1 MSAARTV
8 RVNLDFTA
16 TTSQAE
22 AALSRLNTN
31 LRNISSQTNLDTGGL
46 RLPEQLNTAS
56 AAAIKLRENLQSAI
70 NVDTGRLDLSKF
82 NHEMEKSG
90 MSLKQYR
97 DALVSLG
104 PAGQAAFMDLS
115 KAILASETPL
125 KQTNV
130 LVDKLWDSLKRTAGW
145 QLSSTAIHTF
155 VGAVQTAYH
164 YAQDLNKSLNDIR
177 IVTGYGSDR
186 MAEFAKNA
194 NKAAKQLSAT
204 TLDYT
209 NASLIYYQQ
218 GLDDKAVQERS
229 DVTVKMANVTG
240 TAAQTVSDQLTAVWE
255 NFMKDGE
262 HTAEWY
268 ADVMTAL
275 GAATASSTDEIADGL
290 EKFAAV
296 AETVGLSYEYATAA
310 LTTITAK
317 TRQSA
322 DVVGTALK
330 TLFARI
336 EGLNLGETLDDGTTL
351 NKYSSALEVVGVNIK
366 NEAGELKSMD
376 EILDEI
382 GSKWDTIGKD
392 QQVALAQTVAGVRQY
407 TQFIALMD
415 NWDFMKENLNTAAN
429 ATGTLDKQ
437 AEIYA
442 ESWEAAQKRVQAA
455 AESIYQDL
463 LKDDFFV
470 GLTDD
475 FGAIIEFIDKII
487 DSLGGLSGVLPGIA
501 LLVNKIFGDKIIAG
515 VQTLAHNLMNLT
527 AAGRAANMKRDVSRY
542 EEVAQLQKG
551 LNPNS
556 GLRENNE
563 ATAVSTT
570 ADRVLAIQK
579 QILGVKGKITEE
591 DRKHYQ
597 IILESVQ
604 ASGEEL
610 QARAKQLDLAQEEA
624 RLLANDI
631 RSKASFGSYDY
642 LKGAGSS
649 SLRSIMS
656 EYDNGTP
663 ISNITL
669 PTSKGAQQ
677 GVIDQLNSNLGLNGS
692 AALQL
697 EDLTNKTQ
705 KFQQALQ
712 SLSTASVQSF
722 IKDFDGLEES
732 IKSNAKQLAEFEHEA
747 DQLDK
752 LKSSVGNWQK
762 DPNFDLEGYKQQF
775 RDLGYSISDAA
786 DAEELL
792 TAVDNAS
799 AEALQRSRRA
809 AAGNADQIEQF
820 AKKYKLSTDEVQRFT
835 EQLKKAEEMGLT
847 YEEYLKR
854 TGEAAVWAGKSIEN
868 ASTKVSKMAVISE
881 IGNGLMSVQ
890 MGVSSVVSAIDTFN
904 SDEDLS
910 GWERFSSILMSLSMG
925 LPMICDGLLK
935 FSALISAKS
944 ITKIAGLE
952 NLSKGV
958 IQKLLSSAGDK
969 SQIEAILKEAG
980 IGDKVIK
987 STVDQVEKASTGL
1000 PGLIGRLGSKLSK
1013 AGSVMAGFLTNPI
1026 ALGVV
1031 AAVAAV
1037 GATVYLAV
1045 TERKRQA
1052 AAAMEEAT
1060 QSAKEASAAYEELK
1074 GKVENLKSSYSEYSS
1089 ILKTLGNLKTGTAEW
1104 TEAVVELNNQVL
1116 ELLKTYPQL
1125 AEYINNNN
1133 GILTIDAEGYE
1144 KVAKEMATSAAA
1156 AQVASI
1162 DSQKKTLTATINY
1175 DIVDKGFDNSLNSDS
1190 MLRMADAI
1198 QKDAG
1203 IIIGALPDESGE
1215 IDQAK
1220 MDESIAAM
1228 ADSAKVTKEQAEA
1241 VLSNSECLDYLRET
1255 VTTTNTKLDTL
1266 NSSRIAALT
1275 SSMDL
1280 TEDQRALANSSELMQ
1295 GIVNRVIE
1303 NNYDKIDNN
1312 IKSDD
1317 SEAARTYGDTKSGLL
1332 KGYADT
1338 TLRKHTPF
1346 SWSATAEGEAAFKE
1360 YLKNQGKTEE
1370 EIAAIWKS
1378 ADFKKDRITWKQTG
1392 ENDTTVDKDIFYD
1405 SLVNSVNGARETKAA
1420 QQSSQD
1426 VANVLNK
1433 ITALTNSSDVTES
1446 AYGKYLSTGS
1456 VNSLTEEEFK
1466 ALQGVGPQIAEY
1478 IESGGK
1484 KAAAKITEGM
1494 KAVMDT
1500 TQVAPPDISGDY
1512 DSAAHDRYLHTSG
1525 QQILSSN
1532 AESLDTSVEALEAYT
1547 AELLKNNTALDGNYE
1562 KAAKMAV
1569 ANVKFA
1575 NGLNNLNNVLDDEID
1590 NVKNASKK
1598 NLDYYKSLGKITQAV
1613 NDLYD
1618 TDVDADFVA
1627 ENLELIEEAAKGSE
1641 KALAE
1646 LSVAIVKADLNNR
1659 KTLDKVDLNSV
1670 SKDIQGAATYLN
1682 SALAD
1687 YSYNLYSINEGLA
1700 AMQANMADASGPMTL
1715 AAALEGCGVK
1725 AETFIGSLNR
1735 VAVATGQ
1742 TYAQM
1747 EADLAKMG
1755 MSMSDFDVTYAEV
1768 PTKEDVAL
1776 TTTERTVT
1784 DLGDGKYIMQDK
1796 ITNIEH
1802 QYIDSVM
1809 QVPQI
1814 HPKGS
1819 SGAGGIIVTP
1829 PSSGGAGLVSGG
1841 KSSGGGG
1848 GGSQK
1853 DKKKSSDEIE
1863 RYHVIKKQLDNL
1875 SREYDNLS
1883 AAKDRAF
1890 GENRLRVMDRE
1901 AAKLEEQIAAQKRY
1915 VDEINSYYSQDRAA
1929 IAAYGAVFDEDGII
1943 TNYEQIMQEQLDIFN
1958 ASLTDEAE
1966 ESYNDFKEILN
1977 QYEETLELKLSEAD
1991 KLIEQEY
1998 DKISLQLEKI
2008 TYSVEIKVQ
2017 IHDDQIDF
2025 LERRLDR
2032 LSKSERRQYDSY
2044 LVQQEKALELQKKRA
2059 ATQQGID
2066 KLQAAIAEQE
2076 ARGLEMTDE
2085 QNEQLRTYKETLADI
2100 DDQIFDIK
2108 FSIIED
2114 IGTMFDNYFDDS
2126 DYYIDR
2132 ISTLNG
2138 IMETTRDTLD
2148 LLGYNNLD
2156 NFNKIS
2162 ERLLSNQ
2169 RTLLGLSQQKLSSAT
2184 DEVKYWQDLATA
2196 MEGIN
2201 SLDDLKNSSWWADD
2215 QVKKIAEN
2223 ATLAEDS
2230 IKAVKDAINNQLKEA
2245 TDRQLETQQ
2254 KIYESINDIVQAIE
2268 DNWVNA
2274 VEKVVAAQK
2283 KGLLN
2288 DIDYAVDRY
2297 SDLAD
2302 LNDLYLSNSKKIY
2315 ELNKLNRTILQDISK
2330 TDNVAAKS
2338 KLKDV
2343 LEEVNAL
2350 QNSNA
2355 QMSEYELKTLQAK
2368 YDLRLAEIALEEA
2381 QEAKSQVRL
2390 VRDNEGNWGYMYTA
2404 DAEEVSKAEQ
2414 DVEDKIQ
2421 ALQDIQEE
2429 TMRDTGEKILSIQQ
2443 EYYDALSDI
2452 YANTSLTQEE
2462 KNQREEA
2469 LRESTMKKLSYY
2481 TDQYDKALKQ
2491 SGMNFED
2498 TILGKMYPEYENL
2511 QKFNDNFASSADTTF
2526 TMIQKQYQA
2535 TTGYYQELA
2544 KVMGITDKDVL
2555 NDLGLMKAAIADAM
2569 RTAQENMQT
2578 SIKDS
2583 QEKFDSTVQNMD
2595 KLVDSINEMS
2605 NALRDWVE
2613 EMTKLAVVFN
2623 SNADYFDLM
2632 IKAMNNNDMASA
2644 EKYAE
2649 YRAMKISLDPNSYGQ
2664 YTWNSKEAMIKDL
2677 QEHGVQVSDENA
2689 AILWDKYNSTTQKYD
2704 TGGYTGEWGKDG
2716 RLALLHQKELVL
2728 NASDTANMLDIV
2740 NVVRDIVRQIDA
2752 QALYSHGRR
2761 FDLPR
2766 IETRAETLEQNVH
2779 IEASFPN
2786 ATSHQEIEQAF
2797 DNLINLASQYANKK

>member
-1 MSAARTV
+1 MNAARTV

-56 AAAIKLRENLQSAI
+56 VAAIKLRENLQNAI

-104 PAGQAAFMDLS
+104 PTGQAAFMDLS

-145 QLSSTAIHTF
+145 QLSSTAIHRLIGTI
-155 VGAVQTAYH
+155 QTAYN
-164 YAQDLNKSLNDIR
+164 YAQDLNKSLNNIR
-177 IVTGYGSDR
+177 IVTGYSSDR

-218 GLDDKAVQERS
+218 GLDDKAVQERT

-275 GAATASSTDEIADGL
+275 GAATASSTDEIAEGL

-296 AETVGLSYEYATAA
+296 ADTVGLSYEYATAA

-351 NKYSSALEVVGVNIK
+351 NKYSSALEAVGVNIK
-366 NEAGELKSMD
+366 NEAGQLKDMD

-382 GSKWDTIGKD
+382 GAKWDTIGKD
-392 QQVALAQTVAGVRQY
+392 QQIALAQTVAGVRQY
-407 TQFIALMD
+407 NQFIALMD
-415 NWDFMKENLNTAAN
+415 NWDFMQENLQTVAKAS
-429 ATGTLDKQ
+429 GTLDEQ
-437 AEIYA
+437 AQIYA
-442 ESWEAAQKRVQAA
+442 ESWEAAKKRVQAA
-455 AESIYQDL
+455 AEGIYQDL
-463 LKDDFFV
+463 LKDDFFIW
-470 GLTDD
+470 LTDG
-475 FGAIIEFIDKII
+475 FGSVLEFIDKII

-515 VQTLAHNLMNLT
+515 AQTLAHNLMNLT

-631 RSKASFGSYDY
+631 RGKASFGSYEY

-649 SLRSIMS
+649 SLRAIMS
-656 EYDNGTP
+656 EYDNGTS
-663 ISNITL
+663 INDIAL
-669 PTSKGAQQ
+669 PTSRGAQQ

-697 EDLTNKTQ
+697 DDLTNKTQ

-722 IKDFDGLEES
+722 IKDFDGLGES
-732 IKSNAKQLAEFEHEA
+732 IKNNARQLAEFEHEA
-747 DQLDK
+747 DQLNNLK
-752 LKSSVGNWQK
+752 LSVGNWQK

-799 AEALQRSRRA
+799 AEALRKSQRA
-809 AAGNADQIEQF
+809 AAGNTAQIEQF
-820 AKKYKLSTDEVQRFT
+820 AKKYKLSREEVQRFA
-835 EQLKKAEEMGLT
+835 EQLKKAEEMGLS
-847 YEEYLKR
+847 YKEYLKQ
-854 TGEAAVWAGKSIEN
+854 TGEAAVWAGANIEN
-868 ASTKVSKMAVISE
+868 ASTKISKVKVVNNFANTLFSIGMSVSAVTNAINSLQDDSISTWQKTLNVIMALSMVLPTVTTLFTSLGQGYTLLVYGITGYSAAQAKAAAITLAEMGITQASTKEDKQAAAARLALTLGIKEESAAILVNSTLQAKSLKTRILELATKIKEAVVTRATTVATWAHNAALAVQNLLMSKSLELTTAGMAVFA
-881 IGNGLMSVQ
+881 GLVVLLAVLAKKLIEGIVAWANYETATEQATRQAEESATAADKAKEAFNSLKDTLKEYDE
-890 MGVSSVVSAIDTFN
+890 GVSALADLTKGTEAFREKLAETNKAALKLIEQLQLIYGKDWKYDNSNGQIVFLDENGQIDEDFVKNQTEESEKQYQQTQDVAVIADAAASKTEASDRSKFDDYNEVKTYQPTEKSKTASQIVQAGIKASDIDSVIQSLGNNITWDANNKSFSPDDYDKIREALVALGYDKSDVDSIDNFSYFVDDLYYQKQNNGQKYADRLDYMDELATSVSAGEGQIVGTVLSDVNSKVKGALDDAQLNDIATDSYSEAAGYEDVQTAQAEIDQLSENQLKQRYAQFN
-904 SDEDLS
+904 SAYRYNADTGALQLQDEQGNWTDLK
-910 GWERFSSILMSLSMG
+910 E
-925 LPMICDGLLK
+925 
-935 FSALISAKS
+935 
-944 ITKIAGLE
+944 
-952 NLSKGV
+952 
-958 IQKLLSSAGDK
+958 GDK
-969 SQIEAILKEAG
+969 GYVSTDTIKTNLKTN
-980 IGDKVIK
+980 I
-987 STVDQVEKASTGL
+987 QVEKAQ
-1000 PGLIGRLGSKLSK
+1000 
-1013 AGSVMAGFLTNPI
+1013 
-1026 ALGVV
+1026 
-1031 AAVAAV
+1031 
-1037 GATVYLAV
+1037 
-1045 TERKRQA
+1045 E
-1052 AAAMEEAT
+1052 
-1060 QSAKEASAAYEELK
+1060 
-1074 GKVENLKSSYSEYSS
+1074 
-1089 ILKTLGNLKTGTAEW
+1089 
-1104 TEAVVELNNQVL
+1104 
-1116 ELLKTYPQL
+1116 
-1125 AEYINNNN
+1125 
-1133 GILTIDAEGYE
+1133 
-1144 KVAKEMATSAAA
+1144 
-1156 AQVASI
+1156 
-1162 DSQKKTLTATINY
+1162 
-1175 DIVDKGFDNSLNSDS
+1175 
-1190 MLRMADAI
+1190 
-1198 QKDAG
+1198 
-1203 IIIGALPDESGE
+1203 
-1215 IDQAK
+1215 
-1220 MDESIAAM
+1220 
-1228 ADSAKVTKEQAEA
+1228 
-1241 VLSNSECLDYLRET
+1241 
-1255 VTTTNTKLDTL
+1255 
-1266 NSSRIAALT
+1266 
-1275 SSMDL
+1275 
-1280 TEDQRALANSSELMQ
+1280 LANS
-1295 GIVNRVIE
+1295 
-1303 NNYDKIDNN
+1303 
-1312 IKSDD
+1312 
-1317 SEAARTYGDTKSGLL
+1317 EAEDTWF
-1332 KGYADT
+1332 T
-1338 TLRKHTPF
+1338 Q
-1346 SWSATAEGEAAFKE
+1346 FKE
-1360 YLKNQGKTEE
+1360 GVSSGFTGFSEDQKTGINDLLDKMRTNKEDPLTEE
-1370 EIAAIWKS
+1370 EIEKYSQDNGLGLSPEDIEFLMQKQEELRGVLTDVNELYTTGQQDLLGLAEEYSSCSDEAEEFSAAVKRYGKNSEQAKKAQDKLNQAIKNAQWRKLADSVAKVLSNMEDLDEESDEYKDECKS
-1378 ADFKKDRITWKQTG
+1378 LAKSFNDIFKTNVTQDWVADNIDLFKKW
-1392 ENDTTVDKDIFYD
+1392 
-1405 SLVNSVNGARETKAA
+1405 S
-1420 QQSSQD
+1420 QSSGD
-1426 VANVLNK
+1426 EARKL
-1433 ITALTNSSDVTES
+1433 E
-1446 AYGKYLSTGS
+1446 
-1456 VNSLTEEEFK
+1456 
-1466 ALQGVGPQIAEY
+1466 LQIL
-1478 IESGGK
+1478 
-1484 KAAAKITEGM
+1484 AAAKAASSENFKPIEL
-1494 KAVMDT
+1494 KADENGVVQT
-1500 TQVAPPDISGDY
+1500 IRSAY
-1512 DSAAHDRYLHTSG
+1512 DFYL
-1525 QQILSSN
+1525 
-1532 AESLDTSVEALEAYT
+1532 
-1547 AELLKNNTALDGNYE
+1547 
-1562 KAAKMAV
+1562 
-1569 ANVKFA
+1569 
-1575 NGLNNLNNVLDDEID
+1575 
-1590 NVKNASKK
+1590 
-1598 NLDYYKSLGKITQAV
+1598 YYKSLIESGKITI
-1613 NDLYD
+1613 
-1618 TDVDADFVA
+1618 TAD
-1627 ENLELIEEAAKGSE
+1627 G
-1641 KALAE
+1641 
-1646 LSVAIVKADLNNR
+1646 KADISAL
-1659 KTLDKVDLNSV
+1659 LNS
-1670 SKDIQGAATYLN
+1670 LN
-1682 SALAD
+1682 
-1687 YSYNLYSINEGLA
+1687 
-1700 AMQANMADASGPMTL
+1700 
-1715 AAALEGCGVK
+1715 
-1725 AETFIGSLNR
+1725 
-1735 VAVATGQ
+1735 
-1742 TYAQM
+1742 
-1747 EADLAKMG
+1747 LAKMSAADVAAVLSAIG
-1755 MSMSDFDVTYAEV
+1755 QTDVTINGVVVSTADMSASGDDFADFLQAAGLGTVDFTSDITATGVV
-1768 PTKEDVAL
+1768 PDFNPS
-1776 TTTERTVT
+1776 
-1784 DLGDGKYIMQDK
+1784 KYISDA
-1796 ITNIEH
+1796 N
-1802 QYIDSVM
+1802 
-1809 QVPQI
+1809 
-1814 HPKGS
+1814 
-1819 SGAGGIIVTP
+1819 
-1829 PSSGGAGLVSGG
+1829 SSGGG
-1841 KSSGGGG
+1841 GGGG

-1853 DKKKSSDEIE
+1853 DKKKASDEIE
-1863 RYHVIKKQLDNL
+1863 RYHTIKKQLDNL

-1890 GENRLRVMDRE
+1890 GANRLRVMDQE

-1915 VDEINSYYSQDRAA
+1915 VDEIDSYYSQDRAA

-1998 DKISLQLEKI
+1998 NKISLQLEKI

-2032 LSKSERRQYDSY
+2032 LSNSERRQYDSY
-2044 LVQQEKALELQKKRA
+2044 LVQQKKMLELQQKRFE
-2059 ATQQGID
+2059 TQQGID
-2066 KLQAAIAEQE
+2066 DLQAAIAEHE
-2076 ARGLEMTDE
+2076 AQGLEITDE
-2085 QNEQLRTYKETLADI
+2085 ENEQLRTYKETLADI

-2114 IGTMFDNYFDDS
+2114 IGTTFDNYFDDL

-2132 ISTLNG
+2132 ISTLNDMMG
-2138 IMETTRDTLD
+2138 TTRDTLD
-2148 LLGYNNLD
+2148 LLGYDDLD
-2156 NFNKIS
+2156 NFNRIN
-2162 ERLLSNQ
+2162 EQLLSNQ
-2169 RTLLGLSQQKLSSAT
+2169 RVILEMSQKKLSSAT
-2184 DEVKYWQDLATA
+2184 DEVDYWQNLAATVK
-2196 MEGIN
+2196 EVN
-2201 SLDDLKNSSWWADD
+2201 SLDDLKDTSFWENAND
-2215 QVKKIAEN
+2215 QIKKIAEN
-2223 ATLAEDS
+2223 AALAGDS
-2230 IKAVKDAINNQLKEA
+2230 IKVVKDAINNQLKEA
-2245 TDRQLETQQ
+2245 TERQLETQQ
-2254 KIYESINDIVQAIE
+2254 EIYESINDIVQAIE
-2268 DNWVNA
+2268 DNWVDA
-2274 VEKVVAAQK
+2274 VEKVVAVQK

-2297 SDLAD
+2297 GDLVD

-2330 TDNVAAKS
+2330 TDNIAAKS

-2414 DVEDKIQ
+2414 DVEDKMQ

-2452 YANTSLTQEE
+2452 YTDASLTQEE
-2462 KNQREEA
+2462 RNKREEA

-2491 SGMNFED
+2491 SGMNFKD
-2498 TILGKMYPEYENL
+2498 TILGTMYPEYETL

-2526 TMIQKQYQA
+2526 TMIQDQYKA
-2535 TTGYYQELA
+2535 TTKYYQELA
-2544 KVMGITDKDVL
+2544 KAMGITDENVL
-2555 NDLGLMKAAIADAM
+2555 NDLGSMKEEIAKAM
-2569 RTAQENMQT
+2569 IAAQENMQT
-2578 SIKDS
+2578 AISNS
-2583 QEKFDSTVQNMD
+2583 QENFDATTKNMND
-2595 KLVDSINEMS
+2595 LVKTIDEMGE
-2605 NALRDWVE
+2605 ALREWVK

-2632 IKAMNNNDMASA
+2632 IKALKNNDMDSA

-2664 YTWNSKEAMIKDL
+2664 YSWDSKEAMVKDF
-2677 QEHGVQVSDENA
+2677 QEQGVQISSEKADR
-2689 AILWDKYNSTTQKYD
+2689 LWDKYNNTTQKYD
-2704 TGGYTGEWGKDG
+2704 TGGYTGEWGQDG
-2716 RLALLHQKELVL
+2716 KLAVLHQKELVL

-2740 NVVRDIVRQIDA
+2740 NIVRDIVQQIDA
-2752 QALYSHGRR
+2752 QALYSRGRR

-2779 IEASFPN
+2779 IEANFPN

>member
-1 MSAARTV
+1 MNAARTV

-56 AAAIKLRENLQSAI
+56 VAAIKLRENLQNAI

-104 PAGQAAFMDLS
+104 PTGQAAFMDLS

-145 QLSSTAIHTF
+145 QLSSTAIHAF
-155 VGAVQTAYH
+155 VGAISTAYN

-240 TAAQTVSDQLTAVWE
+240 TAAQTVSDQLTAIWE

-262 HTAEWY
+262 HAAEWY

-275 GAATASSTDEIADGL
+275 GAATASSTDEIAEGL

-296 AETVGLSYEYATAA
+296 ADTVGLSYEYATAA

-366 NEAGELKSMD
+366 NEAGELKDMD

-382 GSKWDTIGKD
+382 GAKWGTIGKD
-392 QQVALAQTVAGVRQY
+392 QQIALAQTVAGVRQY

-415 NWDFMKENLNTAAN
+415 NWDFMQENLETVAN

-442 ESWEAAQKRVQAA
+442 ESWEAAKKRVQAA
-455 AESIYQDL
+455 AEGIYQDL
-463 LKDDFFV
+463 LKDDFFIW
-470 GLTDD
+470 LTNG
-475 FGAIIEFIDKII
+475 FGSVVEFIDKII

-501 LLVNKIFGDKIIAG
+501 ILVNKIFGDKIIAG
-515 VQTLAHNLMNLT
+515 AQTLAHNLMNLT

-542 EEVAQLQKG
+542 EEVAQLQKS
-551 LNPNS
+551 LNPNQ

-597 IILESVQ
+597 IMLESVQ

-631 RSKASFGSYDY
+631 RGKASFGSYEN
-642 LKGAGSS
+642 LKGAGSN
-649 SLRSIMS
+649 SLRAIMS
-656 EYDNGTP
+656 EYDNGAS

-697 EDLTNKTQ
+697 DDLTNKTQ

-722 IKDFDGLEES
+722 IKDFDGLGES
-732 IKSNAKQLAEFEHEA
+732 IKNNARQLAEFEHEA
-747 DQLDK
+747 DQLANLK
-752 LKSSVGNWQK
+752 LSVGNWQK

-792 TAVDNAS
+792 TAVSNVET
-799 AEALQRSRRA
+799 EALQKSRRA

-820 AKKYKLSTDEVQRFT
+820 AKKYKLSTDEVQRFA
-835 EQLKKAEEMGLT
+835 EQLKKAEKMGLT
-847 YEEYLKR
+847 YEEYLKK
-854 TGEAAVWAGKSIEN
+854 TGEAAVWAGKNIEN
-868 ASTKVSKMAVISE
+868 ASKKVSKIEVAK
-881 IGNGLMSVQ
+881 GL
-890 MGVSSVVSAIDTFN
+890 AN
-904 SDEDLS
+904 N
-910 GWERFSSILMSLSMG
+910 LMSLQMG
-925 LPMICDGLLK
+925 FASLRTFFTTLADD
-935 FSALISAKS
+935 SA
-944 ITKIAGLE
+944 
-952 NLSKGV
+952 
-958 IQKLLSSAGDK
+958 SAGDK
-969 SQIEAILKEAG
+969 IMASLSALTFGISGIVVPLTSGMNSLTTALRSYTAAETVAEAATSFSNKAKSRKIILENQAKIATILSANASKDLTAAELAEKLAAEGIGTEKTRLGIAEAILNKQKGQSLIVTGLNTLAHKLEEKALSEENVSLGLNIALWITKKLAALGAVGAIMVVVGAIAILTGAVMGIIALVNNIKNNSLSGQLKGLTEESKNAAQAADDATNKYKELKDAVSDYENGVKSLADLTKGTQEFEDATEKANEAAKKLIKTYNIKNWSIVPETGLIKIDDKELEDAQNQAKTEKTEAQTTASAFSAAQTKVQIQKELQDLSDRYIADYSTNTNNQVIGYAG
-980 IGDKVIK
+980 TASDIDKIVTAMGNFSGGAELFFNDVKANVTEALGWNADELSLAQQSFIQNIENDSEAFKTHAEAIWKDKNSIPDQRKDSMLEQFQTGIEGFTSSSQQKEIVDAVYAQTADQTEAAAKEKYDNLSGDKLYQAYAALQNYSSYDTGTWLDGKEKFYDENGQEVANVSDAVMREALREAEVQTQLGLQQEQAKNVVGLENGSDTDSAIAKMVTTQGDWDSGIQRLTEQELAALQEMTDAQKADYADIFKSFGLDLDKAIASVTGDNAKQAGELQASGAKKHQEEEIK
-987 STVDQVEKASTGL
+987 STAETYGLTEEMIESQVEALQEQKEAYNENKDAAIQAVKEQL
-1000 PGLIGRLGSKLSK
+1000 RLQK
-1013 AGSVMAGFLTNPI
+1013 AGTNLNKI
-1026 ALGVV
+1026 W
-1031 AAVAAV
+1031 
-1037 GATVYLAV
+1037 
-1045 TERKRQA
+1045 KDN
-1052 AAAMEEAT
+1052 
-1060 QSAKEASAAYEELK
+1060 SAAIKKWTQGLDD
-1074 GKVENLKSSYSEYSS
+1074 S
-1089 ILKTLGNLKTGTAEW
+1089 IETQQ
-1104 TEAVVELNNQVL
+1104 AVVELQNALNDVFKTKVSTAFIKKNFDVIQSAMEGDTEAVQRFQDLAAEDVL
-1116 ELLKTYPQL
+1116 LTVKGVSDFDDLDQQL
-1125 AEYINNNN
+1125 QDLHNTIVAYAEQSDFTIGAQIEDQGFINSCQA
-1133 GILTIDAEGYE
+1133 I
-1144 KVAKEMATSAAA
+1144 VAAA
-1156 AQVASI
+1156 GMTAAQA
-1162 DSQKKTLTATINY
+1162 QQYFNAMGY
-1175 DIVDKGFDNSLNSDS
+1175 DVEFDT
-1190 MLRMADAI
+1190 
-1198 QKDAG
+1198 
-1203 IIIGALPDESGE
+1203 GE
-1215 IDQAK
+1215 
-1220 MDESIAAM
+1220 
-1228 ADSAKVTKEQAEA
+1228 
-1241 VLSNSECLDYLRET
+1241 
-1255 VTTTNTKLDTL
+1255 TTNTQTYTYHKLDVEKTKE
-1266 NSSRIAALT
+1266 AGG
-1275 SSMDL
+1275 MPQF
-1280 TEDQRALANSSELMQ
+1280 EDAET
-1295 GIVNRVIE
+1295 VIE
-1303 NNYDKIDNN
+1303 A
-1312 IKSDD
+1312 S
-1317 SEAARTYGDTKSGLL
+1317 
-1332 KGYADT
+1332 
-1338 TLRKHTPF
+1338 
-1346 SWSATAEGEAAFKE
+1346 
-1360 YLKNQGKTEE
+1360 
-1370 EIAAIWKS
+1370 
-1378 ADFKKDRITWKQTG
+1378 
-1392 ENDTTVDKDIFYD
+1392 
-1405 SLVNSVNGARETKAA
+1405 
-1420 QQSSQD
+1420 
-1426 VANVLNK
+1426 
-1433 ITALTNSSDVTES
+1433 
-1446 AYGKYLSTGS
+1446 
-1456 VNSLTEEEFK
+1456 
-1466 ALQGVGPQIAEY
+1466 
-1478 IESGGK
+1478 
-1484 KAAAKITEGM
+1484 
-1494 KAVMDT
+1494 
-1500 TQVAPPDISGDY
+1500 TQVAGTAIKTITPNGNFGGNIDF
-1512 DSAAHDRYLHTSG
+1512 
-1525 QQILSSN
+1525 SN
-1532 AESLDTSVEALEAYT
+1532 AKY
-1547 AELLKNNTALDGNYE
+1547 
-1562 KAAKMAV
+1562 
-1569 ANVKFA
+1569 
-1575 NGLNNLNNVLDDEID
+1575 NG
-1590 NVKNASKK
+1590 
-1598 NLDYYKSLGKITQAV
+1598 G
-1613 NDLYD
+1613 
-1618 TDVDADFVA
+1618 
-1627 ENLELIEEAAKGSE
+1627 
-1641 KALAE
+1641 
-1646 LSVAIVKADLNNR
+1646 
-1659 KTLDKVDLNSV
+1659 
-1670 SKDIQGAATYLN
+1670 
-1682 SALAD
+1682 
-1687 YSYNLYSINEGLA
+1687 
-1700 AMQANMADASGPMTL
+1700 
-1715 AAALEGCGVK
+1715 
-1725 AETFIGSLNR
+1725 
-1735 VAVATGQ
+1735 
-1742 TYAQM
+1742 
-1747 EADLAKMG
+1747 
-1755 MSMSDFDVTYAEV
+1755 
-1768 PTKEDVAL
+1768 
-1776 TTTERTVT
+1776 
-1784 DLGDGKYIMQDK
+1784 
-1796 ITNIEH
+1796 
-1802 QYIDSVM
+1802 
-1809 QVPQI
+1809 
-1814 HPKGS
+1814 
-1819 SGAGGIIVTP
+1819 
-1829 PSSGGAGLVSGG
+1829 SGG
-1841 KSSGGGG
+1841 KSSGGGGGGGG

-1863 RYHVIKKQLDNL
+1863 RYHTIKKQLDNL

-1890 GENRLRVMDRE
+1890 GANRLRVMDQE

-1915 VDEINSYYSQDRAA
+1915 VDEIDSYYSQDRAA
-1929 IAAYGAVFDEDGII
+1929 IAAYGAVFDENGII

-1966 ESYNDFKEILN
+1966 ESYNDFKDILN

-2032 LSKSERRQYDSY
+2032 LSNSERRQYDSY
-2044 LVQQEKALELQKKRA
+2044 LVQQEKVLELQQKRL

-2066 KLQAAIAEQE
+2066 DLQATIAEHE

-2085 QNEQLRTYKETLADI
+2085 ENEQLRTYKETLADI

-2114 IGTMFDNYFDDS
+2114 IGTVFDNYFDDL

-2132 ISTLNG
+2132 ISTLNDM
-2138 IMETTRDTLD
+2138 METTRDTLD
-2148 LLGYNNLD
+2148 LLGYDNLEI
-2156 NFNKIS
+2156 FNDINKQ
-2162 ERLLSNQ
+2162 LLSNQ
-2169 RTLLGLSQQKLSSAT
+2169 RTMLGMSQQKLSSAT
-2184 DEVKYWQDLATA
+2184 DEVNYWQDLATFVK
-2196 MEGIN
+2196 EID
-2201 SLDDLKNSSWWADD
+2201 SLEDLKDSHFWANDS
-2215 QVKKIAEN
+2215 VKKIAEN
-2223 ATLAEDS
+2223 AALAEDS

-2245 TDRQLETQQ
+2245 TERQLETQQ
-2254 KIYESINDIVQAIE
+2254 EIYESINDIVQAIE
-2268 DNWVNA
+2268 DNWVDA

-2297 SDLAD
+2297 GDLVD

-2414 DVEDKIQ
+2414 DVEDKMQ

-2429 TMRDTGEKILSIQQ
+2429 TMRDMGQNILQVQ
-2443 EYYDALSDI
+2443 KDYFDAFSDI
-2452 YANTSLTQEE
+2452 STDTSLTWETKSARIKELQGD
-2462 KNQREEA
+2462 
-2469 LRESTMKKLSYY
+2469 TMKKLTYY

-2491 SGMNFED
+2491 SGMNFKD
-2498 TILGKMYPEYENL
+2498 TILGTMYPEYENL
-2511 QKFNDNFASSADTTF
+2511 QKFNDGFANSANATF
-2526 TMIQKQYQA
+2526 AQIQKQYEA
-2535 TTGYYQELA
+2535 TTGYYRDLA
-2544 KVMGITDKDVL
+2544 KAMGITDESTL
-2555 NDLGLMKAAIADAM
+2555 NNLESMKTAIANAM
-2569 RTAQENMQT
+2569 LAAQQNMQT
-2578 SIKDS
+2578 AISKS
-2583 QEKFDSTVQNMD
+2583 QENFDATTKNMND
-2595 KLVDSINEMS
+2595 LVKTIKEMGES
-2605 NALRDWVE
+2605 LQKWVE

-2632 IKAMNNNDMASA
+2632 IKALKNNDMDSA

-2664 YTWNSKEAMIKDL
+2664 YDWSSKEAMVKDF
-2677 QEHGVQVSDENA
+2677 QEQGVWISDEKANS
-2689 AILWDKYNSTTQKYD
+2689 LWDKYSSTLKKYD
-2704 TGGYTGEWGKDG
+2704 TGGYTGEWGQDG
-2716 RLALLHQKELVL
+2716 KLAVLHQKELVL

-2752 QALYSHGRR
+2752 QALYSRGRR

-2779 IEASFPN
+2779 IEANFPN

>member
-1 MSAARTV
+1 MNAARTV

-22 AALSRLNTN
+22 AALSRLSTN

-56 AAAIKLRENLQSAI
+56 VAAIKLRENLQNAI

-82 NHEMEKSG
+82 NHEMKKSG

-104 PAGQAAFMDLS
+104 PTGQAAFMDLS

-145 QLSSTAIHTF
+145 QLSSTAIHSF
-155 VGAVQTAYH
+155 IGAIQTAYN
-164 YAQDLNKSLNDIR
+164 YAQDLNKSLNNIR

-275 GAATASSTDEIADGL
+275 GAATASSTDEIAEGL

-296 AETVGLSYEYATAA
+296 ADTVGLSYEYATAA

-322 DVVGTALK
+322 DIVGTALK

-351 NKYSSALEVVGVNIK
+351 NKYSSALESVGVNIK
-366 NEAGELKSMD
+366 NEAGQLKDMD

-382 GSKWDTIGKD
+382 GAKWNTIGKD
-392 QQVALAQTVAGVRQY
+392 QQIALAQTVAGVRQY
-407 TQFIALMD
+407 NQFIALMD
-415 NWDFMKENLNTAAN
+415 NWDFMQENLRTVAKAS
-429 ATGTLDKQ
+429 GTLDEQ
-437 AEIYA
+437 AQIYA
-442 ESWEAAQKRVQAA
+442 ESWEAAKKRVQAA
-455 AESIYQDL
+455 AEGIYQDL
-463 LKDDFFV
+463 LKDDFFIW
-470 GLTDD
+470 LTDG
-475 FGAIIEFIDKII
+475 FGSVLKFIDKII

-515 VQTLAHNLMNLT
+515 AQTLAHNLMNLT

-563 ATAVSTT
+563 AAAVSTT

-579 QILGVKGKITEE
+579 QILRVKGKITEE

-631 RSKASFGSYDY
+631 RGKASFGSYEY

-649 SLRSIMS
+649 SLRAIMS
-656 EYDNGTP
+656 EYDNGTS
-663 ISNITL
+663 INDIAL
-669 PTSKGAQQ
+669 PTSRSAQQ

-697 EDLTNKTQ
+697 DDLTNKTQ

-722 IKDFDGLEES
+722 IKDFDGLGES
-732 IKSNAKQLAEFEHEA
+732 IRNNAKQLAEFEHKA
-747 DQLDK
+747 NQLDNLK
-752 LKSSVGNWQK
+752 LSVGNWQK

-792 TAVDNAS
+792 TAVDNAQ
-799 AEALQRSRRA
+799 AEALQRSQRA
-809 AAGNADQIEQF
+809 AAGNTAQIEQF
-820 AKKYKLSTDEVQRFT
+820 AKKYKLSAEEVQHFA

-868 ASTKVSKMAVISE
+868 ASTKVDKMAVVSE

-890 MGVSSVVSAIDTFN
+890 MGVSSVVSAIN
-904 SDEDLS
+904 AVNDEDLS
-910 GWERFSSILMSLSMG
+910 GWEKFSSILMSLSMG
-925 LPMICDGLLK
+925 LPMLCNGLLK
-935 FSALISAKS
+935 FTALISAKS

-952 NLSKGV
+952 NLGKDV

-969 SQIEAILKEAG
+969 SQIEAILKKAG
-980 IGDKVIK
+980 IGDEIIK
-987 STVDQVEKASTGL
+987 STVDQVDKASTGL
-1000 PGLIGRLGSKLSK
+1000 PGLINKLGSKLSK
-1013 AGSVMAGFLTNPI
+1013 AGSVIAGLLTNPI
-1026 ALGVV
+1026 ALGVA

-1052 AAAMEEAT
+1052 TAAMEAAT

-1156 AQVASI
+1156 AQVAYI
-1162 DSQKKTLTATINY
+1162 DSQKKSLTATINY
-1175 DIVDKGFDNSLNSDS
+1175 DIADKGFDKSLNSDS

-1198 QKDAG
+1198 QKNAG
-1203 IIIGALPDESGE
+1203 LIVGALPDESGG
-1215 IDQAK
+1215 IN
-1220 MDESIAAM
+1220 DEELKNSINAL
-1228 ADSAKVTKEQAEA
+1228 ADNAKVTQEQAEA
-1241 VLSNSECLDYLRET
+1241 VLSNSECLNYLRET

-1266 NSSRIAALT
+1266 NSSRVAALT

-1295 GIVNRVIE
+1295 GVVNRVIE

-1312 IKSDD
+1312 EKTTLVEGNEIQ
-1317 SEAARTYGDTKSGLL
+1317 TG
-1332 KGYADT
+1332 DT
-1338 TLRKHTPF
+1338 TLRQHTPF
-1346 SWSATAEGEAAFKE
+1346 SWSATAEGKAAFEE
-1360 YLKNQGKTEE
+1360 YLKNQGNTEE
-1370 EIAAIWKS
+1370 EIAAILKS
-1378 ADFKKDRITWKQTG
+1378 TDFKKDKITWKQAG
-1392 ENDTTVDKDIFYD
+1392 EDGTPVDKEIYYD
-1405 SLVNSVNGARETKAA
+1405 SLVNSVNAARETAAA

-1433 ITALTNSSDVTES
+1433 ITALTNSSNVTES

-1456 VNSLTEEEFK
+1456 VDSLTEEEFN
-1466 ALQGVGPQIAEY
+1466 ALQEVGSQI
-1478 IESGGK
+1478 K
-1484 KAAAKITEGM
+1484 DAAGEMTEGM
-1494 KAVMDT
+1494 KAVMEA

-1512 DSAAHDRYLHTSG
+1512 DAAAHDRYLHTSG

-1598 NLDYYKSLGKITQAV
+1598 NLDYYKSLGKITQAI

-1659 KTLDKVDLNSV
+1659 KTLDAVDLSSV
-1670 SKDIQGAATYLN
+1670 GDDVQTAAKYLN

-1700 AMQANMADASGPMTL
+1700 AMQANMSDASGPMTL
-1715 AAALEGCGVK
+1715 AAALDGCGIK

-1735 VAVATGQ
+1735 MAVATGQ

-1802 QYIDSVM
+1802 QYIDSIM

-1814 HPKGS
+1814 HPKGGS
-1819 SGAGGIIVTP
+1819 SAGGITVTP

-1848 GGSQK
+1848 GGGGGGSQK

-1863 RYHVIKKQLDNL
+1863 RYHTIKKEIGNL

-1890 GENRLRVMDRE
+1890 GANRLRVMDQE
-1901 AAKLEEQIAAQKRY
+1901 TAKLEEQIAAQKRY
-1915 VDEINSYYSQDRAA
+1915 VNEIDSYYSQDRAA

-2032 LSKSERRQYDSY
+2032 LSNSERRQYDSY
-2044 LVQQEKALELQKKRA
+2044 LIQQKKMLELQQKRLT
-2059 ATQQGID
+2059 TQQGID
-2066 KLQAAIAEQE
+2066 DLQAAIAEHE
-2076 ARGLEMTDE
+2076 AQGLEITNE
-2085 QNEQLRTYKETLADI
+2085 ENEQLRTYKETLADI

-2114 IGTMFDNYFDDS
+2114 IGTTFDNYFDDL

-2132 ISTLNG
+2132 IGTLNDMMG
-2138 IMETTRDTLD
+2138 TTRDTLD
-2148 LLGYNNLD
+2148 LLGYDDLD
-2156 NFNKIS
+2156 NFNRIN
-2162 ERLLSNQ
+2162 EQLLSNQ
-2169 RTLLGLSQQKLSSAT
+2169 RVMLEMSQKKLSSVT
-2184 DEVKYWQDLATA
+2184 DEIDYWQRLAATVK
-2196 MEGIN
+2196 EVN
-2201 SLDDLKNSSWWADD
+2201 SLDDLKDSPFWENAND
-2215 QVKKIAEN
+2215 QIKKTAEN
-2223 ATLAEDS
+2223 AALAGDS
-2230 IKAVKDAINNQLKEA
+2230 IKVVKDAINDQLKEA
-2245 TDRQLETQQ
+2245 TERQLETQQ
-2254 KIYESINDIVQAIE
+2254 EIYESINDIVQAIE
-2268 DNWVNA
+2268 DNWVDA
-2274 VEKVVAAQK
+2274 VEKVVAVQK

-2414 DVEDKIQ
+2414 DVEDKMQ

-2452 YANTSLTQEE
+2452 YTDASLTQEE
-2462 KNQREEA
+2462 RNKREEA

-2491 SGMNFED
+2491 SGMNFKD
-2498 TILGKMYPEYENL
+2498 TILGTMYPEYETL

-2526 TMIQKQYQA
+2526 TMIQDQYK
-2535 TTGYYQELA
+2535 TTTEYYQKLA
-2544 KVMGITDKDVL
+2544 QVMGITDENVL
-2555 NDLGLMKAAIADAM
+2555 NDLGSMKEEIAKAM
-2569 RTAQENMQT
+2569 IAAQENMQT
-2578 SIKDS
+2578 AISNS
-2583 QEKFDSTVQNMD
+2583 QKNFDATTKNMND
-2595 KLVDSINEMS
+2595 LVKTIDEMGE
-2605 NALRDWVE
+2605 ALREWVK

-2632 IKAMNNNDMASA
+2632 IKALKNNDMDSA

-2664 YTWNSKEAMIKDL
+2664 YSWDSKEAMVKDF
-2677 QEHGVQVSDENA
+2677 QEQGVQISGEKADR
-2689 AILWDKYNSTTQKYD
+2689 LWDKYNNTTQKYD
-2704 TGGYTGEWGKDG
+2704 TGGYTGEWGQDG
-2716 RLALLHQKELVL
+2716 KLAVLHQKELVL

-2740 NVVRDIVRQIDA
+2740 NVVRDIVQQIDA
-2752 QALYSHGRR
+2752 QALYSRGRR

-2766 IETRAETLEQNVH
+2766 IQTRAETLEQNVH
-2779 IEASFPN
+2779 IEANFPN

>member
-1 MSAARTV
+1 MGAARTV

-31 LRNISSQTNLDTGGL
+31 LRNISSQTNLDTGGM

-56 AAAIKLRENLQSAI
+56 IAAIKLRENLQNAI

-82 NHEMEKSG
+82 NHEMKKSG

-104 PAGQAAFMDLS
+104 PTGQAAFMDLS

-145 QLSSTAIHTF
+145 QLSSTAIHSF
-155 VGAVQTAYH
+155 IGAIQTAYN

-194 NKAAKQLSAT
+194 NKAAKKLSAT

-240 TAAQTVSDQLTAVWE
+240 TAAQTVSDQLTAIWE

-262 HTAEWY
+262 HTAQWY

-275 GAATASSTDEIADGL
+275 GATTASSTDEIAEGL

-296 AETVGLSYEYATAA
+296 ADTVGLSYEYATAA

-322 DVVGTALK
+322 DIVGTALK

-351 NKYSSALEVVGVNIK
+351 NKYSSALNAVGVNIK
-366 NEAGELKSMD
+366 NEAGELKDMD

-382 GSKWDTIGKD
+382 GAKWNTIGKD
-392 QQVALAQTVAGVRQY
+392 QQIALAQTVAGVRQY
-407 TQFIALMD
+407 NQFIALMD
-415 NWDFMKENLNTAAN
+415 NWDFMQENLDTIAKAS
-429 ATGTLDKQ
+429 GTLDEQ
-437 AEIYA
+437 AQIYA
-442 ESWEAAQKRVQAA
+442 ESWEAAKKRVQAA

-463 LKDDFFV
+463 LKDDFFIW
-470 GLTDD
+470 LTDG
-475 FGAIIEFIDKII
+475 FGSVLEFIDKII

-501 LLVNKIFGDKIIAG
+501 LLVNKIFGDKIVAG
-515 VQTLAHNLMNLT
+515 AQTLAHNLMNLT

-542 EEVAQLQKG
+542 EEAAQLQKG

-563 ATAVSTT
+563 AAAVSTT

-631 RSKASFGSYDY
+631 RGKASFGSYEY

-649 SLRSIMS
+649 SLRAIMS
-656 EYDNGTP
+656 QYDNGTS

-669 PTSKGAQQ
+669 PASKGAQQ
-677 GVIDQLNSNLGLNGS
+677 GIIDQLNSNLGLNGS

-697 EDLTNKTQ
+697 DDLTNKTQ

-722 IKDFDGLEES
+722 IKDFDSLGES
-732 IKSNAKQLAEFEHEA
+732 IKNNAKQLAEFEHEA
-747 DQLDK
+747 DQLTNLK
-752 LKSSVGNWQK
+752 LSVGNWQK

-792 TAVDNAS
+792 TAVSNAET
-799 AEALQRSRRA
+799 EALQKSRKA
-809 AAGNADQIEQF
+809 AKGNADQIEQF
-820 AKKYKLSTDEVQRFT
+820 AKKYKLSREEVQHFA
-835 EQLKKAEEMGLT
+835 EQLKEAEKRGLS
-847 YEEYLKR
+847 YKEYLKQ
-854 TGEAAVWAGKSIEN
+854 TGEAAVWAGKNIEN
-868 ASTKVSKMAVISE
+868 ASKKVSKIE
-881 IGNGLMSVQ
+881 IAKGFAN
-890 MGVSSVVSAIDTFN
+890 N
-904 SDEDLS
+904 
-910 GWERFSSILMSLSMG
+910 LMSLQMG
-925 LPMICDGLLK
+925 FASLRTFFTTLADD
-935 FSALISAKS
+935 SA
-944 ITKIAGLE
+944 
-952 NLSKGV
+952 
-958 IQKLLSSAGDK
+958 SAGDK
-969 SQIEAILKEAG
+969 IMASLSALAFGISGIVVPLTSGMNSLTTALRSYTAAEIVAEAATSFSNKAKSRKIILENQAKIAAILSANASKNLTAAELAEKLAAEGIGTEKTRLCIAEAILNKQKGQSLIVTGLNTLAHKLE
-980 IGDKVIK
+980 
-987 STVDQVEKASTGL
+987 EKALSEENASLGL
-1000 PGLIGRLGSKLSK
+1000 NIALWITKKL
-1013 AGSVMAGFLTNPI
+1013 A

-1031 AAVAAV
+1031 GAIMAVVGAVAILTGAV
-1037 GATVYLAV
+1037 MGIIALVNNIKNNSISGRLEGLTEESKNAAQAADEATNKFKELKDAISDYQNGVKSLADLTKGTQEFEDATEKANEAAKKLIKTYNIKNWSIDQDTGLIKIGDKELEDAQNQAKAEKIEAGSTASAFSAAQTKAQIQKELLNLSDRYGTYSDEEYGGTVSQINKIITAMNNFNGGADLFFSNIEENAAKALGYNSFDDLSEVQKEFIQNIENDSEAFIKHAKAILKDKDAIEGDRKDSMLEQFQADVEGFTSSDQQKEIVDAVYANAADQAEADAKEKYGNLSGDALYEEYAKLKGASSYDTGKWLDGKETFYDANGQEIANVSDAV
-1045 TERKRQA
+1045 MREALQADYVQQQLKGENQQSKVEDIVKLERGSDTDSAIAKMVTTQGDWDSGIQRLTERELAALQEITDAQKADYADIFKSFGLNLDEAIASVTGDNAEHAGKLQA
-1052 AAAMEEAT
+1052 SGAKKHQEEEIKSTAET
-1060 QSAKEASAAYEELK
+1060 YGLTEEMIESQVEALQEQKEAYNENKDAAIQAVKEQLRLQKAGTNLNKIWKDNSAAIKKWTQGLDD
-1074 GKVENLKSSYSEYSS
+1074 S
-1089 ILKTLGNLKTGTAEW
+1089 IETQQ
-1104 TEAVVELNNQVL
+1104 AVVELQNALNDVFKTKVSTDFIKKNFDVIQSAMEGDTEAVQRFQDLAAQDVL
-1116 ELLKTYPQL
+1116 LTVKGVSDFGDLDYQL
-1125 AEYINNNN
+1125 QDLHNTIMAYAEQSDFTIGAQIEDQGFINSCQA
-1133 GILTIDAEGYE
+1133 I
-1144 KVAKEMATSAAA
+1144 VAAA
-1156 AQVASI
+1156 GM
-1162 DSQKKTLTATINY
+1162 TATQAQQYFNAMGY
-1175 DIVDKGFDNSLNSDS
+1175 DVEFDT
-1190 MLRMADAI
+1190 
-1198 QKDAG
+1198 
-1203 IIIGALPDESGE
+1203 GE
-1215 IDQAK
+1215 
-1220 MDESIAAM
+1220 
-1228 ADSAKVTKEQAEA
+1228 
-1241 VLSNSECLDYLRET
+1241 
-1255 VTTTNTKLDTL
+1255 TTNTQTYTYHKLDVEKTKE
-1266 NSSRIAALT
+1266 AGGMPQFEEEPT
-1275 SSMDL
+1275 
-1280 TEDQRALANSSELMQ
+1280 
-1295 GIVNRVIE
+1295 VIE
-1303 NNYDKIDNN
+1303 A
-1312 IKSDD
+1312 S
-1317 SEAARTYGDTKSGLL
+1317 
-1332 KGYADT
+1332 
-1338 TLRKHTPF
+1338 
-1346 SWSATAEGEAAFKE
+1346 
-1360 YLKNQGKTEE
+1360 
-1370 EIAAIWKS
+1370 
-1378 ADFKKDRITWKQTG
+1378 
-1392 ENDTTVDKDIFYD
+1392 
-1405 SLVNSVNGARETKAA
+1405 
-1420 QQSSQD
+1420 
-1426 VANVLNK
+1426 
-1433 ITALTNSSDVTES
+1433 
-1446 AYGKYLSTGS
+1446 
-1456 VNSLTEEEFK
+1456 
-1466 ALQGVGPQIAEY
+1466 
-1478 IESGGK
+1478 
-1484 KAAAKITEGM
+1484 
-1494 KAVMDT
+1494 
-1500 TQVAPPDISGDY
+1500 TQVAGTAIKTITPNGNFGGNIDF
-1512 DSAAHDRYLHTSG
+1512 
-1525 QQILSSN
+1525 SN
-1532 AESLDTSVEALEAYT
+1532 AKY
-1547 AELLKNNTALDGNYE
+1547 
-1562 KAAKMAV
+1562 
-1569 ANVKFA
+1569 
-1575 NGLNNLNNVLDDEID
+1575 NG
-1590 NVKNASKK
+1590 
-1598 NLDYYKSLGKITQAV
+1598 G
-1613 NDLYD
+1613 
-1618 TDVDADFVA
+1618 
-1627 ENLELIEEAAKGSE
+1627 
-1641 KALAE
+1641 
-1646 LSVAIVKADLNNR
+1646 
-1659 KTLDKVDLNSV
+1659 
-1670 SKDIQGAATYLN
+1670 
-1682 SALAD
+1682 
-1687 YSYNLYSINEGLA
+1687 
-1700 AMQANMADASGPMTL
+1700 
-1715 AAALEGCGVK
+1715 
-1725 AETFIGSLNR
+1725 
-1735 VAVATGQ
+1735 
-1742 TYAQM
+1742 
-1747 EADLAKMG
+1747 
-1755 MSMSDFDVTYAEV
+1755 
-1768 PTKEDVAL
+1768 
-1776 TTTERTVT
+1776 
-1784 DLGDGKYIMQDK
+1784 
-1796 ITNIEH
+1796 
-1802 QYIDSVM
+1802 
-1809 QVPQI
+1809 
-1814 HPKGS
+1814 
-1819 SGAGGIIVTP
+1819 
-1829 PSSGGAGLVSGG
+1829 SGG
-1841 KSSGGGG
+1841 KSSGGGGGG

-1863 RYHVIKKQLDNL
+1863 RYHVVKKQLDNL

-1890 GENRLRVMDRE
+1890 GANRLRIMDQE
-1901 AAKLEEQIAAQKRY
+1901 TAKLEEQIAAQKRY
-1915 VDEINSYYSQDRAA
+1915 VNEIDSYYSQDRAA

-1966 ESYNDFKEILN
+1966 ESYNDFKDILN

-1998 DKISLQLEKI
+1998 DKLSLQLEKI

-2032 LSKSERRQYDSY
+2032 LSNSERRQYDSY
-2044 LVQQEKALELQKKRA
+2044 LVQQKKMLELQQKYFE
-2059 ATQQGID
+2059 TQQGID
-2066 KLQAAIAEQE
+2066 ALQASIAEHE
-2076 ARGLEMTDE
+2076 AQGLEITDE
-2085 QNEQLRTYKETLADI
+2085 ENEQLRTYKETLADI

-2114 IGTMFDNYFDDS
+2114 IGTVFDNYFDNL

-2132 ISTLNG
+2132 ISTLNDM
-2138 IMETTRDTLD
+2138 METTRDTLD
-2148 LLGYNNLD
+2148 LLGYDNLD
-2156 NFNKIS
+2156 NFNSINKQ
-2162 ERLLSNQ
+2162 LLLN
-2169 RTLLGLSQQKLSSAT
+2169 RKVMLEMSQKKLSSAT
-2184 DEVKYWQDLATA
+2184 DEVYYWQNLASTVK
-2196 MEGIN
+2196 EID
-2201 SLDDLKNSSWWADD
+2201 SLDDLKDSPFWEDAND
-2215 QVKKIAEN
+2215 QIKKIAEN
-2223 ATLAEDS
+2223 AALAGDS
-2230 IKAVKDAINNQLKEA
+2230 IKVVKDAINNQLKEA
-2245 TDRQLETQQ
+2245 TERQLETQQ
-2254 KIYESINDIVQAIE
+2254 EIYESINDIVQAIE
-2268 DNWVNA
+2268 DNWVDA
-2274 VEKVVAAQK
+2274 IEKVVAVQK

-2297 SDLAD
+2297 GDLAD

-2404 DAEEVSKAEQ
+2404 DAEQVSKAEQ
-2414 DVEDKIQ
+2414 DVEDKMQ

-2452 YANTSLTQEE
+2452 YTDASLTQEE
-2462 KNQREEA
+2462 RNKREEA

-2491 SGMNFED
+2491 SGMNFKD
-2498 TILGKMYPEYENL
+2498 TILGTMYPEYENL
-2511 QKFNDNFASSADTTF
+2511 QKFNDGFASSADATF
-2526 TMIQKQYQA
+2526 AQIQKQYEA
-2535 TTGYYQELA
+2535 TTGYYRDLA
-2544 KVMGITDKDVL
+2544 KAMGITDENVL
-2555 NDLGLMKAAIADAM
+2555 NNLELMKAAITDAM
-2569 RTAQENMQT
+2569 LTAQKNMQT
-2578 SIKDS
+2578 AISDSQKNFGATTQNMNDLVKSIK
-2583 QEKFDSTVQNMD
+2583 
-2595 KLVDSINEMS
+2595 EMGES
-2605 NALRDWVE
+2605 LRDWVK

-2632 IKAMNNNDMASA
+2632 IKAVKNNDMDSA

-2664 YTWNSKEAMIKDL
+2664 YSWDSKEAMVKDF
-2677 QEHGVQVSDENA
+2677 QEQGVWLSDEKA
-2689 AILWDKYNSTTQKYD
+2689 DSLWNKYNNTTQKYD
-2704 TGGYTGEWGKDG
+2704 TGGYTGEWGQDG
-2716 RLALLHQKELVL
+2716 KLAVLHQKELVL

-2740 NVVRDIVRQIDA
+2740 NIVRDIVQQIDA
-2752 QALYSHGRR
+2752 QALYSRGRR

-2779 IEASFPN
+2779 IEANFPN

>member
-1 MSAARTV
+1 MNAARTV

-56 AAAIKLRENLQSAI
+56 VAAIKLRENLQNAI

-82 NHEMEKSG
+82 NREMEKSG

-97 DALVSLG
+97 DALMSLG
-104 PAGQAAFMDLS
+104 PTGQAAFMDLS

-145 QLSSTAIHTF
+145 QLSSTAIHAF
-155 VGAVQTAYH
+155 VGAISTAYN

-262 HTAEWY
+262 HAAEWY

-275 GAATASSTDEIADGL
+275 GAATASSTDEIAEGL

-296 AETVGLSYEYATAA
+296 ADTVGLSYEYATAA

-351 NKYSSALEVVGVNIK
+351 NKYSKALDVVGVNIK

-382 GSKWDTIGKD
+382 GAKWDTIGKD
-392 QQVALAQTVAGVRQY
+392 QQIALAQTVAGVRQY

-415 NWDFMKENLNTAAN
+415 NWDFMQENLETVAN
-429 ATGTLDKQ
+429 ASGTLDKQ

-442 ESWEAAQKRVQAA
+442 ESWEAAKKRVQAA
-455 AESIYQDL
+455 AEGIYQDL
-463 LKDDFFV
+463 LKDDFFIW
-470 GLTDD
+470 LTNG
-475 FGAIIEFIDKII
+475 FGSVVEFIDKII

-501 LLVNKIFGDKIIAG
+501 LLVNKIFGDRIIAG
-515 VQTLAHNLMNLT
+515 AQTLAHNLMNLT

-542 EEVAQLQKG
+542 EEVAQLQKS
-551 LNPNS
+551 LNPNQ

-597 IILESVQ
+597 IMLESVQ

-610 QARAKQLDLAQEEA
+610 QARAKQLDLAQEET
-624 RLLANDI
+624 RLSANEI
-631 RSKASFGSYDY
+631 RSKASFGSYEN

-649 SLRSIMS
+649 SLRAIMS
-656 EYDNGTP
+656 EYDNGTS

-677 GVIDQLNSNLGLNGS
+677 GVINQLNSNLGLNGS

-697 EDLTNKTQ
+697 DDLTNKTQ

-722 IKDFDGLEES
+722 IKDFDGLGES
-732 IKSNAKQLAEFEHEA
+732 IKNNARQLAEFEHKA
-747 DQLDK
+747 DQLANLK
-752 LKSSVGNWQK
+752 LSVGNWQK

-775 RDLGYSISDAA
+775 RDLGYSISDAV

-799 AEALQRSRRA
+799 TEALQRSRRA
-809 AAGNADQIEQF
+809 AAGNTAQIEQF
-820 AKKYKLSTDEVQRFT
+820 AEKYKLSADEVQRFA
-835 EQLKKAEEMGLT
+835 EQLKKAEKMGLT
-847 YEEYLKR
+847 YEEYLKK
-854 TGEAAVWAGKSIEN
+854 TGEAAVWAGKNIEN
-868 ASTKVSKMAVISE
+868 ASKKVSKIEVAK
-881 IGNGLMSVQ
+881 GL
-890 MGVSSVVSAIDTFN
+890 AN
-904 SDEDLS
+904 N
-910 GWERFSSILMSLSMG
+910 LMSLQMG
-925 LPMICDGLLK
+925 FASLRTFFTTLADD
-935 FSALISAKS
+935 SA
-944 ITKIAGLE
+944 
-952 NLSKGV
+952 
-958 IQKLLSSAGDK
+958 SAGDK
-969 SQIEAILKEAG
+969 IMASLSALTFGISGIVVPLTSGMNSLTTALRSYTAAEIVAEAATSFSNKAKSRKIILENQAKIATILSANASKDLTAAELAEKLAAEGIGTEKTRLGIAEAILNKQKGQSLMVTGLNTLAHKLEEKALSEENASLGTNIALWITKKLVALGTVGAIMAVVGAVAILAGAIMGIIALVNNIKNNSISGQLKGLTEESKNAAQAADDATNKYKELKDAVSDYESGVKSLADLTKGTQEFEDATEKANEAAKKLIKTYNIKNWSIAPETGLIKIDDKELEDAQNQAKTEKTEAQTTASAFSAAQTKVQIQKELQDLSDRYDAAYTNTNNQVNDYAGTASDIDKIVTAMGNFDGGAELFLSDIKTNVVEALGWNADELSLAQQSFIQNIENDSEAFAKHAEEIWRDRDSIEGNRKDSILGQFQNDIEGFTSSSQQKEIVDAVYAQTADQTEAAAKEKYDNLSGDKLYQAYAALQNYSSYDTGTWLDGKEKFYDENGQEVANVSDAVMREALREAEVQKQLGLQQEQAKNVVGLENGSNTDSAIAKMVTTQGDWDSGIQRLTEQELAALQEMTDAQKADYADIFKSFGLDLNEAIASVTGDNAKQAGELQASGAKKHQEEEIKNTAETYGLTEEMIESQVEALQEQKEAYNENKDAA
-980 IGDKVIK
+980 IQAVKE
-987 STVDQVEKASTGL
+987 QL
-1000 PGLIGRLGSKLSK
+1000 RLQK
-1013 AGSVMAGFLTNPI
+1013 AGTNLNKI
-1026 ALGVV
+1026 W
-1031 AAVAAV
+1031 
-1037 GATVYLAV
+1037 
-1045 TERKRQA
+1045 KDN
-1052 AAAMEEAT
+1052 
-1060 QSAKEASAAYEELK
+1060 SAAIKKWTQGLDD
-1074 GKVENLKSSYSEYSS
+1074 S
-1089 ILKTLGNLKTGTAEW
+1089 IETQQ
-1104 TEAVVELNNQVL
+1104 AVVELQNALNDVFKTKVSTAFIKKNFDVIQSAMEGDTEAVQRFQDLAAEDVL
-1116 ELLKTYPQL
+1116 LTVKGVSDFGDLDQQL
-1125 AEYINNNN
+1125 QDLHNTIVAYAEQSDFTIGAQIEDQGFINSCQA
-1133 GILTIDAEGYE
+1133 I
-1144 KVAKEMATSAAA
+1144 VAAA
-1156 AQVASI
+1156 GMTAAQA
-1162 DSQKKTLTATINY
+1162 QQYFNAMGY
-1175 DIVDKGFDNSLNSDS
+1175 DVEFDT
-1190 MLRMADAI
+1190 
-1198 QKDAG
+1198 
-1203 IIIGALPDESGE
+1203 GE
-1215 IDQAK
+1215 
-1220 MDESIAAM
+1220 
-1228 ADSAKVTKEQAEA
+1228 
-1241 VLSNSECLDYLRET
+1241 
-1255 VTTTNTKLDTL
+1255 TTNTQTYTYHKLDVEKTKE
-1266 NSSRIAALT
+1266 AGG
-1275 SSMDL
+1275 MPQF
-1280 TEDQRALANSSELMQ
+1280 EDAET
-1295 GIVNRVIE
+1295 VIE
-1303 NNYDKIDNN
+1303 A
-1312 IKSDD
+1312 S
-1317 SEAARTYGDTKSGLL
+1317 
-1332 KGYADT
+1332 
-1338 TLRKHTPF
+1338 
-1346 SWSATAEGEAAFKE
+1346 
-1360 YLKNQGKTEE
+1360 
-1370 EIAAIWKS
+1370 
-1378 ADFKKDRITWKQTG
+1378 
-1392 ENDTTVDKDIFYD
+1392 
-1405 SLVNSVNGARETKAA
+1405 
-1420 QQSSQD
+1420 
-1426 VANVLNK
+1426 
-1433 ITALTNSSDVTES
+1433 
-1446 AYGKYLSTGS
+1446 
-1456 VNSLTEEEFK
+1456 
-1466 ALQGVGPQIAEY
+1466 
-1478 IESGGK
+1478 
-1484 KAAAKITEGM
+1484 
-1494 KAVMDT
+1494 
-1500 TQVAPPDISGDY
+1500 TQVAGTAIKTITPNGNFGGNIDF
-1512 DSAAHDRYLHTSG
+1512 
-1525 QQILSSN
+1525 SN
-1532 AESLDTSVEALEAYT
+1532 AKY
-1547 AELLKNNTALDGNYE
+1547 
-1562 KAAKMAV
+1562 
-1569 ANVKFA
+1569 
-1575 NGLNNLNNVLDDEID
+1575 NG
-1590 NVKNASKK
+1590 
-1598 NLDYYKSLGKITQAV
+1598 G
-1613 NDLYD
+1613 
-1618 TDVDADFVA
+1618 
-1627 ENLELIEEAAKGSE
+1627 
-1641 KALAE
+1641 
-1646 LSVAIVKADLNNR
+1646 
-1659 KTLDKVDLNSV
+1659 
-1670 SKDIQGAATYLN
+1670 
-1682 SALAD
+1682 
-1687 YSYNLYSINEGLA
+1687 
-1700 AMQANMADASGPMTL
+1700 
-1715 AAALEGCGVK
+1715 
-1725 AETFIGSLNR
+1725 
-1735 VAVATGQ
+1735 
-1742 TYAQM
+1742 
-1747 EADLAKMG
+1747 
-1755 MSMSDFDVTYAEV
+1755 
-1768 PTKEDVAL
+1768 
-1776 TTTERTVT
+1776 
-1784 DLGDGKYIMQDK
+1784 
-1796 ITNIEH
+1796 
-1802 QYIDSVM
+1802 
-1809 QVPQI
+1809 
-1814 HPKGS
+1814 
-1819 SGAGGIIVTP
+1819 
-1829 PSSGGAGLVSGG
+1829 SGG

-1848 GGSQK
+1848 GGGGGGSQK
-1853 DKKKSSDEIE
+1853 DQKKSSDEIE
-1863 RYHVIKKQLDNL
+1863 RYHVVKKQLDNL

-1890 GENRLRVMDRE
+1890 GANRLRVMDQE

-1915 VDEINSYYSQDRAA
+1915 VDEIDSYYSQDRAA

-1966 ESYNDFKEILN
+1966 ESYNDFKDILN

-2032 LSKSERRQYDSY
+2032 LSNSERRQYDSY
-2044 LVQQEKALELQKKRA
+2044 LVQQEKVLELQQKRL

-2066 KLQAAIAEQE
+2066 AIQADIAKQE
-2076 ARGLEMTDE
+2076 AQGLEMTDE
-2085 QNEQLRTYKETLADI
+2085 QNEQLRTYRETLADI

-2114 IGTMFDNYFDDS
+2114 IGTVFDNYFDDL

-2132 ISTLNG
+2132 ISTLNDM
-2138 IMETTRDTLD
+2138 METTRDTLD
-2148 LLGYNNLD
+2148 LLGYDNLD
-2156 NFNKIS
+2156 NFNSINKQ
-2162 ERLLSNQ
+2162 LLSN
-2169 RTLLGLSQQKLSSAT
+2169 RKVMLEMSQKKLSSAT
-2184 DEVKYWQDLATA
+2184 DEVNYWQDLADA
-2196 MEGIN
+2196 IKEIN
-2201 SLDDLKNSSWWADD
+2201 SVDDLKNSPLWANDS
-2215 QVKKIAEN
+2215 VKKIAEN
-2223 ATLAEDS
+2223 AALAEDS

-2254 KIYESINDIVQAIE
+2254 EIYESINDIVQTIE
-2268 DNWVNA
+2268 DNWVDA
-2274 VEKVVAAQK
+2274 VEKVVAVQK
-2283 KGLLN
+2283 RGLLN

-2297 SDLAD
+2297 GDLAD

-2414 DVEDKIQ
+2414 DVEDKMQ

-2443 EYYDALSDI
+2443 EFYDALSDI
-2452 YANTSLTQEE
+2452 YTDASLTQDER
-2462 KNQREEA
+2462 NQREAA
-2469 LRESTMKKLSYY
+2469 LRESTMKKLMYY

-2498 TILGKMYPEYENL
+2498 TILGTMYPEYKNL
-2511 QKFNDNFASSADTTF
+2511 QKFNDGFASSADTTF
-2526 TMIQKQYQA
+2526 AQIQKQYEA
-2535 TTGYYQELA
+2535 TTGYYRDLA
-2544 KVMGITDKDVL
+2544 KAMGITDESIL
-2555 NDLGLMKAAIADAM
+2555 NDLGSMKEAIAKAM
-2569 RTAQENMQT
+2569 LTAQQNMQT
-2578 SIKDS
+2578 AISKS
-2583 QEKFDSTVQNMD
+2583 QENFDATTKNMND
-2595 KLVDSINEMS
+2595 LVKTIKEMGES
-2605 NALRDWVE
+2605 LQKWVE

-2632 IKAMNNNDMASA
+2632 IKALKNNDMDSA

-2664 YTWNSKEAMIKDL
+2664 YDWSSKEAMVKDF
-2677 QEHGVQVSDENA
+2677 QEQGVWISDEKA
-2689 AILWDKYNSTTQKYD
+2689 DSLWNKYSSTTKKYD
-2704 TGGYTGEWGKDG
+2704 TGGYTGEWGQDG
-2716 RLALLHQKELVL
+2716 RLAVLHQKELVL

-2740 NVVRDIVRQIDA
+2740 NVVRDIVQQIDA
-2752 QALYSHGRR
+2752 QALYSRGRR

-2779 IEASFPN
+2779 IEANFPN

>member
-1 MSAARTV
+1 MNAARTV

-56 AAAIKLRENLQSAI
+56 VAAIKLRENLQNAI

-104 PAGQAAFMDLS
+104 STGQAAFMDLS

-145 QLSSTAIHTF
+145 QLSSTAIHAF
-155 VGAVQTAYH
+155 VGAISTAYN

-177 IVTGYGSDR
+177 IVTGYSSDR

-240 TAAQTVSDQLTAVWE
+240 TAAQTVSDQLTAIWE

-262 HTAEWY
+262 HAAEWY

-275 GAATASSTDEIADGL
+275 GAATASSTDEIAEGL

-296 AETVGLSYEYATAA
+296 ADTVGLSYEYATAA

-351 NKYSSALEVVGVNIK
+351 NKYSKALDAVGVNIK

-382 GSKWDTIGKD
+382 GAKWDTIGKD
-392 QQVALAQTVAGVRQY
+392 QQIALAQTVAGVRQY

-415 NWDFMKENLNTAAN
+415 NWDFMQENLETVAKAS
-429 ATGTLDKQ
+429 GTLDEQ
-437 AEIYA
+437 AQIYA
-442 ESWEAAQKRVQAA
+442 ESWEAAKKRVQAA

-463 LKDDFFV
+463 LKDDFFI
-470 GLTDD
+470 GLTDA
-475 FGAIIEFIDKII
+475 FGSVLEFIDKII

-515 VQTLAHNLMNLT
+515 AQTLAHNLMNLT

-542 EEVAQLQKG
+542 EEVVQLQKG

-563 ATAVSTT
+563 AAAVSTT

-624 RLLANDI
+624 RLSANEI

-649 SLRSIMS
+649 SLRAIMS
-656 EYDNGTP
+656 EYDNGTS
-663 ISNITL
+663 INDIAL

-697 EDLTNKTQ
+697 DDLTNKTQ

-722 IKDFDGLEES
+722 IKDFDGLGES
-732 IKSNAKQLAEFEHEA
+732 IRNNARQLAEFEHEA
-747 DQLDK
+747 DQLANLK
-752 LKSSVGNWQK
+752 LSVGNWQK

-792 TAVDNAS
+792 TAVDNAQ

-809 AAGNADQIEQF
+809 AAGNADQIDQF
-820 AKKYKLSTDEVQRFT
+820 AKKYKLSADEVQRFT
-835 EQLKKAEEMGLT
+835 EQLKEAEKRGLS
-847 YEEYLKR
+847 YQEYLKQ

-890 MGVSSVVSAIDTFN
+890 MGVSSVVSAINTVNDK
-904 SDEDLS
+904 DLS
-910 GWERFSSILMSLSMG
+910 GWEKFGSILMSLSMG
-925 LPMICDGLLK
+925 LPMLCNGLLK
-935 FSALISAKS
+935 FGALISAKS

-952 NLSKGV
+952 NLGKDV

-969 SQIEAILKEAG
+969 SQIEAILKKAG

-1000 PGLIGRLGSKLSK
+1000 PGLIGKIGPKLSK
-1013 AGSVMAGFLTNPI
+1013 AGSAIAGLLTNPI

-1052 AAAMEEAT
+1052 TAAMEAAT

-1089 ILKTLGNLKTGTAEW
+1089 ILKTLGNLKSGTAEW

-1125 AEYINNNN
+1125 AEYINNSN

-1175 DIVDKGFDNSLNSDS
+1175 DIVDKGFDKSLNSDS

-1228 ADSAKVTKEQAEA
+1228 AGSAKVTEEQAKA
-1241 VLSNSECLDYLRET
+1241 VLSNSECLDYLRKT
-1255 VTTTNTKLDTL
+1255 VTATNTRLDAL

-1275 SSMDL
+1275 SSVDL

-1295 GIVNRVIE
+1295 GVIKRVIE
-1303 NNYDKIDNN
+1303 NNYDKIDNDKKTTLVEGVEVQTN
-1312 IKSDD
+1312 
-1317 SEAARTYGDTKSGLL
+1317 
-1332 KGYADT
+1332 DT
-1338 TLRKHTPF
+1338 TLRARTPF
-1346 SWSATAEGEAAFKE
+1346 SWSATAEGEAAFRE

-1392 ENDTTVDKDIFYD
+1392 EDGTTVDKNISYD
-1405 SLVNSVNGARETKAA
+1405 SLVNSVNAARETEAA
-1420 QQSSQD
+1420 QRSSQD

-1456 VNSLTEEEFK
+1456 VDSLTEEQFN
-1466 ALQGVGPQIAEY
+1466 ALKEAGKQVGSATAE
-1478 IESGGK
+1478 G
-1484 KAAAKITEGM
+1484 ITEGM
-1494 KAVMDT
+1494 QAAMDA
-1500 TQVAPPDISGDY
+1500 TQIAPPTISGDY

-1547 AELLKNNTALDGNYE
+1547 AELLENNTALDGNYE

-1575 NGLNNLNNVLDDEID
+1575 NGLNNLNNVLDDEIG

-1598 NLDYYKSLGKITQAV
+1598 NLDYYKSLGKITQAI

-1646 LSVAIVKADLNNR
+1646 LSVAIVKADLNSR
-1659 KTLDKVDLNSV
+1659 KTLDAVDLSSV
-1670 SKDIQGAATYLN
+1670 GDDVQTAANNLN
-1682 SALAD
+1682 TALVS
-1687 YSYNLYSINEGLA
+1687 YSSNLDNVNAGLA
-1700 AMQANMADASGPMTL
+1700 AMQANMADVSGPTTL
-1715 AAALEGCGVK
+1715 ANALAGCEIG
-1725 AETFIGSLNR
+1725 AETFIASLNSM
-1735 VAVATGQ
+1735 AIATGQ

-1802 QYIDSVM
+1802 QYIDSIM

-1814 HPKGS
+1814 TPKGGS
-1819 SGAGGIIVTP
+1819 SKAGGITVTP

-1848 GGSQK
+1848 GGGGGSSQK

-1863 RYHVIKKQLDNL
+1863 RYHTIKKEIGNL

-1890 GENRLRVMDRE
+1890 GANRLRIMDQE
-1901 AAKLEEQIAAQKRY
+1901 TAKLEEQIAAQKRY
-1915 VDEINSYYSQDRAA
+1915 VDEIDSYYSQDRAA

-1966 ESYNDFKEILN
+1966 ESYNDFKDILN

-2017 IHDDQIDF
+2017 VHDDQIDF

-2032 LSKSERRQYDSY
+2032 LSNSERRQYDSY
-2044 LVQQEKALELQKKRA
+2044 LVEQEKVSELQLKRLE
-2059 ATQQGID
+2059 TQRGID
-2066 KLQAAIAEQE
+2066 AIQADIAKQE
-2076 ARGLEMTDE
+2076 AQGLEMTDE

-2114 IGTMFDNYFDDS
+2114 IGTVFDNYFDDL

-2132 ISTLNG
+2132 ISTLNDM
-2138 IMETTRDTLD
+2138 METTRDTLD
-2148 LLGYNNLD
+2148 LLGYDNLD
-2156 NFNKIS
+2156 NFNSINEK
-2162 ERLLSNQ
+2162 LLSNQ
-2169 RTLLGLSQQKLSSAT
+2169 RVMLGMSQQKLSSTAK
-2184 DEVKYWQDLATA
+2184 EIKYWQDLATFV
-2196 MEGIN
+2196 EGIN
-2201 SLDDLKNSSWWADD
+2201 SLDDLKDSSFWANDS
-2215 QVKKIAEN
+2215 VKKIAEN
-2223 ATLAEDS
+2223 AVLAEDS
-2230 IKAVKDAINNQLKEA
+2230 IKAVKDAINDQLKEA

-2254 KIYESINDIVQAIE
+2254 EIYESINDIVQAIE
-2268 DNWVNA
+2268 DNWVDA
-2274 VEKVVAAQK
+2274 VEKVVAVQK

-2297 SDLAD
+2297 GDLAD

-2414 DVEDKIQ
+2414 DVEDKMQ

-2452 YANTSLTQEE
+2452 YTDASLTQEE
-2462 KNQREEA
+2462 RDKREEA

-2491 SGMNFED
+2491 SGMNFEN

-2526 TMIQKQYQA
+2526 TMIQDQYK
-2535 TTGYYQELA
+2535 TTTKYYQQLA
-2544 KVMGITDKDVL
+2544 QAMGITDESVL
-2555 NDLGLMKAAIADAM
+2555 NDLGSMKEAIAKAM
-2569 RTAQENMQT
+2569 LMAQQNMQT
-2578 SIKDS
+2578 AIEDS
-2583 QEKFDSTVQNMD
+2583 QEKFNATTQNMD
-2595 KLVDSINEMS
+2595 KLADTINKMGES
-2605 NALRDWVE
+2605 LRDWVE

-2632 IKAMNNNDMASA
+2632 IKALKNNDMDSA

-2664 YTWNSKEAMIKDL
+2664 YSWSSKEAMVKDF
-2677 QEHGVQVSDENA
+2677 QEQGVWISDEKA
-2689 AILWDKYNSTTQKYD
+2689 DSLWNRYNSTTQKYD
-2704 TGGYTGEWGKDG
+2704 TGGYTGEWGQDG
-2716 RLALLHQKELVL
+2716 KLAVLHQKELVL

-2740 NVVRDIVRQIDA
+2740 NVVRDIVQQIDA
-2752 QALYSHGRR
+2752 QALYSRGRR

-2779 IEASFPN
+2779 IEANFPN

>member
-1 MSAARTV
+1 MNAARTV

-46 RLPEQLNTAS
+46 RLPEQLNAAS
-56 AAAIKLRENLQSAI
+56 VAAIKLRENLQNAI

-104 PAGQAAFMDLS
+104 PTGQAAFMDLS

-145 QLSSTAIHTF
+145 QLSSTAIHRFIGTI
-155 VGAVQTAYH
+155 QTAYN
-164 YAQDLNKSLNDIR
+164 YAQDLNKSLNNIR

-240 TAAQTVSDQLTAVWE
+240 TAAQAVSDQLTAVWE

-275 GAATASSTDEIADGL
+275 GAATASSTDEIAEGL

-296 AETVGLSYEYATAA
+296 ADTVGLSYEYATAA

-351 NKYSSALEVVGVNIK
+351 NKYSSALNAVGVNIK
-366 NEAGELKSMD
+366 NEAGQLKDMD

-382 GSKWDTIGKD
+382 GAKWNTIGKD
-392 QQVALAQTVAGVRQY
+392 QQIALAQTVAGVRQY
-407 TQFIALMD
+407 NQFIALMD
-415 NWDFMKENLNTAAN
+415 NWDFMQENLQTIAKAS
-429 ATGTLDKQ
+429 GTLDEQ
-437 AEIYA
+437 AQIYA
-442 ESWEAAQKRVQAA
+442 ESWEAAKKRVQAA
-455 AESIYQDL
+455 AEGIYQDL
-463 LKDDFFV
+463 LKDDFFIW
-470 GLTDD
+470 LTDG
-475 FGAIIEFIDKII
+475 FGSVLEFIDKII

-515 VQTLAHNLMNLT
+515 AQTLAHNLMNLT

-563 ATAVSTT
+563 AAAVSTT

-631 RSKASFGSYDY
+631 RGKASFGSYEY

-649 SLRSIMS
+649 SLRAIMS
-656 EYDNGTP
+656 EYDNGTS
-663 ISNITL
+663 INDIAL
-669 PTSKGAQQ
+669 PTSRGAQQ

-697 EDLTNKTQ
+697 DDLTNKTQ

-722 IKDFDGLEES
+722 IKDFDGLGES
-732 IKSNAKQLAEFEHEA
+732 IRNNAVQLAEFEHKA
-747 DQLDK
+747 DQLANLK
-752 LKSSVGNWQK
+752 LSVGNWQK

-792 TAVDNAS
+792 TAVDNAQ
-799 AEALQRSRRA
+799 AEALQRSQRA
-809 AAGNADQIEQF
+809 AAGNTAQIEQF
-820 AKKYKLSTDEVQRFT
+820 AKKYKLSREEVQRFA

-847 YEEYLKR
+847 YKEYLKQ

-868 ASTKVSKMAVISE
+868 ASKKVSKLAVVQGLANTLFGIGMSVSAVTNAVESLQDDSISTWQKTLNIIMALSMALPTVTSLFTSLGRGYTLLVYGITGYSAAQAKAAVVTLAEMGITQASTEADKQAAAEKLALKLGIEEESAAILVNSTLQSKSLKTRILELAAKIKEAVVTGATTVATWAHNAALAVQNLLLGESLVLTSAGIALFALLGVALVGLAAILIKGIVAWANYETATEQATRQAEESATAADKAKEAFNSLKDTLKEYDDGVSALADLTEGTEAFREKLAETNKAALKLIEQLQLIYGKDWKYDSNGQIVFLDENGQIDENFVKNQTEESEKQYQQTQDVAVIADTVASKTKASDTSNFDDYNATNYKPSE
-881 IGNGLMSVQ
+881 KSKTASQIVQAGIKASDIDSVIESLSLSENITWDANNKSFSPGDYEKIREALVALGYDESDVNSIEHLGYFVDDLYYQKQNNGQKYADRLDYMDELATSVSTGEGQ
-890 MGVSSVVSAIDTFN
+890 IVGTVLSDVNSKVKGALDDAQLNDIVTDSYSEAAGYEDVQTAQAEIDQLSENELKQRYAQFN
-904 SDEDLS
+904 SAYRYNADTGALQLQDEQGNWTD
-910 GWERFSSILMSLSMG
+910 
-925 LPMICDGLLK
+925 
-935 FSALISAKS
+935 
-944 ITKIAGLE
+944 
-952 NLSKGV
+952 
-958 IQKLLSSAGDK
+958 
-969 SQIEAILKEAG
+969 LKE
-980 IGDKVIK
+980 GDEGYVSTDTIK
-987 STVDQVEKASTGL
+987 TNLKTNIQVEKAQEIANSDAEDAWFDQFKEGVSSGFTGFSEEQKTNL
-1000 PGLIGRLGSKLSK
+1000 NGLLDEMRGSE
-1013 AGSVMAGFLTNPI
+1013 NPM
-1026 ALGVV
+1026 
-1031 AAVAAV
+1031 
-1037 GATVYLAV
+1037 
-1045 TERKRQA
+1045 TEGDI
-1052 AAAMEEAT
+1052 
-1060 QSAKEASAAYEELK
+1060 QSEASELGLNLSPEDIEFLMQKQEELR
-1074 GKVENLKSSYSEYSS
+1074 GVLTDVNELYTTGQQDLLGLAEEYSS
-1089 ILKTLGNLKTGTAEW
+1089 CSDEAE
-1104 TEAVVELNNQVL
+1104 EFSAAVKRYGKNSEQAKKAQDKLNQAIKNAQWR
-1116 ELLKTYPQL
+1116 KL
-1125 AEYINNNN
+1125 A
-1133 GILTIDAEGYE
+1133 DS
-1144 KVAKEMATSAAA
+1144 VAK
-1156 AQVASI
+1156 
-1162 DSQKKTLTATINY
+1162 
-1175 DIVDKGFDNSLNSDS
+1175 
-1190 MLRMADAI
+1190 
-1198 QKDAG
+1198 
-1203 IIIGALPDESGE
+1203 
-1215 IDQAK
+1215 
-1220 MDESIAAM
+1220 
-1228 ADSAKVTKEQAEA
+1228 
-1241 VLSNSECLDYLRET
+1241 VLSNMEDLDEESDEYKDECKSLAKSFNDIFKT
-1255 VTTTNTKLDTL
+1255 NVTQDWVADNIDLFKKWSQSSGDEARKLEL
-1266 NSSRIAALT
+1266 QILAA
-1275 SSMDL
+1275 
-1280 TEDQRALANSSELMQ
+1280 ANAASSE
-1295 GIVNRVIE
+1295 NFKPIE
-1303 NNYDKIDNN
+1303 
-1312 IKSDD
+1312 
-1317 SEAARTYGDTKSGLL
+1317 L
-1332 KGYADT
+1332 KADET
-1338 TLRKHTPF
+1338 G
-1346 SWSATAEGEAAFKE
+1346 AE
-1360 YLKNQGKTEE
+1360 
-1370 EIAAIWKS
+1370 
-1378 ADFKKDRITWKQTG
+1378 QT
-1392 ENDTTVDKDIFYD
+1392 I
-1405 SLVNSVNGARETKAA
+1405 R
-1420 QQSSQD
+1420 
-1426 VANVLNK
+1426 
-1433 ITALTNSSDVTES
+1433 S
-1446 AYGKYLSTGS
+1446 AYDFYL
-1456 VNSLTEEEFK
+1456 
-1466 ALQGVGPQIAEY
+1466 
-1478 IESGGK
+1478 
-1484 KAAAKITEGM
+1484 
-1494 KAVMDT
+1494 
-1500 TQVAPPDISGDY
+1500 
-1512 DSAAHDRYLHTSG
+1512 
-1525 QQILSSN
+1525 
-1532 AESLDTSVEALEAYT
+1532 
-1547 AELLKNNTALDGNYE
+1547 
-1562 KAAKMAV
+1562 
-1569 ANVKFA
+1569 
-1575 NGLNNLNNVLDDEID
+1575 
-1590 NVKNASKK
+1590 
-1598 NLDYYKSLGKITQAV
+1598 YYKSLIESGKITI
-1613 NDLYD
+1613 
-1618 TDVDADFVA
+1618 TAD
-1627 ENLELIEEAAKGSE
+1627 G
-1641 KALAE
+1641 
-1646 LSVAIVKADLNNR
+1646 KADISAL
-1659 KTLDKVDLNSV
+1659 LNS
-1670 SKDIQGAATYLN
+1670 LN
-1682 SALAD
+1682 
-1687 YSYNLYSINEGLA
+1687 
-1700 AMQANMADASGPMTL
+1700 
-1715 AAALEGCGVK
+1715 
-1725 AETFIGSLNR
+1725 
-1735 VAVATGQ
+1735 
-1742 TYAQM
+1742 
-1747 EADLAKMG
+1747 LAKMSAADVAAVLSAIG
-1755 MSMSDFDVTYAEV
+1755 QTDVTINGVVVSTADMSASTDDFNTFMQNTSGLGTVNFTSDVTATGVV
-1768 PTKEDVAL
+1768 PDFNP
-1776 TTTERTVT
+1776 
-1784 DLGDGKYIMQDK
+1784 GKYISDA
-1796 ITNIEH
+1796 N
-1802 QYIDSVM
+1802 
-1809 QVPQI
+1809 
-1814 HPKGS
+1814 
-1819 SGAGGIIVTP
+1819 
-1829 PSSGGAGLVSGG
+1829 SSGGG
-1841 KSSGGGG
+1841 GGGG

-1853 DKKKSSDEIE
+1853 DKKKASDEIE
-1863 RYHVIKKQLDNL
+1863 RYHTIKKQLDNL

-1890 GENRLRVMDRE
+1890 GANRLRIMDQE

-1915 VDEINSYYSQDRAA
+1915 IDEIDSYYSQDRAA

-1966 ESYNDFKEILN
+1966 ESYNEFKDILN

-2017 IHDDQIDF
+2017 INDDQIDF

-2032 LSKSERRQYDSY
+2032 LSNSERRQYDSY
-2044 LVQQEKALELQKKRA
+2044 LIQQKKMLELQQKRLT
-2059 ATQQGID
+2059 TQQGID
-2066 KLQAAIAEQE
+2066 DLQAAIAEHE
-2076 ARGLEMTDE
+2076 AQGLEITE
-2085 QNEQLRTYKETLADI
+2085 EENEQLRTYKETLADI

-2114 IGTMFDNYFDDS
+2114 IGTTFDNYFEDL

-2132 ISTLNG
+2132 ISTLNDMMG
-2138 IMETTRDTLD
+2138 TTRDTLD
-2148 LLGYNNLD
+2148 LLGYDDLD
-2156 NFNKIS
+2156 NFNRIN
-2162 ERLLSNQ
+2162 EQLLSNQ
-2169 RTLLGLSQQKLSSAT
+2169 RAMLGMSQKKLSSAT
-2184 DEVKYWQDLATA
+2184 DEVKYWQNLASA
-2196 MEGIN
+2196 VKEID
-2201 SLDDLKNSSWWADD
+2201 SLDDLKDSSVWENAND
-2215 QVKKIAEN
+2215 QIKKIAEN
-2223 ATLAEDS
+2223 AALAGDS
-2230 IKAVKDAINNQLKEA
+2230 IKVVKDAINDQLKEA
-2245 TDRQLETQQ
+2245 TERQLETQQ
-2254 KIYESINDIVQAIE
+2254 EIYESINDIVQAIE
-2268 DNWVNA
+2268 DNWVDA
-2274 VEKVVAAQK
+2274 VEKVVAVQK

-2297 SDLAD
+2297 GDLAD

-2404 DAEEVSKAEQ
+2404 DAEAVSKAEQ
-2414 DVEDKIQ
+2414 DVEDKMQ

-2452 YANTSLTQEE
+2452 YTDASLTQEE
-2462 KNQREEA
+2462 RNKREEA

-2491 SGMNFED
+2491 SGMNFKD
-2498 TILGKMYPEYENL
+2498 TILGTMYPEYETL

-2526 TMIQKQYQA
+2526 TMIQDQYK
-2535 TTGYYQELA
+2535 TTTEYYQELA
-2544 KVMGITDKDVL
+2544 KAMGITDENVL
-2555 NDLGLMKAAIADAM
+2555 NDLGSMKTAIAKAM
-2569 RTAQENMQT
+2569 IAAQENMQT
-2578 SIKDS
+2578 AISNS
-2583 QEKFDSTVQNMD
+2583 QENFDATTKNMD
-2595 KLVDSINEMS
+2595 DLVKTIDEMGE
-2605 NALRDWVE
+2605 ALREWVK

-2632 IKAMNNNDMASA
+2632 IKALKNNDMDSA

-2664 YTWNSKEAMIKDL
+2664 YSWDSKEAMVKDF
-2677 QEHGVQVSDENA
+2677 QEQGVQISGEKADR
-2689 AILWDKYNSTTQKYD
+2689 LWDKYNNTTQKYD
-2704 TGGYTGEWGKDG
+2704 TGGYTGEWGQDG
-2716 RLALLHQKELVL
+2716 KLAVLHQKELVL

-2740 NVVRDIVRQIDA
+2740 NIVRDIVQQIDA
-2752 QALYSHGRR
+2752 QALYSRGRR

-2779 IEASFPN
+2779 IEANFPN

>member
-1 MSAARTV
+1 MNAARTV

-16 TTSQAE
+16 TTSRAE

-56 AAAIKLRENLQSAI
+56 VAAIKLRENLQNAI

-104 PAGQAAFMDLS
+104 PTGQAAFMDLS

-125 KQTNV
+125 RQTNV

-145 QLSSTAIHTF
+145 QLSSTAIHAF
-155 VGAVQTAYH
+155 VGAISTAYN

-262 HTAEWY
+262 HAAEWY

-275 GAATASSTDEIADGL
+275 GAATASSTDEIAEGL

-296 AETVGLSYEYATAA
+296 ADTVGLSYEYATAA

-351 NKYSSALEVVGVNIK
+351 NKYSKALDAVGVNIK

-382 GSKWDTIGKD
+382 GAKWDTIGKD
-392 QQVALAQTVAGVRQY
+392 QQIALAQTVAGVRQY

-415 NWDFMKENLNTAAN
+415 NWDFMKENLNTVAN

-442 ESWEAAQKRVQAA
+442 ESWEAAKKRVQAA

-463 LKDDFFV
+463 LKDDFFIQ
-470 GLTDD
+470 LTDN
-475 FGAIIEFIDKII
+475 FGSILEFIDSII

-501 LLVNKIFGDKIIAG
+501 LLVNKIFSDKIIAG
-515 VQTLAHNLMNLT
+515 AQTLAHNLMNLT

-551 LNPNS
+551 LNPNQ

-624 RLLANDI
+624 RLSANEI

-649 SLRSIMS
+649 SLRAMMS
-656 EYDNGTP
+656 EYDNGTS
-663 ISNITL
+663 INDIAL
-669 PTSKGAQQ
+669 PTSRGAQQ

-697 EDLTNKTQ
+697 DDLTNKTQ

-722 IKDFDGLEES
+722 IKDFDGLGES
-732 IKSNAKQLAEFEHEA
+732 IKNNAQQLAEFEHEA
-747 DQLDK
+747 NQLDNLK
-752 LKSSVGNWQK
+752 LSVGNWQK

-820 AKKYKLSTDEVQRFT
+820 AKKYKLSADEVQHFA

-847 YEEYLKR
+847 YKEYLKQ

-890 MGVSSVVSAIDTFN
+890 MGVSSVVSAIN
-904 SDEDLS
+904 AVNDEDLS

-925 LPMICDGLLK
+925 LPMILNGLLK
-935 FSALISAKS
+935 FGALISAKS

-952 NLSKGV
+952 NLGKDV

-969 SQIEAILKEAG
+969 SQIEAILKKAG
-980 IGDKVIK
+980 IGDEIIK
-987 STVDQVEKASTGL
+987 STVDQVDKASTGL
-1000 PGLIGRLGSKLSK
+1000 PGLINKLGSKLSK
-1013 AGSVMAGFLTNPI
+1013 AGSVIAGFLTNPI
-1026 ALGVV
+1026 ALGVA

-1052 AAAMEEAT
+1052 TAAMEAAT

-1089 ILKTLGNLKTGTAEW
+1089 ILKTLGNLKSGTAEW

-1125 AEYINNNN
+1125 AEYINNSN

-1175 DIVDKGFDNSLNSDS
+1175 DIVDKGFDKSLNSDS

-1203 IIIGALPDESGE
+1203 IIIGALPDESGG

-1241 VLSNSECLDYLRET
+1241 VLSNSECLDYLRKT

-1295 GIVNRVIE
+1295 GVIKRVIE

-1312 IKSDD
+1312 IKPDD
-1317 SEAARTYGDTKSGLL
+1317 SEAAKTYGDANNDLL
-1332 KGYADT
+1332 KEYADT
-1338 TLRKHTPF
+1338 TLRKYTPF
-1346 SWSATAEGEAAFKE
+1346 SWSATAEGKAAFEE

-1392 ENDTTVDKDIFYD
+1392 EDDTTVDKHIYYD
-1405 SLVNSVNGARETKAA
+1405 SLVNSVNAARETKAA
-1420 QQSSQD
+1420 QRSSQD

-1456 VNSLTEEEFK
+1456 VDSLTEEEFK
-1466 ALQGVGPQIAEY
+1466 ALQDAGSQI
-1478 IESGGK
+1478 K
-1484 KAAAKITEGM
+1484 DAAAEMTEGM
-1494 KAVMDT
+1494 KAVMDA
-1500 TQVAPPDISGDY
+1500 TQIAPPDISGDY

-1562 KAAKMAV
+1562 EAAKMAV

-1575 NGLNNLNNVLDDEID
+1575 NGLNNLNNVLDDEIG
-1590 NVKNASKK
+1590 NIKNASKK
-1598 NLDYYKSLGKITQAV
+1598 NLDYYKSLGKITRAI

-1646 LSVAIVKADLNNR
+1646 LSVAIVKADLNSR
-1659 KTLDKVDLNSV
+1659 KTLDAVDLSSV
-1670 SKDIQGAATYLN
+1670 GDDVQTAANNLN
-1682 SALAD
+1682 TALAN
-1687 YSYNLYSINEGLA
+1687 YSSNLDNVNAGLT
-1700 AMQANMADASGPMTL
+1700 AMQANMADVSGPTTL
-1715 AAALEGCGVK
+1715 ANALAGCEIG
-1725 AETFIGSLNR
+1725 AETFIASLNSM
-1735 VAVATGQ
+1735 AIATGQ

-1802 QYIDSVM
+1802 QYIDSIM

-1814 HPKGS
+1814 LPKGGS
-1819 SGAGGIIVTP
+1819 SAGGITVTP

-1848 GGSQK
+1848 GGGGGGSQK

-1863 RYHVIKKQLDNL
+1863 RYHIIKKQLDNL

-1890 GENRLRVMDRE
+1890 GANRLRVMDQE

-1915 VDEINSYYSQDRAA
+1915 VDEIDSYYSQDRAA

-1966 ESYNDFKEILN
+1966 ESYNDFKDILN

-2032 LSKSERRQYDSY
+2032 LSNSERRQYDSY
-2044 LVQQEKALELQKKRA
+2044 LVQQKKVLELQQKRL

-2066 KLQAAIAEQE
+2066 DLQAAIAEHE

-2085 QNEQLRTYKETLADI
+2085 ENEQLRTYKETLADI

-2114 IGTMFDNYFDDS
+2114 IGTVFDNYFDDL

-2132 ISTLNG
+2132 ISTLNDM
-2138 IMETTRDTLD
+2138 METTRDILD
-2148 LLGYNNLD
+2148 LLGYDNLD
-2156 NFNKIS
+2156 NFNSIN
-2162 ERLLSNQ
+2162 EQLLSNQ
-2169 RTLLGLSQQKLSSAT
+2169 RVMLKMSQQKLSSAT
-2184 DEVKYWQDLATA
+2184 GEVDYWQRLATFV
-2196 MEGIN
+2196 EGID
-2201 SLDDLKNSSWWADD
+2201 SLDDLRNSSFGAND
-2215 QVKKIAEN
+2215 QVKKIVEN
-2223 ATLAEDS
+2223 AALAEDS

-2245 TDRQLETQQ
+2245 TERQLETQQ
-2254 KIYESINDIVQAIE
+2254 EIYESINDIVQAIE
-2268 DNWVNA
+2268 DNWVDA
-2274 VEKVVAAQK
+2274 VEKVVAVQK

-2297 SDLAD
+2297 GDLVD

-2414 DVEDKIQ
+2414 DVEDKMQ

-2452 YANTSLTQEE
+2452 YTDASLTREE
-2462 KNQREEA
+2462 RDKREEA

-2491 SGMNFED
+2491 SGMNFKD
-2498 TILGKMYPEYENL
+2498 TILGTMYPEYENL
-2511 QKFNDNFASSADTTF
+2511 QKFNDGFASSANAAF
-2526 TMIQKQYQA
+2526 AQIQKQYEA
-2535 TTGYYQELA
+2535 TTGYYRDLA
-2544 KVMGITDKDVL
+2544 KAMGITDENVL
-2555 NDLGLMKAAIADAM
+2555 NNLELMKAAIADAM
-2569 RTAQENMQT
+2569 LAAQQNMQT
-2578 SIKDS
+2578 AISDS
-2583 QEKFDSTVQNMD
+2583 QKNFDATTQNMND
-2595 KLVDSINEMS
+2595 LVKTIKEMGES
-2605 NALRDWVE
+2605 LQKWVE

-2632 IKAMNNNDMASA
+2632 IKALKNNDMDSA

-2664 YTWNSKEAMIKDL
+2664 YSWGSKEAMVKDF
-2677 QEHGVQVSDENA
+2677 QEQGVWISDEKA
-2689 AILWDKYNSTTQKYD
+2689 DSLWNKYNNTAQKYD
-2704 TGGYTGEWGKDG
+2704 TGGYTGEWGQDG
-2716 RLALLHQKELVL
+2716 KLAVLHQKELVL

-2740 NVVRDIVRQIDA
+2740 NVVRDIVQQIDA
-2752 QALYSHGRR
+2752 QALYSRGRR

-2779 IEASFPN
+2779 IEANFPN

>member
-1 MSAARTV
+1 MNAARTV

-22 AALSRLNTN
+22 AALSRLSTN

-46 RLPEQLNTAS
+46 RLQEQLNTAS
-56 AAAIKLRENLQSAI
+56 VAAIKLRENLQNAI
-70 NVDTGRLDLSKF
+70 NIDTGRLDLSKF
-82 NHEMEKSG
+82 NHEMKKSG

-104 PAGQAAFMDLS
+104 PTGQAAFMDLS

-130 LVDKLWDSLKRTAGW
+130 LVDKLWGSLKRTAGW
-145 QLSSTAIHTF
+145 QLSSIAIHSF
-155 VGAVQTAYH
+155 IGAIQTAYN
-164 YAQDLNKSLNDIR
+164 YAQDLNKSLNNIR

-275 GAATASSTDEIADGL
+275 GAATASSTDEIAEGL

-296 AETVGLSYEYATAA
+296 ADTVGLSYEYATAA

-322 DVVGTALK
+322 DIVGTALK

-351 NKYSSALEVVGVNIK
+351 NKYSSALEAVGVNIK
-366 NEAGELKSMD
+366 NEAGELKDMD

-382 GSKWDTIGKD
+382 GAKWNTIGKD
-392 QQVALAQTVAGVRQY
+392 QQIALAQTVAGVRQY
-407 TQFIALMD
+407 NQFIALMD
-415 NWDFMKENLNTAAN
+415 NWDFMQENLQTVAKAS
-429 ATGTLDKQ
+429 GTLEEQ
-437 AEIYA
+437 NEIYA
-442 ESWEAAQKRVQAA
+442 ESWEAAKKRVQAA
-455 AESIYQDL
+455 AEGIYQDL
-463 LKDDFFV
+463 LKDDFFIW
-470 GLTDD
+470 LTDA
-475 FGAIIEFIDKII
+475 FGSILEFIDKII

-515 VQTLAHNLMNLT
+515 AQTLAHNLMNLT

-563 ATAVSTT
+563 AAAVSTT

-624 RLLANDI
+624 RLLANEI
-631 RSKASFGSYDY
+631 RSKASFGSYEY

-649 SLRSIMS
+649 SLRAIMS
-656 EYDNGTP
+656 EYDNGTS
-663 ISNITL
+663 INDIAL
-669 PTSKGAQQ
+669 PTSRSAQQ

-697 EDLTNKTQ
+697 DDLTNKTQ

-722 IKDFDGLEES
+722 IKDFDGLGES
-732 IKSNAKQLAEFEHEA
+732 IRNNAKQLAEFEHKA
-747 DQLDK
+747 DQLDNLK
-752 LKSSVGNWQK
+752 LSVGNWQK

-792 TAVDNAS
+792 TAVDNAQ
-799 AEALQRSRRA
+799 AEALQRSQRA
-809 AAGNADQIEQF
+809 AAGNTAQIEQF
-820 AKKYKLSTDEVQRFT
+820 AKKYKLSAEEVQHFA

-854 TGEAAVWAGKSIEN
+854 TGEAAVWAGKSTEN
-868 ASTKVSKMAVISE
+868 ASTKVDKMAVVSE

-890 MGVSSVVSAIDTFN
+890 MGVSSVVSAIN
-904 SDEDLS
+904 AVNDENFS
-910 GWERFSSILMSLSMG
+910 GWEKFSSILMSLSMG
-925 LPMICDGLLK
+925 LPMLCNGLLK
-935 FSALISAKS
+935 FTALISAKS

-952 NLSKGV
+952 NLGKDV

-980 IGDKVIK
+980 IGDEIIE
-987 STVDQVEKASTGL
+987 STVDQVDKASTGL
-1000 PGLIGRLGSKLSK
+1000 PGLINKLGSKLSK
-1013 AGSVMAGFLTNPI
+1013 AGSVIAGLLTNPI
-1026 ALGVV
+1026 ALGVM

-1037 GATVYLAV
+1037 GATVYLTV

-1052 AAAMEEAT
+1052 TAAMEAAA

-1156 AQVASI
+1156 AQVAYI
-1162 DSQKKTLTATINY
+1162 DSQKKSLTTTINY
-1175 DIVDKGFDNSLNSDS
+1175 DIADKGFDKSLNSDS

-1203 IIIGALPDESGE
+1203 IIIGALLDESGG

-1228 ADSAKVTKEQAEA
+1228 ADNAKVTQEQAEA

-1266 NSSRIAALT
+1266 NSSRVAALT

-1295 GIVNRVIE
+1295 GVVNRVIE

-1312 IKSDD
+1312 EKTTLVEGNEIQ
-1317 SEAARTYGDTKSGLL
+1317 TG
-1332 KGYADT
+1332 DT
-1338 TLRKHTPF
+1338 TLRQHTPF

-1378 ADFKKDRITWKQTG
+1378 ADFKKNRITWKQAG
-1392 ENDTTVDKDIFYD
+1392 EDDTTVDKEISYD
-1405 SLVNSVNGARETKAA
+1405 SLVNSVNAARETAAA

-1433 ITALTNSSDVTES
+1433 ITALTNSSNVTES

-1456 VNSLTEEEFK
+1456 VDSLTEEQFN
-1466 ALQGVGPQIAEY
+1466 ALKQVGEQVSDSIANGGQIA
-1478 IESGGK
+1478 
-1484 KAAAKITEGM
+1484 ADNITESMRG
-1494 KAVMDT
+1494 VMDA
-1500 TQVAPPDISGDY
+1500 TQVAPPTISGDY

-1598 NLDYYKSLGKITQAV
+1598 NLDYYKSLGKITQAI

-1659 KTLDKVDLNSV
+1659 KTLDAFDLTSINDDDV
-1670 SKDIQGAATYLN
+1670 QTAAEALN
-1682 SALAD
+1682 AALAD
-1687 YSYNLYSINEGLA
+1687 YSSNLDTVNAGLT
-1700 AMQANMADASGPMTL
+1700 AMQANMSDASGPMTL
-1715 AAALEGCGVK
+1715 AAALAGCGIE
-1725 AETFIGSLNR
+1725 ASAFIDSLNSM
-1735 VAVATGQ
+1735 AVATGQ

-1755 MSMSDFDVTYAEV
+1755 MSMSDFDVDYAEV

-1802 QYIDSVM
+1802 QYIDSIM

-1814 HPKGS
+1814 RPKGS
-1819 SGAGGIIVTP
+1819 SGAGGITVTP
-1829 PSSGGAGLVSGG
+1829 PSSGGASLVSGG
-1841 KSSGGGG
+1841 KSSGGGGGGGG

-1863 RYHVIKKQLDNL
+1863 RYHTIKKEIGNL

-1890 GENRLRVMDRE
+1890 GANRLRIMDQE
-1901 AAKLEEQIAAQKRY
+1901 AAKLEEQIVAQKRY

-1966 ESYNDFKEILN
+1966 ESYNEFKDILN

-2017 IHDDQIDF
+2017 INDDQIDF

-2032 LSKSERRQYDSY
+2032 LSNSERRQYDSY
-2044 LVQQEKALELQKKRA
+2044 LIQQKKMSELQQKRLT
-2059 ATQQGID
+2059 TQQGID
-2066 KLQAAIAEQE
+2066 DLQAAIAEHE
-2076 ARGLEMTDE
+2076 AQGLEMTE
-2085 QNEQLRTYKETLADI
+2085 EENEQLRTYKETLADI

-2114 IGTMFDNYFDDS
+2114 IGTTFDNYFDDL

-2132 ISTLNG
+2132 ISTLNDMMG
-2138 IMETTRDTLD
+2138 TTRDTLD
-2148 LLGYNNLD
+2148 LLGYDDLD
-2156 NFNKIS
+2156 NFNRIN
-2162 ERLLSNQ
+2162 EQLLSNQ
-2169 RTLLGLSQQKLSSAT
+2169 RVMLEMSQKKLSSAT
-2184 DEVKYWQDLATA
+2184 DEVDYWQDLADA
-2196 MEGIN
+2196 VKEVN
-2201 SLDDLKNSSWWADD
+2201 SLDDLKDSPFWENAND
-2215 QVKKIAEN
+2215 QIKKIAEN
-2223 ATLAEDS
+2223 AALAGDS
-2230 IKAVKDAINNQLKEA
+2230 IKVVKDAINNQLKEA
-2245 TDRQLETQQ
+2245 TERQLETQQ
-2254 KIYESINDIVQAIE
+2254 EIYESINDIVQAIE
-2268 DNWVNA
+2268 DNWVDA
-2274 VEKVVAAQK
+2274 VEKVVAVQK

-2297 SDLAD
+2297 GDLAD

-2414 DVEDKIQ
+2414 DVEDKMQ

-2443 EYYDALSDI
+2443 QYYDALSDI
-2452 YANTSLTQEE
+2452 YTDASLTQEE
-2462 KNQREEA
+2462 RNKREEA

-2491 SGMNFED
+2491 SGMNFKD
-2498 TILGKMYPEYENL
+2498 TILGTMYPEYETL

-2526 TMIQKQYQA
+2526 TMIQDQYK
-2535 TTGYYQELA
+2535 TTTEYYQQLA
-2544 KVMGITDKDVL
+2544 QAMGITDESVL
-2555 NDLGLMKAAIADAM
+2555 NDLGSMKEAIAKAM
-2569 RTAQENMQT
+2569 LMAQQNMQT
-2578 SIKDS
+2578 AITNS
-2583 QEKFDSTVQNMD
+2583 QEKFNATTQSMNDLAD
-2595 KLVDSINEMS
+2595 IIKEMGKS
-2605 NALRDWVE
+2605 LREWVE

-2632 IKAMNNNDMASA
+2632 IKALKNNDMDSA

-2664 YTWNSKEAMIKDL
+2664 YSWNSKEAMVKDF
-2677 QEHGVQVSDENA
+2677 QDQGVQISSEKADR
-2689 AILWDKYNSTTQKYD
+2689 LWDKYNNTTQKYD
-2704 TGGYTGEWGKDG
+2704 TGGYTGEWGQDG
-2716 RLALLHQKELVL
+2716 KLAVLHQKELVL

-2740 NVVRDIVRQIDA
+2740 NIVRDIVQQIDA
-2752 QALYSHGRR
+2752 QALYSRGRR

-2766 IETRAETLEQNVH
+2766 IQTRAETLEQNVH
-2779 IEASFPN
+2779 IEANFPN

>member
-1 MSAARTV
+1 MNAARTV

-46 RLPEQLNTAS
+46 RLQEQLNTAS
-56 AAAIKLRENLQSAI
+56 VAAIKLRENLQNAI

-82 NHEMEKSG
+82 NHEMKKSG

-104 PAGQAAFMDLS
+104 PTGQAAFMDLS

-130 LVDKLWDSLKRTAGW
+130 LVDKLWDGLKRTAGW
-145 QLSSTAIHTF
+145 QLSSTAIHSF
-155 VGAVQTAYH
+155 IGAIQTAYN
-164 YAQDLNKSLNDIR
+164 YAQDLNKSLNNIR

-262 HTAEWY
+262 HTAQWY

-275 GAATASSTDEIADGL
+275 GATTASSTDEIAEGI

-296 AETVGLSYEYATAA
+296 ADTVGLSYEYATAA

-351 NKYSSALEVVGVNIK
+351 NKYSSALEAVGVNIK
-366 NEAGELKSMD
+366 NEAGQLKDMD

-382 GSKWDTIGKD
+382 GAKWNTIGKD
-392 QQVALAQTVAGVRQY
+392 QQIALAQTVAGVRQY
-407 TQFIALMD
+407 NQFIALMD
-415 NWDFMKENLNTAAN
+415 NWDFMQENLQTIAKAS
-429 ATGTLDKQ
+429 GTLDEQ
-437 AEIYA
+437 AQIYA
-442 ESWEAAQKRVQAA
+442 ESWEAAKKRVQAA
-455 AESIYQDL
+455 AEGIYQDL
-463 LKDDFFV
+463 LKDDFFIW
-470 GLTDD
+470 LTDG
-475 FGAIIEFIDKII
+475 FGSVLKFIDKII

-515 VQTLAHNLMNLT
+515 AQTLAHNLMNLT

-563 ATAVSTT
+563 AAAVSTT

-631 RSKASFGSYDY
+631 RGKASFGSYEY

-649 SLRSIMS
+649 SLRAIMS
-656 EYDNGTP
+656 EYDNGTS
-663 ISNITL
+663 INDIAL
-669 PTSKGAQQ
+669 PTSRSAQQ

-697 EDLTNKTQ
+697 DDLTNKTQ

-722 IKDFDGLEES
+722 IKDFDGLGES
-732 IKSNAKQLAEFEHEA
+732 IRNNAKQLAEFEHKA
-747 DQLDK
+747 DQLDNLK
-752 LKSSVGNWQK
+752 LSVGNWQK

-792 TAVDNAS
+792 TAVDNAQ
-799 AEALQRSRRA
+799 AEALQRSQRA
-809 AAGNADQIEQF
+809 AAGNTAQIEQF
-820 AKKYKLSTDEVQRFT
+820 AKKYKLSAEEVQHFA

-854 TGEAAVWAGKSIEN
+854 TGEAAVWAGKNIEN
-868 ASTKVSKMAVISE
+868 ASTKVSKMAVVSE

-890 MGVSSVVSAIDTFN
+890 MGVSSVVSAIN
-904 SDEDLS
+904 AINDEDLS
-910 GWERFSSILMSLSMG
+910 GWEKFSSILMSLSMG
-925 LPMICDGLLK
+925 LPMLCSGLLK
-935 FSALISAKS
+935 FTALISAKS

-952 NLSKGV
+952 NLGKDV

-980 IGDKVIK
+980 IGDEIIK
-987 STVDQVEKASTGL
+987 STVDQVDKASTGL
-1000 PGLIGRLGSKLSK
+1000 PGLVNKLGSKLSK
-1013 AGSVMAGFLTNPI
+1013 AGSVIAGLLTNPI
-1026 ALGVV
+1026 ALGVM

-1052 AAAMEEAT
+1052 TAAMEAAA

-1144 KVAKEMATSAAA
+1144 KVAKDMATSAAA
-1156 AQVASI
+1156 AQVAYI
-1162 DSQKKTLTATINY
+1162 DSQKKSLTATINY
-1175 DIVDKGFDNSLNSDS
+1175 DIADKGFDKSLNSDS

-1203 IIIGALPDESGE
+1203 IIIGALPNESGR

-1266 NSSRIAALT
+1266 NSSHVAALT

-1295 GIVNRVIE
+1295 GVVNRVIE
-1303 NNYDKIDNN
+1303 DNYDKIDNN
-1312 IKSDD
+1312 KKTTLV
-1317 SEAARTYGDTKSGLL
+1317 EGNEVQTG
-1332 KGYADT
+1332 DT
-1338 TLRKHTPF
+1338 TLRQHTPF

-1378 ADFKKDRITWKQTG
+1378 ADFKKNRITWKQAG
-1392 ENDTTVDKDIFYD
+1392 EDDTTVDKEISYD
-1405 SLVNSVNGARETKAA
+1405 SLVNSVNAARETAAA

-1433 ITALTNSSDVTES
+1433 ITALTNSSNVTES

-1456 VNSLTEEEFK
+1456 VDSLTEEQFN
-1466 ALQGVGPQIAEY
+1466 ALKQVGEQVSDSIANGGQIA
-1478 IESGGK
+1478 
-1484 KAAAKITEGM
+1484 ADNITESMRG
-1494 KAVMDT
+1494 VMDA
-1500 TQVAPPDISGDY
+1500 TQVAPPTISGDY

-1547 AELLKNNTALDGNYE
+1547 AELLENNTALDGNYE

-1575 NGLNNLNNVLDDEID
+1575 NGLNNLNKVLDDEIG

-1598 NLDYYKSLGKITQAV
+1598 NLDYYKSLGKITQAI

-1646 LSVAIVKADLNNR
+1646 LSIAIVKADLNNR
-1659 KTLDKVDLNSV
+1659 KTLDAVDLNSV
-1670 SKDIQGAATYLN
+1670 GEDVQTAAKYLN

-1700 AMQANMADASGPMTL
+1700 AMQANMSDASGPMTL
-1715 AAALEGCGVK
+1715 AAALDGCGIK

-1735 VAVATGQ
+1735 MAVATGQ

-1802 QYIDSVM
+1802 QYIDSIM

-1819 SGAGGIIVTP
+1819 SSAGGITVTP

-1848 GGSQK
+1848 GGGGGGSQK

-1863 RYHVIKKQLDNL
+1863 RYHTIKKEIGNL

-1890 GENRLRVMDRE
+1890 GANRLRVMDQE

-1915 VDEINSYYSQDRAA
+1915 VDEIDSYYSQDRAA

-2032 LSKSERRQYDSY
+2032 LSNSERRQYDSY
-2044 LVQQEKALELQKKRA
+2044 LVQQKKMLELQQKRFE
-2059 ATQQGID
+2059 TQQGID
-2066 KLQAAIAEQE
+2066 DLQAAIAEHE
-2076 ARGLEMTDE
+2076 AQGLEITDE
-2085 QNEQLRTYKETLADI
+2085 ENEQLRTYKETLADI

-2114 IGTMFDNYFDDS
+2114 IGTTFDNYFDDL

-2132 ISTLNG
+2132 ISTLNDM
-2138 IMETTRDTLD
+2138 MENTRDTLD
-2148 LLGYNNLD
+2148 LLGYDNLD
-2156 NFNKIS
+2156 IFNRIS
-2162 ERLLSNQ
+2162 GQLLSNQ
-2169 RTLLGLSQQKLSSAT
+2169 RVMLEMSQKKLSSAT
-2184 DEVKYWQDLATA
+2184 DEVDYWQDLAATVK
-2196 MEGIN
+2196 EVN
-2201 SLDDLKNSSWWADD
+2201 SLDDLKDSSFWEDAND
-2215 QVKKIAEN
+2215 QIKKIAEN
-2223 ATLAEDS
+2223 AALAGDS
-2230 IKAVKDAINNQLKEA
+2230 IKVVKDAINNQLKEA
-2245 TDRQLETQQ
+2245 IERQLETQQ
-2254 KIYESINDIVQAIE
+2254 EIYESINDIVQAIE
-2268 DNWVNA
+2268 DNWVDA
-2274 VEKVVAAQK
+2274 VEKVVAVQK

-2297 SDLAD
+2297 GDLAD

-2414 DVEDKIQ
+2414 DVEDKMQ

-2429 TMRDTGEKILSIQQ
+2429 TMHDTGEKILSIQQ
-2443 EYYDALSDI
+2443 QYYDALSDI
-2452 YANTSLTQEE
+2452 YTDASLTQEE
-2462 KNQREEA
+2462 RNKREEA

-2491 SGMNFED
+2491 SGMNFKD
-2498 TILGKMYPEYENL
+2498 TILGTMYPEYETL

-2526 TMIQKQYQA
+2526 TMIQDQYK
-2535 TTGYYQELA
+2535 TTTEYYQELA
-2544 KVMGITDKDVL
+2544 KAMGITDENVL
-2555 NDLGLMKAAIADAM
+2555 NDLGSMKTAIAKAM
-2569 RTAQENMQT
+2569 IAAQESMQ
-2578 SIKDS
+2578 SAISNS
-2583 QEKFDSTVQNMD
+2583 QENFDTTTKNMND
-2595 KLVDSINEMS
+2595 LIKTIDEMGE
-2605 NALRDWVE
+2605 ALREWVK

-2632 IKAMNNNDMASA
+2632 IKALKNNDMDSA

-2664 YTWNSKEAMIKDL
+2664 YSWDSKEAMVKDF
-2677 QEHGVQVSDENA
+2677 QEQGVQISSEKADR
-2689 AILWDKYNSTTQKYD
+2689 LWDKYNNTTQKYD
-2704 TGGYTGEWGKDG
+2704 TGGYTGEWGQDG
-2716 RLALLHQKELVL
+2716 KLAVLHQKELVL

-2740 NVVRDIVRQIDA
+2740 NIVRDIVQQIDA
-2752 QALYSHGRR
+2752 QALYSRGRR

-2779 IEASFPN
+2779 IEANFPN

-2797 DNLINLASQYANKK
+2797 DNLINLASQYVNKK

>member
-1 MSAARTV
+1 MNAARTV

-16 TTSQAE
+16 TTSQVE

-56 AAAIKLRENLQSAI
+56 VAAIKLRENLQNAI

-104 PAGQAAFMDLS
+104 PTGQAAFMDLS

-145 QLSSTAIHTF
+145 QLSSTAIHAF
-155 VGAVQTAYH
+155 VGAISTAYN

-177 IVTGYGSDR
+177 IVTGYSSDR

-240 TAAQTVSDQLTAVWE
+240 TAAQTVSDQLTAIWE

-262 HTAEWY
+262 HAAEWY

-275 GAATASSTDEIADGL
+275 GAATASSTDEIAEGL

-296 AETVGLSYEYATAA
+296 ADTVGLSYEYATAA

-351 NKYSSALEVVGVNIK
+351 NKYSKALDAVGVNIK

-382 GSKWDTIGKD
+382 GAKWGTIGKD
-392 QQVALAQTVAGVRQY
+392 QQIALAQTVAGVRQY

-415 NWDFMKENLNTAAN
+415 NWDFMQENLETVAKAS
-429 ATGTLDKQ
+429 GTLDEQ
-437 AEIYA
+437 AQIYA
-442 ESWEAAQKRVQAA
+442 ESWEAAKKRVQAA
-455 AESIYQDL
+455 AEGIYQDL
-463 LKDDFFV
+463 LKDDFFIW
-470 GLTDD
+470 LTDA
-475 FGAIIEFIDKII
+475 FGSILGFIDKII

-515 VQTLAHNLMNLT
+515 VQTLAHNVMNLT

-624 RLLANDI
+624 RLSANEI

-649 SLRSIMS
+649 SLRAIMS
-656 EYDNGTP
+656 EYDNGAS
-663 ISNITL
+663 INDIAL
-669 PTSKGAQQ
+669 PTSRGAQQ

-697 EDLTNKTQ
+697 DDLTNKTQ

-722 IKDFDGLEES
+722 IKDFDGLGES
-732 IKSNAKQLAEFEHEA
+732 IRNNARQLAEFEHEA
-747 DQLDK
+747 DQLDNLK
-752 LKSSVGNWQK
+752 LSVGNWQK

-792 TAVDNAS
+792 TAVDNAQ

-809 AAGNADQIEQF
+809 AAGNADQIDQF
-820 AKKYKLSTDEVQRFT
+820 AKKYKLSADEVQRFT
-835 EQLKKAEEMGLT
+835 EQLKEAEKRGLS
-847 YEEYLKR
+847 YEEYLKQ

-890 MGVSSVVSAIDTFN
+890 MGVSSVVSAIN
-904 SDEDLS
+904 AVNDEDLS
-910 GWERFSSILMSLSMG
+910 GWEKFSSILMSLSMG
-925 LPMICDGLLK
+925 LPMLCNGLLK
-935 FSALISAKS
+935 FTALISAKS

-952 NLSKGV
+952 NLGKDV

-969 SQIEAILKEAG
+969 SQIEAILKKAG
-980 IGDKVIK
+980 IGDEIIK
-987 STVDQVEKASTGL
+987 STVDQVDKASTGL
-1000 PGLIGRLGSKLSK
+1000 PGLINKLGSKLSK
-1013 AGSVMAGFLTNPI
+1013 AGSVIAGFLTNPI
-1026 ALGVV
+1026 ALGVA

-1052 AAAMEEAT
+1052 TAAMEAAT

-1089 ILKTLGNLKTGTAEW
+1089 ILKTLGNLKSGTAEW

-1175 DIVDKGFDNSLNSDS
+1175 DIADKGFDKSLNSDS

-1255 VTTTNTKLDTL
+1255 VTATNTRLDAL

-1280 TEDQRALANSSELMQ
+1280 TEDQRALVNSSELMQ
-1295 GIVNRVIE
+1295 GVIKRVIE

-1312 IKSDD
+1312 EKTTLV
-1317 SEAARTYGDTKSGLL
+1317 EGNEVQTG
-1332 KGYADT
+1332 DT
-1338 TLRKHTPF
+1338 TLRQHTPF

-1378 ADFKKDRITWKQTG
+1378 ANFKKDEITWKQTG
-1392 ENDTTVDKDIFYD
+1392 EDDTTVDKNISYD
-1405 SLVNSVNGARETKAA
+1405 SLVNSVNAARETEAA
-1420 QQSSQD
+1420 QRSSQD
-1426 VANVLNK
+1426 VANVLDK
-1433 ITALTNSSDVTES
+1433 ITALTNSSNVTES

-1456 VNSLTEEEFK
+1456 VDSLTEEEFK
-1466 ALQGVGPQIAEY
+1466 ALQGVGPQIADY
-1478 IESGGK
+1478 IKTWGK
-1484 KAAAKITEGM
+1484 DAAVEITEGM

-1500 TQVAPPDISGDY
+1500 TQVAPPAIPEEAQY

-1562 KAAKMAV
+1562 EAAKMAV

-1575 NGLNNLNNVLDDEID
+1575 NGLNNLNNVLDDEIG

-1598 NLDYYKSLGKITQAV
+1598 NLDYYKSLGKITQAI

-1646 LSVAIVKADLNNR
+1646 LSVAIVKADLNSR
-1659 KTLDKVDLNSV
+1659 KTLDAVDLSSV
-1670 SKDIQGAATYLN
+1670 GDDVQTAANNLN
-1682 SALAD
+1682 TALAS
-1687 YSYNLYSINEGLA
+1687 YSSNLDNVNAGLA
-1700 AMQANMADASGPMTL
+1700 AMQANMADVSGPTTL
-1715 AAALEGCGVK
+1715 ANALAGCEIG
-1725 AETFIGSLNR
+1725 AETFIASLNSM
-1735 VAVATGQ
+1735 AIATGQ

-1802 QYIDSVM
+1802 QYIDSIM

-1814 HPKGS
+1814 TPKGGS
-1819 SGAGGIIVTP
+1819 SAGGITVTP

-1848 GGSQK
+1848 GGGGDGSQK
-1853 DKKKSSDEIE
+1853 EQKKSSDEIE
-1863 RYHVIKKQLDNL
+1863 RYHTIKKEIGNL

-1890 GENRLRVMDRE
+1890 GANRLRVMDQE

-1915 VDEINSYYSQDRAA
+1915 VNEIDSYYSQDRAA
-1929 IAAYGAVFDEDGII
+1929 IAAYGAVFDENGII

-1966 ESYNDFKEILN
+1966 ESYNDFKDILN

-2032 LSKSERRQYDSY
+2032 LSNFERRQYDSY
-2044 LVQQEKALELQKKRA
+2044 LVQQEKVLELQQKRL

-2066 KLQAAIAEQE
+2066 DLQAAIAEHE

-2085 QNEQLRTYKETLADI
+2085 ENEQLRTYKETLADI

-2114 IGTMFDNYFDDS
+2114 IGTVFDNYFDDL

-2132 ISTLNG
+2132 ISTLNDM
-2138 IMETTRDTLD
+2138 METTRDTLD
-2148 LLGYNNLD
+2148 LLGYDNLD
-2156 NFNKIS
+2156 IFNDINKQ
-2162 ERLLSNQ
+2162 LLSNQ
-2169 RTLLGLSQQKLSSAT
+2169 RTMLGMSQQKLSSAT
-2184 DEVKYWQDLATA
+2184 DEVNYWQDLATFVK
-2196 MEGIN
+2196 EID
-2201 SLDDLKNSSWWADD
+2201 SLDDLKDSHFWANDS
-2215 QVKKIAEN
+2215 VKKIAEN

-2245 TDRQLETQQ
+2245 TERQLETQQ
-2254 KIYESINDIVQAIE
+2254 EIYESINDIVQAIE
-2268 DNWVNA
+2268 DNWVDA
-2274 VEKVVAAQK
+2274 VEKVVAVQK

-2297 SDLAD
+2297 GDLAD

-2414 DVEDKIQ
+2414 DVEDKMQ

-2452 YANTSLTQEE
+2452 YTDASLTQEE
-2462 KNQREEA
+2462 RDKREEA

-2491 SGMNFED
+2491 SGMNFKD
-2498 TILGKMYPEYENL
+2498 TILGTMYPEYENL
-2511 QKFNDNFASSADTTF
+2511 QKFNDGFASSADTTF
-2526 TMIQKQYQA
+2526 AQIQKQYEA
-2535 TTGYYQELA
+2535 TTGYYRDLA
-2544 KVMGITDKDVL
+2544 KAMGITDENVL
-2555 NDLGLMKAAIADAM
+2555 NNLESMKTAIANAM
-2569 RTAQENMQT
+2569 LAAQQNMQT
-2578 SIKDS
+2578 AISDS
-2583 QEKFDSTVQNMD
+2583 QKNFDATTKNMND
-2595 KLVDSINEMS
+2595 LVKTIKEMGES
-2605 NALRDWVE
+2605 LRDWVE

-2632 IKAMNNNDMASA
+2632 IKALKNNDMDSA

-2664 YTWNSKEAMIKDL
+2664 YSWGSKEAMVKDF
-2677 QEHGVQVSDENA
+2677 QEQGVWISDEKA
-2689 AILWDKYNSTTQKYD
+2689 DSLWNKYNNTTQKYD
-2704 TGGYTGEWGKDG
+2704 TGGYTGEWGHDG
-2716 RLALLHQKELVL
+2716 KLAVLHQKELVL

-2740 NVVRDIVRQIDA
+2740 NVVRDIVQQIDA
-2752 QALYSHGRR
+2752 QALYSRGQR
-2761 FDLPR
+2761 FNLPR

-2779 IEASFPN
+2779 IEANFPN

>member
-1 MSAARTV
+1 MNAARTV

-22 AALSRLNTN
+22 AALSRLSTN

-46 RLPEQLNTAS
+46 RLQEQLNTAS
-56 AAAIKLRENLQSAI
+56 VAAIKLRENLQNAI
-70 NVDTGRLDLSKF
+70 NIDTGRLDLSKF
-82 NHEMEKSG
+82 NHEMKKSG

-104 PAGQAAFMDLS
+104 PTGRAAFMDLS

-130 LVDKLWDSLKRTAGW
+130 LVDKLWNSLKRTAGW
-145 QLSSTAIHTF
+145 QLSSTAIHRFIGTI
-155 VGAVQTAYH
+155 QTAYN
-164 YAQDLNKSLNDIR
+164 YAQDLNKSLNNIR
-177 IVTGYGSDR
+177 IVTGYGSDK

-275 GAATASSTDEIADGL
+275 GAATASSTDEIAEGL

-296 AETVGLSYEYATAA
+296 ADTVGLSYEYATAA

-322 DVVGTALK
+322 DIVGTALK

-351 NKYSSALEVVGVNIK
+351 NKYSSALEAVGVNIK
-366 NEAGELKSMD
+366 NEAGQLKDMD

-382 GSKWDTIGKD
+382 GARWNTIGKD
-392 QQVALAQTVAGVRQY
+392 QQIALAQTVAGVRQY
-407 TQFIALMD
+407 NQFIALMD
-415 NWDFMKENLNTAAN
+415 NWDFMQENLQTVAKAS
-429 ATGTLDKQ
+429 GTLEEQ
-437 AEIYA
+437 NEIYA
-442 ESWEAAQKRVQAA
+442 ESWEAAKKRVQAA
-455 AESIYQDL
+455 AEGIYQDL
-463 LKDDFFV
+463 LKDDFFIW
-470 GLTDD
+470 LTDA
-475 FGAIIEFIDKII
+475 FGSVLEFIDKII
-487 DSLGGLSGVLPGIA
+487 DSLGGLYGVLPGIA

-515 VQTLAHNLMNLT
+515 AQTLAHNLMNLT

-624 RLLANDI
+624 RLSANEI
-631 RSKASFGSYDY
+631 RSKASFGSYEY

-649 SLRSIMS
+649 SLRAIMS
-656 EYDNGTP
+656 EYDNGTS
-663 ISNITL
+663 IKDITL
-669 PTSKGAQQ
+669 PSSKGAQQ

-697 EDLTNKTQ
+697 DDLTNKTQ

-722 IKDFDGLEES
+722 IKDFDGLGES
-732 IKSNAKQLAEFEHEA
+732 IRNNAVQLAEFEHKA
-747 DQLDK
+747 DQLANLK
-752 LKSSVGNWQK
+752 LSVGNWQK

-792 TAVDNAS
+792 TAVDNAQ
-799 AEALQRSRRA
+799 AEALQRSQRA
-809 AAGNADQIEQF
+809 AAGNTAQIEQF
-820 AKKYKLSTDEVQRFT
+820 AKKYKLSREEVQRFA

-847 YEEYLKR
+847 YKEYLKQ
-854 TGEAAVWAGKSIEN
+854 TGEAAAWAGANFENTSKKVNKLAVAQGVANTLFSIGMSVSAVTNAIESLQDDSISPWQKTLN
-868 ASTKVSKMAVISE
+868 IIMALSMALPTVTTLFTSLGQGYTLLVYGITGYSAAQAKAAAITLAEMGITQASTKEDKQAAAARLALTLGIKEESAAILVNSTLQSKSLKTRILELATKIKEAVATGATTVATWAHNAALAVQNLLLGESLVLTSAGIALFALLGVALVGLAAILIKGIVAWANYETATEQATRQAEESAMAADKAKEAFNSLKDTLKEYDDGVSALADLTDGTEAFREKLAETNKAALKLIEQLQLIQGKDWKYDNTNGQIVFLDENGQIDEDFVKNQTEEAEKQYQQTQDVAVIADAVASKTEASDTSKFDDYNGTNYKTSE
-881 IGNGLMSVQ
+881 KSKAASQIVQAGIKASDIDSVIQSLGDNITWNAKNKSFSPGDYKKIREALVAFGYDRSDVDSIDNFGYFVDDLYYQKQNNGQKYTDRLDYMDELATSVSTGEGQ
-890 MGVSSVVSAIDTFN
+890 IAGTVLSDVNSKVKNALDDAQLNNIAAESYDEAATDENVKKAQAEIDQLSENELKQRYAEFN
-904 SDEDLS
+904 SAYRYNADTGALQLQDEQGNWTDL
-910 GWERFSSILMSLSMG
+910 
-925 LPMICDGLLK
+925 K
-935 FSALISAKS
+935 K
-944 ITKIAGLE
+944 
-952 NLSKGV
+952 
-958 IQKLLSSAGDK
+958 GDK
-969 SQIEAILKEAG
+969 GYVSTDTIKTNLKTN
-980 IGDKVIK
+980 V
-987 STVDQVEKASTGL
+987 QVEKAQELANSNAEDTWFDQFKKDASSSFSGNQKDKVNDLLVQMRESGNPLTEEDIQSTI
-1000 PGLIGRLGSKLSK
+1000 PGLSPEDIE
-1013 AGSVMAGFLTNPI
+1013 FLMQ
-1026 ALGVV
+1026 
-1031 AAVAAV
+1031 
-1037 GATVYLAV
+1037 
-1045 TERKRQA
+1045 KQ
-1052 AAAMEEAT
+1052 
-1060 QSAKEASAAYEELK
+1060 EELR
-1074 GKVENLKSSYSEYSS
+1074 GVLTDVNDLYTTGQQDLLGLAEEYSS
-1089 ILKTLGNLKTGTAEW
+1089 CSDEAE
-1104 TEAVVELNNQVL
+1104 EFSAAVKRYGKNSEQAKKAQDKLNQAIKNAQWR
-1116 ELLKTYPQL
+1116 KL
-1125 AEYINNNN
+1125 A
-1133 GILTIDAEGYE
+1133 DS
-1144 KVAKEMATSAAA
+1144 VAK
-1156 AQVASI
+1156 
-1162 DSQKKTLTATINY
+1162 
-1175 DIVDKGFDNSLNSDS
+1175 
-1190 MLRMADAI
+1190 
-1198 QKDAG
+1198 
-1203 IIIGALPDESGE
+1203 
-1215 IDQAK
+1215 
-1220 MDESIAAM
+1220 
-1228 ADSAKVTKEQAEA
+1228 
-1241 VLSNSECLDYLRET
+1241 VLSNMEDLDEESDEYKDECKSLAKSFNDIFKT
-1255 VTTTNTKLDTL
+1255 NVTQDWVADN
-1266 NSSRIAALT
+1266 I
-1275 SSMDL
+1275 DL
-1280 TEDQRALANSSELMQ
+1280 
-1295 GIVNRVIE
+1295 
-1303 NNYDKIDNN
+1303 
-1312 IKSDD
+1312 
-1317 SEAARTYGDTKSGLL
+1317 
-1332 KGYADT
+1332 
-1338 TLRKHTPF
+1338 
-1346 SWSATAEGEAAFKE
+1346 
-1360 YLKNQGKTEE
+1360 
-1370 EIAAIWKS
+1370 
-1378 ADFKKDRITWKQTG
+1378 FKKW
-1392 ENDTTVDKDIFYD
+1392 
-1405 SLVNSVNGARETKAA
+1405 S
-1420 QQSSQD
+1420 QSSGD
-1426 VANVLNK
+1426 EARKL
-1433 ITALTNSSDVTES
+1433 E
-1446 AYGKYLSTGS
+1446 
-1456 VNSLTEEEFK
+1456 
-1466 ALQGVGPQIAEY
+1466 LQIL
-1478 IESGGK
+1478 
-1484 KAAAKITEGM
+1484 AAAKAASSENFKPIEL
-1494 KAVMDT
+1494 KADENGVVQT
-1500 TQVAPPDISGDY
+1500 IRSAY
-1512 DSAAHDRYLHTSG
+1512 DFYL
-1525 QQILSSN
+1525 
-1532 AESLDTSVEALEAYT
+1532 
-1547 AELLKNNTALDGNYE
+1547 
-1562 KAAKMAV
+1562 
-1569 ANVKFA
+1569 
-1575 NGLNNLNNVLDDEID
+1575 
-1590 NVKNASKK
+1590 
-1598 NLDYYKSLGKITQAV
+1598 YYKSLIESGKITITADGKADISALLNSLNLAEMSAADVAAV
-1613 NDLYD
+1613 LSAIGQ
-1618 TDVDADFVA
+1618 TDVTINGVVVSTADMSASKGNFADF
-1627 ENLELIEEAAKGSE
+1627 LEAAG
-1641 KALAE
+1641 LG
-1646 LSVAIVKADLNNR
+1646 
-1659 KTLDKVDLNSV
+1659 TVDFTS
-1670 SKDIQGAATYLN
+1670 DIT
-1682 SALAD
+1682 
-1687 YSYNLYSINEGLA
+1687 
-1700 AMQANMADASGPMTL
+1700 
-1715 AAALEGCGVK
+1715 
-1725 AETFIGSLNR
+1725 
-1735 VAVATGQ
+1735 ATG
-1742 TYAQM
+1742 TVP
-1747 EADLAKMG
+1747 
-1755 MSMSDFDVTYAEV
+1755 DFN
-1768 PTKEDVAL
+1768 PS
-1776 TTTERTVT
+1776 
-1784 DLGDGKYIMQDK
+1784 KYISDA
-1796 ITNIEH
+1796 N
-1802 QYIDSVM
+1802 
-1809 QVPQI
+1809 
-1814 HPKGS
+1814 
-1819 SGAGGIIVTP
+1819 
-1829 PSSGGAGLVSGG
+1829 SSGGGG
-1841 KSSGGGG
+1841 GGGG

-1863 RYHVIKKQLDNL
+1863 RYHTIKKQLDNL

-1890 GENRLRVMDRE
+1890 GANRLRVMDQE

-1915 VDEINSYYSQDRAA
+1915 VNEIDSYYSQDRAA

-1966 ESYNDFKEILN
+1966 ESYNEFKDILN

-2032 LSKSERRQYDSY
+2032 LSNSERRQYDSY
-2044 LVQQEKALELQKKRA
+2044 LIQQKKMLELQQKRLT
-2059 ATQQGID
+2059 TQQGID
-2066 KLQAAIAEQE
+2066 DLQAAIAEHE
-2076 ARGLEMTDE
+2076 AQGLEITDE
-2085 QNEQLRTYKETLADI
+2085 ENEQLRTYKETLADI

-2114 IGTMFDNYFDDS
+2114 IGTTFDNYFDDL

-2132 ISTLNG
+2132 ISTLNDMMG
-2138 IMETTRDTLD
+2138 TTRDTLD
-2148 LLGYNNLD
+2148 LLGYDNLD
-2156 NFNKIS
+2156 IFNRINGQ
-2162 ERLLSNQ
+2162 LLSNQ
-2169 RTLLGLSQQKLSSAT
+2169 RVMLEMSQKKLSSAT
-2184 DEVKYWQDLATA
+2184 DEVDYWQDLADA
-2196 MEGIN
+2196 VKEVD
-2201 SLDDLKNSSWWADD
+2201 SLDDLKDSPFWENAND
-2215 QVKKIAEN
+2215 QIKKIAEN
-2223 ATLAEDS
+2223 AALAGDS
-2230 IKAVKDAINNQLKEA
+2230 IKVVKDAINDQLKEA
-2245 TDRQLETQQ
+2245 TERQLETQQ
-2254 KIYESINDIVQAIE
+2254 EIYESINDIVQAIE
-2268 DNWVNA
+2268 DNWVDA
-2274 VEKVVAAQK
+2274 VEKVVAVQK

-2297 SDLAD
+2297 GDLAD

-2338 KLKDV
+2338 KIKDV

-2414 DVEDKIQ
+2414 DVEDKMQ

-2443 EYYDALSDI
+2443 QYYDALSDI
-2452 YANTSLTQEE
+2452 YTDASLTQEE
-2462 KNQREEA
+2462 RNKREEA

-2491 SGMNFED
+2491 SGMNFKD
-2498 TILGKMYPEYENL
+2498 TILGTMYPEYETL

-2526 TMIQKQYQA
+2526 TMIQDQYKA
-2535 TTGYYQELA
+2535 TTKYYQKLA
-2544 KVMGITDKDVL
+2544 QVMGITDENVL
-2555 NDLGLMKAAIADAM
+2555 NDLGSMKEEIAKAM
-2569 RTAQENMQT
+2569 IAAQENMQT
-2578 SIKDS
+2578 AISNS
-2583 QEKFDSTVQNMD
+2583 QENFDATTKNMND
-2595 KLVDSINEMS
+2595 LVKTIDEMGE
-2605 NALRDWVE
+2605 ALREWVK

-2632 IKAMNNNDMASA
+2632 IKALKNNDMDSA

-2664 YTWNSKEAMIKDL
+2664 YSWDSKEAMVKDF
-2677 QEHGVQVSDENA
+2677 QEQGVQISSEKADR
-2689 AILWDKYNSTTQKYD
+2689 LWDKYNNTTQKYD
-2704 TGGYTGEWGKDG
+2704 TGGYTGEWGQDG
-2716 RLALLHQKELVL
+2716 KLAVLHQKELVL

-2740 NVVRDIVRQIDA
+2740 NIVRDIVQQIDA
-2752 QALYSHGRR
+2752 QALYSRGRR

-2766 IETRAETLEQNVH
+2766 IQTRAETLEQNVH
-2779 IEASFPN
+2779 IEANFPN

>member
-1 MSAARTV
+1 MNAARTV

-56 AAAIKLRENLQSAI
+56 VAAIKLRENLQNAI
-70 NVDTGRLDLSKF
+70 NVDTGKLDLSKF
-82 NHEMEKSG
+82 NHEMKKSG

-104 PAGQAAFMDLS
+104 PTGQAAFMDLS

-125 KQTNV
+125 RQTNV

-145 QLSSTAIHTF
+145 QLSSTAIHAF
-155 VGAVQTAYH
+155 VGAISTAYN

-240 TAAQTVSDQLTAVWE
+240 TAAQTVSDQLTAIWE

-262 HTAEWY
+262 HAAEWY

-275 GAATASSTDEIADGL
+275 GAATASSTDEIAEGL

-296 AETVGLSYEYATAA
+296 ADTVGLSYEYATAA

-351 NKYSSALEVVGVNIK
+351 NKYSKALDAVGVNIK

-382 GSKWDTIGKD
+382 GAKWDTIGKD
-392 QQVALAQTVAGVRQY
+392 QQIALAQTVAGVRQY

-415 NWDFMKENLNTAAN
+415 NWDFMQENLETVAN

-442 ESWEAAQKRVQAA
+442 ESWEAAKKRVQAA

-463 LKDDFFV
+463 LKDDFFIW
-470 GLTDD
+470 LTNG
-475 FGAIIEFIDKII
+475 FGSIIGFIDKII

-515 VQTLAHNLMNLT
+515 AQTLAHNLMNLT

-597 IILESVQ
+597 IMLDAVQ

-624 RLLANDI
+624 RLSANEI
-631 RSKASFGSYDY
+631 RSKASFGSYEN

-649 SLRSIMS
+649 SLRAIMS
-656 EYDNGTP
+656 EYDNGAS
-663 ISNITL
+663 INDIVL

-697 EDLTNKTQ
+697 DDLTNKTQ
-705 KFQQALQ
+705 KFQQALE

-722 IKDFDGLEES
+722 VKDFDGLGES
-732 IKSNAKQLAEFEHEA
+732 IRNNAKQLAEFEHEA
-747 DQLDK
+747 DQLTK

-792 TAVDNAS
+792 TAVSNAET
-799 AEALQRSRRA
+799 EALQKSRRA

-820 AKKYKLSTDEVQRFT
+820 AKKYKLSTDEVQRFA
-835 EQLKKAEEMGLT
+835 EQLKKAEKMGLT
-847 YEEYLKR
+847 YEEYLKK
-854 TGEAAVWAGKSIEN
+854 TGEAAVWAGKNIEN
-868 ASTKVSKMAVISE
+868 ASKKVSKIEVAK
-881 IGNGLMSVQ
+881 GL
-890 MGVSSVVSAIDTFN
+890 AN
-904 SDEDLS
+904 N
-910 GWERFSSILMSLSMG
+910 LMSLQMG
-925 LPMICDGLLK
+925 FASLRTFFTTLADD
-935 FSALISAKS
+935 SA
-944 ITKIAGLE
+944 
-952 NLSKGV
+952 
-958 IQKLLSSAGDK
+958 SAGDK
-969 SQIEAILKEAG
+969 IMASLSALTFGISGIVVPLTSGMNSLTTALRSYTAAEIVAEAATSFSNKAKSRKIILENQAKIATILSANASKDLTAAELAEKLAAEGIGTEKTRLGIAEAILNKQKGQSLIVTGLNTLAHKLEEKALSEENVSLGLNIALWITKKLAALGAVGAIMVVVGAIAILTGAVMGIIALVNNIKNNSLSGQLKGLTEESKNAAQAADDATNKYKELKDAVSDYENGVKSLADLTKGTQEFEDATEKANEAAKKLIKTYNIKNWSIVPETGLIKIDDKELEDAQNQAKTEKTEAQTTASAFSAAQTKVQIQKELQDLSDRYIADYSTNTNNQVIGYAG
-980 IGDKVIK
+980 TASDIDKIVTAMGNFSGGAELFFNDVKANVTEALGWNADELSLAQQSFIQNIENDSEAFKTHAEAIWKDKNSIPDQRKDSMLEQFQTGIEGFTSSSQQKEIVDAVYAQTADQTEAAAKEKYDNLSGDKLYQAYAALQNYSSYDTGTWLDGKEKFYDEKGQEVANVSDAVMREALREAEVQTQLGLQQEQAKNVVGLENGSDTDSAIAKMVTTQGDWDSGIQRLTEQELAALQEMTDAQKADYADIFKSFGLDLDKAIASVTGDNAKQAGELQASGAKKHQEEEIK
-987 STVDQVEKASTGL
+987 STAETYGLTEEMIESQVEALQEQKEAYNENKDAAIQAVKEQL
-1000 PGLIGRLGSKLSK
+1000 RLQK
-1013 AGSVMAGFLTNPI
+1013 AGTNLNKI
-1026 ALGVV
+1026 W
-1031 AAVAAV
+1031 
-1037 GATVYLAV
+1037 
-1045 TERKRQA
+1045 KDN
-1052 AAAMEEAT
+1052 
-1060 QSAKEASAAYEELK
+1060 SAAIKKWTQGLDD
-1074 GKVENLKSSYSEYSS
+1074 S
-1089 ILKTLGNLKTGTAEW
+1089 IETQQ
-1104 TEAVVELNNQVL
+1104 AVVELQNALNDVFKTKVSTAFIKKNFDVIQSAMEGDTEAVQRFQDLAAEDVL
-1116 ELLKTYPQL
+1116 LTVKGVSDFDDLDQQL
-1125 AEYINNNN
+1125 QDLHNTIVAYAEQSDFTIGAQIEDQGFINSCQA
-1133 GILTIDAEGYE
+1133 I
-1144 KVAKEMATSAAA
+1144 VAAA
-1156 AQVASI
+1156 GMTAAQA
-1162 DSQKKTLTATINY
+1162 QQYFNAMGY
-1175 DIVDKGFDNSLNSDS
+1175 DVEFDT
-1190 MLRMADAI
+1190 
-1198 QKDAG
+1198 
-1203 IIIGALPDESGE
+1203 GE
-1215 IDQAK
+1215 
-1220 MDESIAAM
+1220 
-1228 ADSAKVTKEQAEA
+1228 
-1241 VLSNSECLDYLRET
+1241 
-1255 VTTTNTKLDTL
+1255 TTNTQTYTYHKLDVEKTKE
-1266 NSSRIAALT
+1266 AGG
-1275 SSMDL
+1275 MPQF
-1280 TEDQRALANSSELMQ
+1280 EDAET
-1295 GIVNRVIE
+1295 VIE
-1303 NNYDKIDNN
+1303 A
-1312 IKSDD
+1312 S
-1317 SEAARTYGDTKSGLL
+1317 
-1332 KGYADT
+1332 
-1338 TLRKHTPF
+1338 
-1346 SWSATAEGEAAFKE
+1346 
-1360 YLKNQGKTEE
+1360 
-1370 EIAAIWKS
+1370 
-1378 ADFKKDRITWKQTG
+1378 
-1392 ENDTTVDKDIFYD
+1392 
-1405 SLVNSVNGARETKAA
+1405 
-1420 QQSSQD
+1420 
-1426 VANVLNK
+1426 
-1433 ITALTNSSDVTES
+1433 
-1446 AYGKYLSTGS
+1446 
-1456 VNSLTEEEFK
+1456 
-1466 ALQGVGPQIAEY
+1466 
-1478 IESGGK
+1478 
-1484 KAAAKITEGM
+1484 
-1494 KAVMDT
+1494 
-1500 TQVAPPDISGDY
+1500 TQVAGTAIKTITPNGNFGGNIDF
-1512 DSAAHDRYLHTSG
+1512 
-1525 QQILSSN
+1525 SN
-1532 AESLDTSVEALEAYT
+1532 AKY
-1547 AELLKNNTALDGNYE
+1547 
-1562 KAAKMAV
+1562 
-1569 ANVKFA
+1569 
-1575 NGLNNLNNVLDDEID
+1575 NG
-1590 NVKNASKK
+1590 
-1598 NLDYYKSLGKITQAV
+1598 G
-1613 NDLYD
+1613 
-1618 TDVDADFVA
+1618 
-1627 ENLELIEEAAKGSE
+1627 
-1641 KALAE
+1641 
-1646 LSVAIVKADLNNR
+1646 
-1659 KTLDKVDLNSV
+1659 
-1670 SKDIQGAATYLN
+1670 
-1682 SALAD
+1682 
-1687 YSYNLYSINEGLA
+1687 
-1700 AMQANMADASGPMTL
+1700 
-1715 AAALEGCGVK
+1715 
-1725 AETFIGSLNR
+1725 
-1735 VAVATGQ
+1735 
-1742 TYAQM
+1742 
-1747 EADLAKMG
+1747 
-1755 MSMSDFDVTYAEV
+1755 
-1768 PTKEDVAL
+1768 
-1776 TTTERTVT
+1776 
-1784 DLGDGKYIMQDK
+1784 
-1796 ITNIEH
+1796 
-1802 QYIDSVM
+1802 
-1809 QVPQI
+1809 
-1814 HPKGS
+1814 
-1819 SGAGGIIVTP
+1819 
-1829 PSSGGAGLVSGG
+1829 SGG
-1841 KSSGGGG
+1841 KSSGGGGGGGG

-1863 RYHVIKKQLDNL
+1863 RYHTIKKQLDNL

-1890 GENRLRVMDRE
+1890 GANRLRVMDQE

-1915 VDEINSYYSQDRAA
+1915 VDEIDSYYSQDRAA
-1929 IAAYGAVFDEDGII
+1929 IAAYGAVFDENGII

-1966 ESYNDFKEILN
+1966 ESYNDFKDILN

-2032 LSKSERRQYDSY
+2032 LSNSERRQYDSY
-2044 LVQQEKALELQKKRA
+2044 LVQQEKVLELQQKRL

-2066 KLQAAIAEQE
+2066 DLQAAIAEHE

-2085 QNEQLRTYKETLADI
+2085 ENEQLRTYKETLADI

-2114 IGTMFDNYFDDS
+2114 IGTVFDNYFDDL

-2132 ISTLNG
+2132 ISTLNDM
-2138 IMETTRDTLD
+2138 METTRDTLD
-2148 LLGYNNLD
+2148 LLGYDNLEI
-2156 NFNKIS
+2156 FNDINKQ
-2162 ERLLSNQ
+2162 LLSNQ
-2169 RTLLGLSQQKLSSAT
+2169 RTMLGMSQQKLSSAT
-2184 DEVKYWQDLATA
+2184 DEVNYWQDLATFVK
-2196 MEGIN
+2196 EID
-2201 SLDDLKNSSWWADD
+2201 SLDDLKDSHFWANDS
-2215 QVKKIAEN
+2215 VKKIAEN
-2223 ATLAEDS
+2223 AALAEDS

-2245 TDRQLETQQ
+2245 TERQLETQQ
-2254 KIYESINDIVQAIE
+2254 EIYESINDIVQAIE
-2268 DNWVNA
+2268 DNWVDA

-2297 SDLAD
+2297 GDLVD

-2414 DVEDKIQ
+2414 DVEDKMQ

-2429 TMRDTGEKILSIQQ
+2429 TMRDMGQNILQVQ
-2443 EYYDALSDI
+2443 KDYFDAFSDI
-2452 YANTSLTQEE
+2452 STDTSLTWETKSTRIKELQGD
-2462 KNQREEA
+2462 
-2469 LRESTMKKLSYY
+2469 TMKKLTYY

-2491 SGMNFED
+2491 SGMNFKD
-2498 TILGKMYPEYENL
+2498 TILGTMYPEYENL
-2511 QKFNDNFASSADTTF
+2511 QKFNDGFANSANATF
-2526 TMIQKQYQA
+2526 AQIQKQYEA
-2535 TTGYYQELA
+2535 TTGYYRDLA
-2544 KVMGITDKDVL
+2544 KAMGITDESTL
-2555 NDLGLMKAAIADAM
+2555 NNLESMKTAIANAM
-2569 RTAQENMQT
+2569 LAAQQNMQT
-2578 SIKDS
+2578 AISKS
-2583 QEKFDSTVQNMD
+2583 QENFDATTKNMND
-2595 KLVDSINEMS
+2595 LVKTIKEMGES
-2605 NALRDWVE
+2605 LQKWVE

-2632 IKAMNNNDMASA
+2632 IKALKNNDMDSA

-2664 YTWNSKEAMIKDL
+2664 YDWSSKEAMVKDF
-2677 QEHGVQVSDENA
+2677 QEQGVWISDEKANS
-2689 AILWDKYNSTTQKYD
+2689 LWDKYSSTLKKYD
-2704 TGGYTGEWGKDG
+2704 TGGYTGEWGQDG
-2716 RLALLHQKELVL
+2716 KLAVLHQKELVL

-2752 QALYSHGRR
+2752 QALYSRGRR

-2779 IEASFPN
+2779 IEANFPN

>member
-1 MSAARTV
+1 MNAARTV

-46 RLPEQLNTAS
+46 RLPEQLNAAS
-56 AAAIKLRENLQSAI
+56 VAAIKLRENLQNAI

-104 PAGQAAFMDLS
+104 PTGQAAFMDLS

-145 QLSSTAIHTF
+145 QLSSTAIHSF
-155 VGAVQTAYH
+155 IGAIQTAYN
-164 YAQDLNKSLNDIR
+164 YAQDLNKSLNNIR
-177 IVTGYGSDR
+177 IVAGYGSDK

-275 GAATASSTDEIADGL
+275 GATTASSTDEIAEGL

-296 AETVGLSYEYATAA
+296 ADTVGLSYEYATAA

-351 NKYSSALEVVGVNIK
+351 NKYSSALNAVGVNIK
-366 NEAGELKSMD
+366 NEAGQLKDMD

-382 GSKWDTIGKD
+382 GAKWNTIGKD
-392 QQVALAQTVAGVRQY
+392 QQIALAQTVAGVRQY
-407 TQFIALMD
+407 NQFIALMD
-415 NWDFMKENLNTAAN
+415 NWDFMQENLRTVAKAS
-429 ATGTLDKQ
+429 GTLDEQ
-437 AEIYA
+437 AQIYA
-442 ESWEAAQKRVQAA
+442 ESWEAAKKRVQAA
-455 AESIYQDL
+455 AEGIYQDL
-463 LKDDFFV
+463 LKDDFFIW
-470 GLTDD
+470 LTDA
-475 FGAIIEFIDKII
+475 FGSVLEFIDKII

-515 VQTLAHNLMNLT
+515 AQTLAHNLMNLT

-563 ATAVSTT
+563 AAAVSTT

-631 RSKASFGSYDY
+631 RGKASFGSYEY

-649 SLRSIMS
+649 SLRAIMS
-656 EYDNGTP
+656 QYDNGTS
-663 ISNITL
+663 INDIAL

-677 GVIDQLNSNLGLNGS
+677 GVINQLNSNLGLNGS

-697 EDLTNKTQ
+697 DDLTNKTQ

-732 IKSNAKQLAEFEHEA
+732 IKSNAKQLAKFEHES
-747 DQLDK
+747 DQLANLK
-752 LKSSVGNWQK
+752 LSVGNWQK

-820 AKKYKLSTDEVQRFT
+820 AKKYKLSADEVQHFA

-847 YEEYLKR
+847 YEEYLKQ

-890 MGVSSVVSAIDTFN
+890 MGVSSVASAIN
-904 SDEDLS
+904 AVNDEDLS
-910 GWERFSSILMSLSMG
+910 GWESFSSILMSLSMG
-925 LPMICDGLLK
+925 LPMILDGLLK
-935 FSALISAKS
+935 FGALISAKS

-952 NLSKGV
+952 NLGKDV

-969 SQIEAILKEAG
+969 SQIEAILKKAG
-980 IGDKVIK
+980 IGDEIIK
-987 STVDQVEKASTGL
+987 STVDQVDKATSTGL
-1000 PGLIGRLGSKLSK
+1000 PGLINKFGSKLSK
-1013 AGSVMAGFLTNPI
+1013 AGSVIAGFLTNPI
-1026 ALGVV
+1026 ALGVA

-1052 AAAMEEAT
+1052 TAAMEAAT

-1144 KVAKEMATSAAA
+1144 KAAKEMATSAAA
-1156 AQVASI
+1156 AQVAYI
-1162 DSQKKTLTATINY
+1162 DSQKKSLTATINY
-1175 DIVDKGFDNSLNSDS
+1175 DIADKGFDKSLNSDS

-1203 IIIGALPDESGE
+1203 IIIGALPNESGG
-1215 IDQAK
+1215 IDQTK

-1228 ADSAKVTKEQAEA
+1228 AESAKVTKEQAEA

-1266 NSSRIAALT
+1266 NSSRVAALT

-1312 IKSDD
+1312 EKTTLV
-1317 SEAARTYGDTKSGLL
+1317 EGNEVQTG
-1332 KGYADT
+1332 DT
-1338 TLRKHTPF
+1338 TLRYRSPF
-1346 SWSATAEGEAAFKE
+1346 SWSATAEGKAAFEE
-1360 YLKNQGKTEE
+1360 YLKNQGNTEE
-1370 EIAAIWKS
+1370 EIAAILKS
-1378 ADFKKDRITWKQTG
+1378 ADFKKNRITWKQAG
-1392 ENDTTVDKDIFYD
+1392 EDDTTVDKEISYD
-1405 SLVNSVNGARETKAA
+1405 SLVNSVNAARETAAA

-1433 ITALTNSSDVTES
+1433 ITALTNSSNVTES

-1456 VNSLTEEEFK
+1456 VDSLTEEEFN
-1466 ALQGVGPQIAEY
+1466 ALKQVGEQVSDSIANGGQIA
-1478 IESGGK
+1478 
-1484 KAAAKITEGM
+1484 ADNITESMRG
-1494 KAVMDT
+1494 VMDA
-1500 TQVAPPDISGDY
+1500 TQVAPPTISGDY

-1532 AESLDTSVEALEAYT
+1532 AELLDTSVEALEAYT

-1598 NLDYYKSLGKITQAV
+1598 NLDYYKSLGKITQAI

-1659 KTLDKVDLNSV
+1659 KTLDAVDLSSINDDAVQS
-1670 SKDIQGAATYLN
+1670 AANNLN
-1682 SALAD
+1682 TALAS
-1687 YSYNLYSINEGLA
+1687 YSSNLDNVNAGLA
-1700 AMQANMADASGPMTL
+1700 AMQANMSDVSGPMTL
-1715 AAALEGCGVK
+1715 ANALAGCEIG
-1725 AETFIGSLNR
+1725 AETFIASLNR
-1735 VAVATGQ
+1735 MAIATGQ

-1755 MSMSDFDVTYAEV
+1755 MSMSDFDVDYVEV

-1776 TTTERTVT
+1776 TTIERTVT
-1784 DLGDGKYIMQDK
+1784 ESGDGKYIMQDK
-1796 ITNIEH
+1796 VTNIEH
-1802 QYIDSVM
+1802 QYIDSIM

-1814 HPKGS
+1814 HPKGDS
-1819 SGAGGIIVTP
+1819 SAGGITVTP
-1829 PSSGGAGLVSGG
+1829 PSSGGAGLVSGS
-1841 KSSGGGG
+1841 KSSGGGGGGG

-1853 DKKKSSDEIE
+1853 DKKKSADEIE
-1863 RYHVIKKQLDNL
+1863 RYHTIKKEIGNL

-1890 GENRLRVMDRE
+1890 GANRLRVMDQE

-1915 VDEINSYYSQDRAA
+1915 VDEIDSYYSQDRAA

-2032 LSKSERRQYDSY
+2032 LSNSERRQYNSY
-2044 LVQQEKALELQKKRA
+2044 LVQQKKMSELQDKRLEI
-2059 ATQQGID
+2059 QKGINTI
-2066 KLQAAIAEQE
+2066 QADIAKQE
-2076 ARGLEMTDE
+2076 AQGLEMTDE

-2114 IGTMFDNYFDDS
+2114 IGITFDNYFDDL

-2132 ISTLNG
+2132 ISTLNDM
-2138 IMETTRDTLD
+2138 METTRDALD
-2148 LLGYNNLD
+2148 LLGYDDLD
-2156 NFNKIS
+2156 NFNRINGQ
-2162 ERLLSNQ
+2162 LQLNQ
-2169 RTLLGLSQQKLSSAT
+2169 RVMLGMSQKKLSSTT
-2184 DEVKYWQDLATA
+2184 DEVKYWQNLAA
-2196 MEGIN
+2196 AVKEID
-2201 SLDDLKNSSWWADD
+2201 SLDDLKDSSVWKDVND
-2215 QVKKIAEN
+2215 QIKKIAEN
-2223 ATLAEDS
+2223 AALAGDS
-2230 IKAVKDAINNQLKEA
+2230 IEVVKDAINDQLKEA
-2245 TDRQLETQQ
+2245 TERQLETQQ
-2254 KIYESINDIVQAIE
+2254 EIYESINDIVQAIE
-2268 DNWVNA
+2268 DNWVDA
-2274 VEKVVAAQK
+2274 IGKVVAVQK

-2297 SDLAD
+2297 DDLAD

-2330 TDNVAAKS
+2330 TDNIAAKS

-2414 DVEDKIQ
+2414 DVEDKMQ

-2443 EYYDALSDI
+2443 QYYDALSDI
-2452 YANTSLTQEE
+2452 YTDASLTQEE
-2462 KNQREEA
+2462 RNKREEA

-2491 SGMNFED
+2491 SGMNFEE
-2498 TILGKMYPEYENL
+2498 TILGKMYPEYKTL

-2526 TMIQKQYQA
+2526 TMIQDQYK
-2535 TTGYYQELA
+2535 TTTEYYQELA
-2544 KVMGITDKDVL
+2544 KAMGITDEKVL
-2555 NDLGLMKAAIADAM
+2555 NDLGSMKTAIAKAM
-2569 RTAQENMQT
+2569 IAAQESMQT
-2578 SIKDS
+2578 AISNS
-2583 QEKFDSTVQNMD
+2583 QENFDATTKNMEN
-2595 KLVDSINEMS
+2595 LVKTIDEMGES
-2605 NALRDWVE
+2605 LREWVK

-2632 IKAMNNNDMASA
+2632 IKALKNNDMDSA

-2664 YTWNSKEAMIKDL
+2664 YSWDSKEAMVKDF
-2677 QEHGVQVSDENA
+2677 QEQGVQISGEKADR
-2689 AILWDKYNSTTQKYD
+2689 LWNKYNSTTQKYD
-2704 TGGYTGEWGKDG
+2704 TGGYTGEWGQDG
-2716 RLALLHQKELVL
+2716 KLAVLHQKELVL

-2740 NVVRDIVRQIDA
+2740 NIVRDIVQQIDA
-2752 QALYSHGRR
+2752 QALYSRGRR

-2779 IEASFPN
+2779 IEANFPN

>member
-1 MSAARTV
+1 MNAARTV

-56 AAAIKLRENLQSAI
+56 VAAIKLRENLQNAI

-104 PAGQAAFMDLS
+104 PTGQAAFMDLS
-115 KAILASETPL
+115 KVILASETPL
-125 KQTNV
+125 RQTNV
-130 LVDKLWDSLKRTAGW
+130 LVDKLWNSLKRTAGW
-145 QLSSTAIHTF
+145 QLSSTAIHAF
-155 VGAVQTAYH
+155 VGAISTAYN

-229 DVTVKMANVTG
+229 DVTVKMANVTD
-240 TAAQTVSDQLTAVWE
+240 TAAQTVSDQLTAIWE
-255 NFMKDGE
+255 NFMKDGK
-262 HTAEWY
+262 HAAEWY

-275 GAATASSTDEIADGL
+275 GATTASSTDEIAEGL

-296 AETVGLSYEYATAA
+296 ANTVGLSYEYATAA

-351 NKYSSALEVVGVNIK
+351 NKYSKALDAVGVNIK
-366 NEAGELKSMD
+366 NGAGELKSMD

-382 GSKWDTIGKD
+382 GAKWGTIGKD
-392 QQVALAQTVAGVRQY
+392 QQIALAQTVAGVRQY

-415 NWDFMKENLNTAAN
+415 NWDFMQENLETVAKAS
-429 ATGTLDKQ
+429 GTLDEQ
-437 AEIYA
+437 AQIYA
-442 ESWEAAQKRVQAA
+442 ESWEAAKKRVQAA
-455 AESIYQDL
+455 AEGIYQDL
-463 LKDDFFV
+463 LKDDFFIQ
-470 GLTDD
+470 LTDA
-475 FGAIIEFIDKII
+475 FGSILGFIDKII

-515 VQTLAHNLMNLT
+515 VQTLAHNVMNLT

-624 RLLANDI
+624 RLSANEI

-649 SLRSIMS
+649 SLRAIMS
-656 EYDNGTP
+656 EYDNGAS
-663 ISNITL
+663 INGIAL
-669 PTSKGAQQ
+669 PTSRGAQQ

-697 EDLTNKTQ
+697 DDLTNKTQ

-722 IKDFDGLEES
+722 IKDFDGLGES
-732 IKSNAKQLAEFEHEA
+732 IRNNARQLAKFEHEA
-747 DQLDK
+747 DQLNNLK
-752 LKSSVGNWQK
+752 LSVGNWQK

-792 TAVDNAS
+792 TAVDNAQ

-809 AAGNADQIEQF
+809 AAGNADQIDQF
-820 AKKYKLSTDEVQRFT
+820 AKKYKLSADEVQRFT
-835 EQLKKAEEMGLT
+835 EQLKEAEKRGLS
-847 YEEYLKR
+847 YKEYLKQ
-854 TGEAAVWAGKSIEN
+854 TGEAAVWAGRSIEN

-890 MGVSSVVSAIDTFN
+890 MGLSSVVSAIN
-904 SDEDLS
+904 AVNDEGLS
-910 GWERFSSILMSLSMG
+910 GWEKFSSILMSLSMG
-925 LPMICDGLLK
+925 LPMLCNGLLK
-935 FSALISAKS
+935 FTALISAKS

-952 NLSKGV
+952 NLGKDV
-958 IQKLLSSAGDK
+958 IQKLLFSARDK

-980 IGDKVIK
+980 IGDEIIR
-987 STVDQVEKASTGL
+987 STVDQVDKASTGL
-1000 PGLIGRLGSKLSK
+1000 PGLINKLGSKLSK
-1013 AGSVMAGFLTNPI
+1013 AGSVIAGFLTNPI
-1026 ALGVV
+1026 ALGVA

-1045 TERKRQA
+1045 TKRKRQA
-1052 AAAMEEAT
+1052 TAAMEAAT

-1089 ILKTLGNLKTGTAEW
+1089 ILKTLGNLKSGTAEW

-1125 AEYINNNN
+1125 AEYIDNNN

-1144 KVAKEMATSAAA
+1144 KVAKEMATSTAA

-1162 DSQKKTLTATINY
+1162 DSQKKTLTATIDY
-1175 DIVDKGFDNSLNSDS
+1175 DIVDKGFDKSLNSDS
-1190 MLRMADAI
+1190 MLRMAEAI

-1220 MDESIAAM
+1220 MDESIAAL

-1255 VTTTNTKLDTL
+1255 VTATNTRLDAL

-1295 GIVNRVIE
+1295 GVIKRVIE

-1312 IKSDD
+1312 EKTTLV
-1317 SEAARTYGDTKSGLL
+1317 EGNEVQTGN
-1332 KGYADT
+1332 T
-1338 TLRKHTPF
+1338 TLRQHTPF

-1378 ADFKKDRITWKQTG
+1378 ANFKKDEITWKQTG
-1392 ENDTTVDKDIFYD
+1392 EDDTTVDKSISYD
-1405 SLVNSVNGARETKAA
+1405 SLVNSVNAARETEAA
-1420 QQSSQD
+1420 QRSSQD
-1426 VANVLNK
+1426 VANVLDK
-1433 ITALTNSSDVTES
+1433 ITALTNSSNVTES

-1456 VNSLTEEEFK
+1456 VDSLTEEEFK
-1466 ALQGVGPQIAEY
+1466 ALQGVGPQIADY
-1478 IESGGK
+1478 IKTGGK
-1484 KAAAKITEGM
+1484 DAAVEITEGM

-1500 TQVAPPDISGDY
+1500 TQVAPPAIPEEAQY

-1575 NGLNNLNNVLDDEID
+1575 NGLNNLNNVLDDEIG

-1598 NLDYYKSLGKITQAV
+1598 NLDYYKSLGKITQAI

-1646 LSVAIVKADLNNR
+1646 LSVAIVKADLNSR
-1659 KTLDKVDLNSV
+1659 KTLDAVDLSSV
-1670 SKDIQGAATYLN
+1670 GDDVQTAANNLN
-1682 SALAD
+1682 TALAS
-1687 YSYNLYSINEGLA
+1687 YSSNLDNVNAGLA
-1700 AMQANMADASGPMTL
+1700 AMQANMADVSGPTTL
-1715 AAALEGCGVK
+1715 ANALAGCEIG
-1725 AETFIGSLNR
+1725 AETFIASLNSM
-1735 VAVATGQ
+1735 AIATGQ

-1784 DLGDGKYIMQDK
+1784 DLGGGKYIMQDK

-1802 QYIDSVM
+1802 QYIDSIM

-1814 HPKGS
+1814 TPKGGS
-1819 SGAGGIIVTP
+1819 SAGGITVTP

-1848 GGSQK
+1848 GGGGGGSQK
-1853 DKKKSSDEIE
+1853 EQKKSSDEIE
-1863 RYHVIKKQLDNL
+1863 RYHTIKKEIDNL

-1890 GENRLRVMDRE
+1890 GANRLRVMDQE

-1915 VDEINSYYSQDRAA
+1915 VNEIDSYYSQDRAA
-1929 IAAYGAVFDEDGII
+1929 IAAYGAVFDENGII

-1966 ESYNDFKEILN
+1966 ESYNDFKDILN

-1991 KLIEQEY
+1991 KLIKQEY

-2032 LSKSERRQYDSY
+2032 LSNSERRQYDSY
-2044 LVQQEKALELQKKRA
+2044 LVQQEKVLELQQKRL

-2066 KLQAAIAEQE
+2066 DLQAAIAEHE

-2085 QNEQLRTYKETLADI
+2085 ENEQLRTYKETLADI

-2114 IGTMFDNYFDDS
+2114 IRTVFDNYFDDL

-2132 ISTLNG
+2132 ISTLNDM
-2138 IMETTRDTLD
+2138 METTRDTLD
-2148 LLGYNNLD
+2148 LLGYDNLD
-2156 NFNKIS
+2156 IFNDINKQ
-2162 ERLLSNQ
+2162 LLSNQ
-2169 RTLLGLSQQKLSSAT
+2169 RTMLGMSQQKLSSAT
-2184 DEVKYWQDLATA
+2184 DEVNYWQDLATFVK
-2196 MEGIN
+2196 EID
-2201 SLDDLKNSSWWADD
+2201 SLDDLKDSHFWANDS
-2215 QVKKIAEN
+2215 VKKIAEN

-2245 TDRQLETQQ
+2245 TERQLETQQ
-2254 KIYESINDIVQAIE
+2254 EIYESINDIVQAIE
-2268 DNWVNA
+2268 DNWVDA
-2274 VEKVVAAQK
+2274 VEKVVAVQK

-2297 SDLAD
+2297 GDLAD

-2368 YDLRLAEIALEEA
+2368 YDLRLAEITLEEA

-2414 DVEDKIQ
+2414 DVEDKMQ

-2443 EYYDALSDI
+2443 EFYDALSDI
-2452 YANTSLTQEE
+2452 YTDASLTQDER
-2462 KNQREEA
+2462 NQREAA
-2469 LRESTMKKLSYY
+2469 LRESTMKKLMYY

-2498 TILGKMYPEYENL
+2498 TILGTMYPEYKNL
-2511 QKFNDNFASSADTTF
+2511 QKFNDGFASSADTTF
-2526 TMIQKQYQA
+2526 AQIQKQYEA
-2535 TTGYYQELA
+2535 TTEYYRDLA
-2544 KVMGITDKDVL
+2544 KAMGITDESIL
-2555 NDLGLMKAAIADAM
+2555 NDLGSMKEAIAKAM
-2569 RTAQENMQT
+2569 LTAQQNMQT
-2578 SIKDS
+2578 AISKS
-2583 QEKFDSTVQNMD
+2583 QENFDATTKNMND
-2595 KLVDSINEMS
+2595 LVKTIKEMGES
-2605 NALRDWVE
+2605 LQKWVE

-2632 IKAMNNNDMASA
+2632 IKALKNNDMDSA

-2664 YTWNSKEAMIKDL
+2664 YDWSSKEAMVKDF
-2677 QEHGVQVSDENA
+2677 QEQGVWISDEKA
-2689 AILWDKYNSTTQKYD
+2689 DSLWNKYSSTLKKYD
-2704 TGGYTGEWGKDG
+2704 TGGYTGEWGQDG
-2716 RLALLHQKELVL
+2716 KLAVLHQKELVL

-2752 QALYSHGRR
+2752 QALYSRGRR

-2779 IEASFPN
+2779 IEANFPN

>member
-1 MSAARTV
+1 MNAARTV

-56 AAAIKLRENLQSAI
+56 VAAIKLRENLQNAI
-70 NVDTGRLDLSKF
+70 NVDTGKLDLSKF
-82 NHEMEKSG
+82 NHEMKKSG

-104 PAGQAAFMDLS
+104 PTGQAAFMDLS

-125 KQTNV
+125 RQTNV

-145 QLSSTAIHTF
+145 QLSSTAIHAF
-155 VGAVQTAYH
+155 VGAISTAYN

-240 TAAQTVSDQLTAVWE
+240 TAAQTVSDQLTAIWE

-262 HTAEWY
+262 HAAEWY

-275 GAATASSTDEIADGL
+275 GAATASSTDEIAEGL

-296 AETVGLSYEYATAA
+296 ADTVGLSYEYATAA

-351 NKYSSALEVVGVNIK
+351 NKYSKALDAVGVNIK

-382 GSKWDTIGKD
+382 GAKWDTIGKD
-392 QQVALAQTVAGVRQY
+392 QQIALAQTVAGVRQY

-415 NWDFMKENLNTAAN
+415 NWDFMQENLETVAN

-442 ESWEAAQKRVQAA
+442 ESWEAAKKRVQAA

-463 LKDDFFV
+463 LKDDFFIW
-470 GLTDD
+470 LTNG
-475 FGAIIEFIDKII
+475 FGSIIGFIDKII

-515 VQTLAHNLMNLT
+515 AQTLAHNLMNLT

-597 IILESVQ
+597 IMLDAVQ

-624 RLLANDI
+624 RLSANEI
-631 RSKASFGSYDY
+631 RSKASFGSYEN

-649 SLRSIMS
+649 SLRAIMS
-656 EYDNGTP
+656 EYDNGAS
-663 ISNITL
+663 INDIVL

-697 EDLTNKTQ
+697 DDLTNKTQ
-705 KFQQALQ
+705 KFQQALE

-722 IKDFDGLEES
+722 VKDFDGLGES
-732 IKSNAKQLAEFEHEA
+732 IRNNAKQLAEFEHEA
-747 DQLDK
+747 DQLTK

-792 TAVDNAS
+792 TAVSNVET
-799 AEALQRSRRA
+799 EALQKSRRA

-820 AKKYKLSTDEVQRFT
+820 AKKYKLSTDEVQRFA
-835 EQLKKAEEMGLT
+835 EQLKKAEKMGLT
-847 YEEYLKR
+847 YEEYLKK
-854 TGEAAVWAGKSIEN
+854 TGEAAVWAGKNIEN
-868 ASTKVSKMAVISE
+868 ASKKVSKIEVAK
-881 IGNGLMSVQ
+881 GL
-890 MGVSSVVSAIDTFN
+890 AN
-904 SDEDLS
+904 N
-910 GWERFSSILMSLSMG
+910 LMSLQMG
-925 LPMICDGLLK
+925 FASLRTFFTTLADD
-935 FSALISAKS
+935 SA
-944 ITKIAGLE
+944 
-952 NLSKGV
+952 
-958 IQKLLSSAGDK
+958 SAGDK
-969 SQIEAILKEAG
+969 IMASLSALTFGISGIVVPLTSGMNSLTTALRSYTAAEIVAEAATSFSNKAKSRKIILENQAKIATILSANASKDLTAAELAEKLAAEGIGTEKTRLGIAEAILNKQKGQSLIVTGLNTLAHKLEEKALSEENVSLGLNIALWITKKLAALGAVGAIMVVVGAIAILTGAVMGIIALVNNIKNNSLSGQLKGLTEESKNAAQAADDATNKYKELKDAVSDYENGVKSLADLTKGTQEFEDATEKANEAAKKLIKTYNIKNWSIVPETGLIKIDDKELEDAQNQAKTEKTEAQTTASAFSAAQTKVQIQKELQDLSDRYIADYSTNTNNQVIGYAG
-980 IGDKVIK
+980 TASDIDKIVTAMGNFSGGAELFFNDVKANVTEALGWNADELSLAQQSFIQNIENDSEAFKTHAEAIWKDKNSIPDQRKDSMLEQFQTGIEGFTSSSQQKEIVDAVYAQTADQTEAAAKEKYDNLSGDKLYQAYAALQNYSSYDTGTWLDGKEKFYDEKGQEVANVSDAVMREALREAEVQTQLGLQQEQAKNVVGLENGSDTDSAIAKMVTTQGDWDSGIQRLTEQELAALQEMTDAQKADYADIFKSFGLDLDKAIASVTGDNAKQAGELQASGAKKHQEEEIK
-987 STVDQVEKASTGL
+987 STAETYGLTEEMIESQVEALQEQKEAYNENKDAAIQAVKEQL
-1000 PGLIGRLGSKLSK
+1000 RLQK
-1013 AGSVMAGFLTNPI
+1013 AGTNLNKI
-1026 ALGVV
+1026 W
-1031 AAVAAV
+1031 
-1037 GATVYLAV
+1037 
-1045 TERKRQA
+1045 KDN
-1052 AAAMEEAT
+1052 
-1060 QSAKEASAAYEELK
+1060 SAAIKKWTQGLDD
-1074 GKVENLKSSYSEYSS
+1074 S
-1089 ILKTLGNLKTGTAEW
+1089 IETQQ
-1104 TEAVVELNNQVL
+1104 AVVELQNALNDVFKTKVSTAFIKKNFDVIQSAMEGDTEAVQRFQDLAAEDVL
-1116 ELLKTYPQL
+1116 LTVKGVSDFDDLDQQL
-1125 AEYINNNN
+1125 QDLHNTIVAYAEQSDFTIGAQIEDQGFINSCQA
-1133 GILTIDAEGYE
+1133 I
-1144 KVAKEMATSAAA
+1144 VAAA
-1156 AQVASI
+1156 GMTAAQA
-1162 DSQKKTLTATINY
+1162 QQYFNAMGY
-1175 DIVDKGFDNSLNSDS
+1175 DVEFDT
-1190 MLRMADAI
+1190 
-1198 QKDAG
+1198 
-1203 IIIGALPDESGE
+1203 GE
-1215 IDQAK
+1215 
-1220 MDESIAAM
+1220 
-1228 ADSAKVTKEQAEA
+1228 
-1241 VLSNSECLDYLRET
+1241 
-1255 VTTTNTKLDTL
+1255 TTNTQTYTYHKLDVEKTKE
-1266 NSSRIAALT
+1266 AGG
-1275 SSMDL
+1275 MPQF
-1280 TEDQRALANSSELMQ
+1280 EDAET
-1295 GIVNRVIE
+1295 VIE
-1303 NNYDKIDNN
+1303 A
-1312 IKSDD
+1312 S
-1317 SEAARTYGDTKSGLL
+1317 
-1332 KGYADT
+1332 
-1338 TLRKHTPF
+1338 
-1346 SWSATAEGEAAFKE
+1346 
-1360 YLKNQGKTEE
+1360 
-1370 EIAAIWKS
+1370 
-1378 ADFKKDRITWKQTG
+1378 
-1392 ENDTTVDKDIFYD
+1392 
-1405 SLVNSVNGARETKAA
+1405 
-1420 QQSSQD
+1420 
-1426 VANVLNK
+1426 
-1433 ITALTNSSDVTES
+1433 
-1446 AYGKYLSTGS
+1446 
-1456 VNSLTEEEFK
+1456 
-1466 ALQGVGPQIAEY
+1466 
-1478 IESGGK
+1478 
-1484 KAAAKITEGM
+1484 
-1494 KAVMDT
+1494 
-1500 TQVAPPDISGDY
+1500 TQVAGTAIKTITPNGNFGGNIDF
-1512 DSAAHDRYLHTSG
+1512 
-1525 QQILSSN
+1525 SN
-1532 AESLDTSVEALEAYT
+1532 AKY
-1547 AELLKNNTALDGNYE
+1547 
-1562 KAAKMAV
+1562 
-1569 ANVKFA
+1569 
-1575 NGLNNLNNVLDDEID
+1575 NG
-1590 NVKNASKK
+1590 
-1598 NLDYYKSLGKITQAV
+1598 G
-1613 NDLYD
+1613 
-1618 TDVDADFVA
+1618 
-1627 ENLELIEEAAKGSE
+1627 
-1641 KALAE
+1641 
-1646 LSVAIVKADLNNR
+1646 
-1659 KTLDKVDLNSV
+1659 
-1670 SKDIQGAATYLN
+1670 
-1682 SALAD
+1682 
-1687 YSYNLYSINEGLA
+1687 
-1700 AMQANMADASGPMTL
+1700 
-1715 AAALEGCGVK
+1715 
-1725 AETFIGSLNR
+1725 
-1735 VAVATGQ
+1735 
-1742 TYAQM
+1742 
-1747 EADLAKMG
+1747 
-1755 MSMSDFDVTYAEV
+1755 
-1768 PTKEDVAL
+1768 
-1776 TTTERTVT
+1776 
-1784 DLGDGKYIMQDK
+1784 
-1796 ITNIEH
+1796 
-1802 QYIDSVM
+1802 
-1809 QVPQI
+1809 
-1814 HPKGS
+1814 
-1819 SGAGGIIVTP
+1819 
-1829 PSSGGAGLVSGG
+1829 SGG
-1841 KSSGGGG
+1841 KSSGGGGGGGG

-1863 RYHVIKKQLDNL
+1863 RYHTIKKQFDNL

-1890 GENRLRVMDRE
+1890 GANRLRVMDQE

-1915 VDEINSYYSQDRAA
+1915 VDEIDSYYSQDRAA
-1929 IAAYGAVFDEDGII
+1929 IAAYGAVFDENGII

-1966 ESYNDFKEILN
+1966 ESYNDFKDILN

-2032 LSKSERRQYDSY
+2032 LSNSERRQYDSY
-2044 LVQQEKALELQKKRA
+2044 LVQQEKVLELQQKRL

-2066 KLQAAIAEQE
+2066 DLQATIAEHE

-2085 QNEQLRTYKETLADI
+2085 ENEQLRTYKETLADI

-2114 IGTMFDNYFDDS
+2114 IGTVFDNYFDDL

-2132 ISTLNG
+2132 ISTLNDM
-2138 IMETTRDTLD
+2138 METTRDTLD
-2148 LLGYNNLD
+2148 LLGYDNLEI
-2156 NFNKIS
+2156 FNDINKQ
-2162 ERLLSNQ
+2162 LLSNQ
-2169 RTLLGLSQQKLSSAT
+2169 RTMLGMSQQKLSSAT
-2184 DEVKYWQDLATA
+2184 DEVNYWQDLATFVK
-2196 MEGIN
+2196 EID
-2201 SLDDLKNSSWWADD
+2201 SLEDLKDSHFWANDS
-2215 QVKKIAEN
+2215 VKKIAEN
-2223 ATLAEDS
+2223 AALAEDS

-2245 TDRQLETQQ
+2245 TERQLETQQ
-2254 KIYESINDIVQAIE
+2254 EIYESINDIVQAIE
-2268 DNWVNA
+2268 DNWVDA

-2297 SDLAD
+2297 GDLVD

-2414 DVEDKIQ
+2414 DVEDKMQ

-2429 TMRDTGEKILSIQQ
+2429 TMRDMGQNILQVQ
-2443 EYYDALSDI
+2443 KDYFDAFSDI
-2452 YANTSLTQEE
+2452 STDTSLTWETKSARIKELQGD
-2462 KNQREEA
+2462 
-2469 LRESTMKKLSYY
+2469 TMKKLTYY

-2491 SGMNFED
+2491 SGMNFKD
-2498 TILGKMYPEYENL
+2498 TILGTMYPEYENL
-2511 QKFNDNFASSADTTF
+2511 QKFNDGFANSANATF
-2526 TMIQKQYQA
+2526 AQIQKQYEA
-2535 TTGYYQELA
+2535 TTGYYRDLA
-2544 KVMGITDKDVL
+2544 KAMGITDESTL
-2555 NDLGLMKAAIADAM
+2555 NNLESMKTAIANAM
-2569 RTAQENMQT
+2569 LAAQQNMQT
-2578 SIKDS
+2578 AISKS
-2583 QEKFDSTVQNMD
+2583 QENFDATTKNMND
-2595 KLVDSINEMS
+2595 LVKTIKEMGES
-2605 NALRDWVE
+2605 LQKWVE

-2632 IKAMNNNDMASA
+2632 IKALKNNDMDSA

-2664 YTWNSKEAMIKDL
+2664 YDWSSKEAMVKDF
-2677 QEHGVQVSDENA
+2677 QEQGVWISDEKANS
-2689 AILWDKYNSTTQKYD
+2689 LWDKYSSTLKKYD
-2704 TGGYTGEWGKDG
+2704 TGGYTGEWGQDG
-2716 RLALLHQKELVL
+2716 KLAVLHQKELVL

-2752 QALYSHGRR
+2752 QALYSRGRR

-2779 IEASFPN
+2779 IEANFPN

>member
-1 MSAARTV
+1 MNAARTV

-46 RLPEQLNTAS
+46 RLPEQLNAAS
-56 AAAIKLRENLQSAI
+56 VAAIKLRENLQNAI

-104 PAGQAAFMDLS
+104 PTGQAAFMDLS

-145 QLSSTAIHTF
+145 QLSSTAIHSF
-155 VGAVQTAYH
+155 IGAIQTAYN
-164 YAQDLNKSLNDIR
+164 YAQDLNKSLNNIR

-262 HTAEWY
+262 HTTEWY

-275 GAATASSTDEIADGL
+275 GAATASSTDEIAEGL

-296 AETVGLSYEYATAA
+296 ADTVGLSYEYATAA

-351 NKYSSALEVVGVNIK
+351 NKYSSALEAVGVNIK
-366 NEAGELKSMD
+366 NEAGQLKDMD

-382 GSKWDTIGKD
+382 GAKWNTIGKD
-392 QQVALAQTVAGVRQY
+392 QQIALAQTVAGVRQY
-407 TQFIALMD
+407 NQFIALMD
-415 NWDFMKENLNTAAN
+415 NWDFMQENLQTVAKAS
-429 ATGTLDKQ
+429 GTLEEQ
-437 AEIYA
+437 NEIYA
-442 ESWEAAQKRVQAA
+442 ESWEAAKKRVQAA
-455 AESIYQDL
+455 AEGIYQDL
-463 LKDDFFV
+463 LKDDFFIW
-470 GLTDD
+470 LTDG
-475 FGAIIEFIDKII
+475 FGSILEFIDKII

-551 LNPNS
+551 LNPDS

-563 ATAVSTT
+563 AAAVSTT
-570 ADRVLAIQK
+570 ADRVLTIQK

-631 RSKASFGSYDY
+631 RGKASFGSYEY

-649 SLRSIMS
+649 SLRAIMS
-656 EYDNGTP
+656 EYDNGTL
-663 ISNITL
+663 IKDITL
-669 PTSKGAQQ
+669 PSSKGAQQ
-677 GVIDQLNSNLGLNGS
+677 GVINQLNSNLGLSGS

-697 EDLTNKTQ
+697 DDLTNKTQ

-722 IKDFDGLEES
+722 IKDFDGLGES
-732 IKSNAKQLAEFEHEA
+732 IRNNARQLAEFEHEA
-747 DQLDK
+747 GQLTR
-752 LKSSVGNWQK
+752 LKTSVGNWQK

-775 RDLGYSISDAA
+775 RDLGYSISDTA

-792 TAVDNAS
+792 TAVHNAE
-799 AEALQRSRRA
+799 AEALQKSRRA

-820 AKKYKLSTDEVQRFT
+820 AKKYKLSADEVKRFT
-835 EQLKKAEEMGLT
+835 DQLKEAEKRGLS
-847 YEEYLKR
+847 YEEYLKQ
-854 TGEAAVWAGKSIEN
+854 TGEAAVWAGKNIEN

-890 MGVSSVVSAIDTFN
+890 MGVSSVISAIN
-904 SDEDLS
+904 AVNDEDLS
-910 GWERFSSILMSLSMG
+910 GWEKFGSILMSLSMG
-925 LPMICDGLLK
+925 LPMLCNGLLK
-935 FSALISAKS
+935 FTALISAKS

-952 NLSKGV
+952 NLGKDV

-969 SQIEAILKEAG
+969 SQIEAILKKAG
-980 IGDKVIK
+980 IGDEIIK
-987 STVDQVEKASTGL
+987 STVDQVDKASTGL
-1000 PGLIGRLGSKLSK
+1000 PGLINKLGSKLSK
-1013 AGSVMAGFLTNPI
+1013 AGSVIAGLLTNPI
-1026 ALGVV
+1026 ALGVA

-1052 AAAMEEAT
+1052 TAAMEAAA

-1156 AQVASI
+1156 AQVAYI
-1162 DSQKKTLTATINY
+1162 DSQKKSLTATINY
-1175 DIVDKGFDNSLNSDS
+1175 DIADKGFDKSLNSDS

-1198 QKDAG
+1198 QKNAG
-1203 IIIGALPDESGE
+1203 LIVGALPDESGG
-1215 IDQAK
+1215 IN
-1220 MDESIAAM
+1220 DEELQNSINAL
-1228 ADSAKVTKEQAEA
+1228 ADNAKVTQEQAEA

-1266 NSSRIAALT
+1266 NSSRVAALT

-1295 GIVNRVIE
+1295 GVVNRVIE

-1312 IKSDD
+1312 EKTTLVEGNEIQ
-1317 SEAARTYGDTKSGLL
+1317 TG
-1332 KGYADT
+1332 DT
-1338 TLRKHTPF
+1338 TLRQHTPF

-1378 ADFKKDRITWKQTG
+1378 ADFKKDRITWKQAG
-1392 ENDTTVDKDIFYD
+1392 EDDTTVDKNISYD
-1405 SLVNSVNGARETKAA
+1405 SLVNSVNAARETEAA
-1420 QQSSQD
+1420 QRSSQD

-1433 ITALTNSSDVTES
+1433 ITALTNSSNVTES

-1456 VNSLTEEEFK
+1456 VDSLTEEQFN
-1466 ALQGVGPQIAEY
+1466 ALKQVGEQVSDSIANGGQIA
-1478 IESGGK
+1478 
-1484 KAAAKITEGM
+1484 ADNITESMRG
-1494 KAVMDT
+1494 VMDA
-1500 TQVAPPDISGDY
+1500 TQVAPPTISGDY

-1598 NLDYYKSLGKITQAV
+1598 NLDYYKSLGKITQAI

-1659 KTLDKVDLNSV
+1659 KTLDAVDLSSV
-1670 SKDIQGAATYLN
+1670 GDDVQSAANNLN
-1682 SALAD
+1682 TALAS
-1687 YSYNLYSINEGLA
+1687 YSSNLDNVNAGLA
-1700 AMQANMADASGPMTL
+1700 AMQANMADISGPTTL
-1715 AAALEGCGVK
+1715 ANALAGCEIG

-1735 VAVATGQ
+1735 MAVATGQ

-1802 QYIDSVM
+1802 QYIDSIM

-1814 HPKGS
+1814 HPKGGS
-1819 SGAGGIIVTP
+1819 SAGGITVTP

-1848 GGSQK
+1848 GGGGGGSQK
-1853 DKKKSSDEIE
+1853 DKKKSADEIE
-1863 RYHVIKKQLDNL
+1863 RYHTIKKEIGNL

-1890 GENRLRVMDRE
+1890 GANRLRVMDQE

-1915 VDEINSYYSQDRAA
+1915 VDEIDSYYSQDRAA

-1966 ESYNDFKEILN
+1966 ESYKDFKDILN

-2032 LSKSERRQYDSY
+2032 LSNSERRQYDSY
-2044 LVQQEKALELQKKRA
+2044 LIQQKKMLELQQKRLP
-2059 ATQQGID
+2059 TQQGID
-2066 KLQAAIAEQE
+2066 QLQAAIAEHE
-2076 ARGLEMTDE
+2076 AQGLEITDE
-2085 QNEQLRTYKETLADI
+2085 ENEQLRTYKETLADI

-2114 IGTMFDNYFDDS
+2114 IGTTFDNYFDDL

-2132 ISTLNG
+2132 ISTLNDM
-2138 IMETTRDTLD
+2138 METTRDTLD
-2148 LLGYNNLD
+2148 LLGYDNLD
-2156 NFNKIS
+2156 NFNRINGQ
-2162 ERLLSNQ
+2162 LLSNQ
-2169 RTLLGLSQQKLSSAT
+2169 RVMLEMSQKKLSSAT
-2184 DEVKYWQDLATA
+2184 DEVDYWQDLAATVK
-2196 MEGIN
+2196 EVN
-2201 SLDDLKNSSWWADD
+2201 SLDDLKDSPFWENAND
-2215 QVKKIAEN
+2215 QIKKIAEN
-2223 ATLAEDS
+2223 AALAGDS
-2230 IKAVKDAINNQLKEA
+2230 IKVVKDAINDQLKEA
-2245 TDRQLETQQ
+2245 TEQQLETQQ
-2254 KIYESINDIVQAIE
+2254 EIYESINDIVQAIE
-2268 DNWVNA
+2268 DNWVDA
-2274 VEKVVAAQK
+2274 VEKVVAVQK

-2414 DVEDKIQ
+2414 DVEDKMQ

-2443 EYYDALSDI
+2443 QYYDALSDI
-2452 YANTSLTQEE
+2452 YTDASLTQEE
-2462 KNQREEA
+2462 RNKREEA

-2491 SGMNFED
+2491 SGMNFKD
-2498 TILGKMYPEYENL
+2498 TILGTMYPEYETL

-2526 TMIQKQYQA
+2526 AQIQKQYEA
-2535 TTGYYQELA
+2535 TTGYYRDLA
-2544 KVMGITDKDVL
+2544 KVMGITDENVL
-2555 NDLGLMKAAIADAM
+2555 NDLGSLKEEIAKAMIA
-2569 RTAQENMQT
+2569 AQQNMQT
-2578 SIKDS
+2578 AISKS
-2583 QEKFDSTVQNMD
+2583 QENFDATTKNMND
-2595 KLVDSINEMS
+2595 LVKTIDEMGE
-2605 NALRDWVE
+2605 ALREWVK

-2632 IKAMNNNDMASA
+2632 IKALKNNDMDSA

-2664 YTWNSKEAMIKDL
+2664 YSWDSKEAMVKDF
-2677 QEHGVQVSDENA
+2677 QEQGVQISGEKADR
-2689 AILWDKYNSTTQKYD
+2689 LWDKYNNTTQKYD
-2704 TGGYTGEWGKDG
+2704 TGGYTGEWGQDG
-2716 RLALLHQKELVL
+2716 KLAVLHQKELVL

-2740 NVVRDIVRQIDA
+2740 NIVRDIVQQIDA
-2752 QALYSHGRR
+2752 QALYSRGRR

-2766 IETRAETLEQNVH
+2766 IQTRAETLEQNVH
-2779 IEASFPN
+2779 IEANFPN

>member
-1 MSAARTV
+1 MGAARTV

-31 LRNISSQTNLDTGGL
+31 LRNISSQTNLDTGGM

-56 AAAIKLRENLQSAI
+56 IAAIKLRENLQNAI

-104 PAGQAAFMDLS
+104 PTGQAAFMDLS

-145 QLSSTAIHTF
+145 QLSSTAIHRFIGTI
-155 VGAVQTAYH
+155 QTAYN
-164 YAQDLNKSLNDIR
+164 YAQDLNKSLNNIR
-177 IVTGYGSDR
+177 IVTGYSSDR

-218 GLDDKAVQERS
+218 GLDDKAVQERT

-262 HTAEWY
+262 HAAEWY

-275 GAATASSTDEIADGL
+275 GATTASSTDEIAEGL

-296 AETVGLSYEYATAA
+296 ADTVGLSYEYAAAA

-322 DVVGTALK
+322 DIVGTALK

-351 NKYSSALEVVGVNIK
+351 NKYSSALEAVGVNIK
-366 NEAGELKSMD
+366 NEAGQLKDMD

-392 QQVALAQTVAGVRQY
+392 QQIALAQTVAGVRQY
-407 TQFIALMD
+407 NQFIALMD
-415 NWDFMKENLNTAAN
+415 NWDFMQENLQTVAKAS
-429 ATGTLDKQ
+429 GTLDEQ
-437 AEIYA
+437 AQIYA
-442 ESWEAAQKRVQAA
+442 ESWEAAKKRVQAA
-455 AESIYQDL
+455 AEGIYQDL
-463 LKDDFFV
+463 LKDDFFIW
-470 GLTDD
+470 LTNG
-475 FGAIIEFIDKII
+475 FGSVLEFIDKII

-515 VQTLAHNLMNLT
+515 AQTLAHNLMNLT

-563 ATAVSTT
+563 AAAVSTT

-631 RSKASFGSYDY
+631 RGKASFGSYEY

-649 SLRSIMS
+649 SLRAIMS
-656 EYDNGTP
+656 EYDNGTS
-663 ISNITL
+663 INDIAL
-669 PTSKGAQQ
+669 PTSRGAQQ

-697 EDLTNKTQ
+697 DDLTNKTQ

-722 IKDFDGLEES
+722 IKDFDGLGES
-732 IKSNAKQLAEFEHEA
+732 IKNNARQLAEFEHKA
-747 DQLDK
+747 DQLANLK
-752 LKSSVGNWQK
+752 LSVGNWQK

-799 AEALQRSRRA
+799 AEALRKSQKA
-809 AAGNADQIEQF
+809 AAGNTAQIEQF
-820 AKKYKLSTDEVQRFT
+820 AKKYKLSTEEVQRFAN
-835 EQLKKAEEMGLT
+835 QLKEAEKRGLS
-847 YEEYLKR
+847 YKEYLEQ
-854 TGEAAVWAGKSIEN
+854 TGEAAVWAGKNIEN
-868 ASTKVSKMAVISE
+868 ASTKISKVKVVNNFANTLFSIGMSISAVTNAIESLQDDSISTWQKTLNVIMALSMVLPTVTTLFTSLGQGYTLLAYGVTGYSAAQAKAAAITLADMGITQASAEADKKAAAARLALTLNISEESAAILVNSTLQAKSLKTRILELATKIKEAVVTGVTTAATWAHNAALAVQNLLLGESLALTSAGIALFVLLGVALVGLAAILIKGIVAWANYETATEQATRQAEESAIAADKAKEAFNSLKDTLKEYDEGVSALADLTDGTEAFREKLAETNKAALKLIEQLQLIYGKDWKYDNTNGQIVFLDENGQIDEDFVKNQTEESEKQYQQTQDVAVIADAVANKAKASDTSNFDDYNATNYKAPEKSKTASQIVQAGIKASDIDSVIQSLSLSE
-881 IGNGLMSVQ
+881 NITWDANNKSFSSPDDYKKIREALVALGYDESDVNSIGDFGYFIDDLYYQKQNNGQKYADRLDYMDELATSVSTGEGQ
-890 MGVSSVVSAIDTFN
+890 IVGTVLSDVNSKVRNALDDAQLNDIATDSYDDAAEDEDVQAAQAEIDQLSENELKQRYAQFN
-904 SDEDLS
+904 SAYRYNADTGALQLQDEEGNWTD
-910 GWERFSSILMSLSMG
+910 
-925 LPMICDGLLK
+925 
-935 FSALISAKS
+935 
-944 ITKIAGLE
+944 
-952 NLSKGV
+952 
-958 IQKLLSSAGDK
+958 
-969 SQIEAILKEAG
+969 LKE
-980 IGDKVIK
+980 GDEGYVSTDTIK
-987 STVDQVEKASTGL
+987 TNLKTNIQVEKAQELANSNAENTWFDQFKEGVSSGFTGFNEDQKDKVNDL
-1000 PGLIGRLGSKLSK
+1000 LVQMRTNKDKDPLTEEDIQKYSQDNGLGLSPEDIE
-1013 AGSVMAGFLTNPI
+1013 FLMQ
-1026 ALGVV
+1026 
-1031 AAVAAV
+1031 
-1037 GATVYLAV
+1037 
-1045 TERKRQA
+1045 KQ
-1052 AAAMEEAT
+1052 
-1060 QSAKEASAAYEELK
+1060 EELRDVLTDVNDLYTA
-1074 GKVENLKSSYSEYSS
+1074 GQQDLLGLADEYSS
-1089 ILKTLGNLKTGTAEW
+1089 CSDEAEEFSTA
-1104 TEAVVELNNQVL
+1104 V
-1116 ELLKTYPQL
+1116 KRY
-1125 AEYINNNN
+1125 
-1133 GILTIDAEGYE
+1133 G
-1144 KVAKEMATSAAA
+1144 K
-1156 AQVASI
+1156 
-1162 DSQKKTLTATINY
+1162 
-1175 DIVDKGFDNSLNSDS
+1175 NS
-1190 MLRMADAI
+1190 
-1198 QKDAG
+1198 
-1203 IIIGALPDESGE
+1203 E
-1215 IDQAK
+1215 QAK
-1220 MDESIAAM
+1220 KAQD
-1228 ADSAKVTKEQAEA
+1228 KLNQAIKNAQWRKLANSVAE
-1241 VLSNSECLDYLRET
+1241 VLSNMEDLDEESDEYKDECKSLAQSFNDIFK
-1255 VTTTNTKLDTL
+1255 TNVSQDWVAD
-1266 NSSRIAALT
+1266 NI
-1275 SSMDL
+1275 DL
-1280 TEDQRALANSSELMQ
+1280 
-1295 GIVNRVIE
+1295 
-1303 NNYDKIDNN
+1303 
-1312 IKSDD
+1312 
-1317 SEAARTYGDTKSGLL
+1317 
-1332 KGYADT
+1332 
-1338 TLRKHTPF
+1338 
-1346 SWSATAEGEAAFKE
+1346 
-1360 YLKNQGKTEE
+1360 
-1370 EIAAIWKS
+1370 
-1378 ADFKKDRITWKQTG
+1378 FKKW
-1392 ENDTTVDKDIFYD
+1392 
-1405 SLVNSVNGARETKAA
+1405 S
-1420 QQSSQD
+1420 QSSGD
-1426 VANVLNK
+1426 EARKL
-1433 ITALTNSSDVTES
+1433 E
-1446 AYGKYLSTGS
+1446 
-1456 VNSLTEEEFK
+1456 
-1466 ALQGVGPQIAEY
+1466 LQIL
-1478 IESGGK
+1478 
-1484 KAAAKITEGM
+1484 AAAKAASSENFKPIKL
-1494 KAVMDT
+1494 KADGT
-1500 TQVAPPDISGDY
+1500 GAEQTIRSAY
-1512 DSAAHDRYLHTSG
+1512 DFYL
-1525 QQILSSN
+1525 
-1532 AESLDTSVEALEAYT
+1532 
-1547 AELLKNNTALDGNYE
+1547 
-1562 KAAKMAV
+1562 
-1569 ANVKFA
+1569 
-1575 NGLNNLNNVLDDEID
+1575 
-1590 NVKNASKK
+1590 
-1598 NLDYYKSLGKITQAV
+1598 YYKSLIESGKITI
-1613 NDLYD
+1613 
-1618 TDVDADFVA
+1618 TAD
-1627 ENLELIEEAAKGSE
+1627 G
-1641 KALAE
+1641 
-1646 LSVAIVKADLNNR
+1646 KADISAL
-1659 KTLDKVDLNSV
+1659 LNS
-1670 SKDIQGAATYLN
+1670 L
-1682 SALAD
+1682 
-1687 YSYNLYSINEGLA
+1687 
-1700 AMQANMADASGPMTL
+1700 
-1715 AAALEGCGVK
+1715 
-1725 AETFIGSLNR
+1725 
-1735 VAVATGQ
+1735 
-1742 TYAQM
+1742 
-1747 EADLAKMG
+1747 DLAKMSAADVAAVLSAIG
-1755 MSMSDFDVTYAEV
+1755 QTDVTINGVVVSTADMSASEGSFADFLDAAGLGTVDFKSDITATGVV
-1768 PTKEDVAL
+1768 PNFDPS
-1776 TTTERTVT
+1776 
-1784 DLGDGKYIMQDK
+1784 KYISDA
-1796 ITNIEH
+1796 N
-1802 QYIDSVM
+1802 
-1809 QVPQI
+1809 
-1814 HPKGS
+1814 
-1819 SGAGGIIVTP
+1819 
-1829 PSSGGAGLVSGG
+1829 SSGGG
-1841 KSSGGGG
+1841 GGGG

-1863 RYHVIKKQLDNL
+1863 RYHTIKKQLDNL

-1890 GENRLRVMDRE
+1890 GANRLRVMDQE

-1915 VDEINSYYSQDRAA
+1915 IDEIDSYYSQDRAA

-1966 ESYNDFKEILN
+1966 ESYNEFKDILN

-2017 IHDDQIDF
+2017 INDDQIDF

-2032 LSKSERRQYDSY
+2032 LSNSERRQYDSY
-2044 LVQQEKALELQKKRA
+2044 LIQQKKMLELQQKHLE
-2059 ATQQGID
+2059 TQQGID
-2066 KLQAAIAEQE
+2066 QLQASIAEHE
-2076 ARGLEMTDE
+2076 AQGLEITDE
-2085 QNEQLRTYKETLADI
+2085 ENEQLRTYKETLADI

-2114 IGTMFDNYFDDS
+2114 IGTVFDNYFDDL

-2132 ISTLNG
+2132 ISTLNDM
-2138 IMETTRDTLD
+2138 METTRDTLD
-2148 LLGYNNLD
+2148 LMGYDDLD
-2156 NFNKIS
+2156 NFNRIN
-2162 ERLLSNQ
+2162 EQLLSNQ
-2169 RTLLGLSQQKLSSAT
+2169 RVMLEMSQKKLSSAT
-2184 DEVKYWQDLATA
+2184 DEVDYWQDLADTVK
-2196 MEGIN
+2196 EVN
-2201 SLDDLKNSSWWADD
+2201 SLDDLKDSPFWENAND
-2215 QVKKIAEN
+2215 QIKKIAEN
-2223 ATLAEDS
+2223 AALAGDS
-2230 IKAVKDAINNQLKEA
+2230 IKVVKDAINNQLKEA
-2245 TDRQLETQQ
+2245 TERQLETQQ
-2254 KIYESINDIVQAIE
+2254 EIYESINDIVQAIE
-2268 DNWVNA
+2268 DNWVDA
-2274 VEKVVAAQK
+2274 VEKVVAVQK

-2297 SDLAD
+2297 GDLAD

-2404 DAEEVSKAEQ
+2404 DAEQVSKAEQ
-2414 DVEDKIQ
+2414 DVEDKMQ

-2429 TMRDTGEKILSIQQ
+2429 TMRDIGEKILSIQQ

-2452 YANTSLTQEE
+2452 YTDASLTQEE
-2462 KNQREEA
+2462 RNKREEA

-2498 TILGKMYPEYENL
+2498 TILGTMYPEYETL

-2526 TMIQKQYQA
+2526 TMIQDQYKA
-2535 TTGYYQELA
+2535 TTKYYQELA
-2544 KVMGITDKDVL
+2544 KAMGITDENVL
-2555 NDLGLMKAAIADAM
+2555 NDLGSMKEEIAKAM
-2569 RTAQENMQT
+2569 IAAQENMQT
-2578 SIKDS
+2578 AISNS
-2583 QEKFDSTVQNMD
+2583 QENFDATTQNMND
-2595 KLVDSINEMS
+2595 LVKSIDEMGE
-2605 NALRDWVE
+2605 ALRDWVE

-2632 IKAMNNNDMASA
+2632 IKALKNNDMDSA

-2664 YTWNSKEAMIKDL
+2664 YSWDSKEAMVKDF
-2677 QEHGVQVSDENA
+2677 QEQGVQISSEKADR
-2689 AILWDKYNSTTQKYD
+2689 LWDKYNNTTQKYD
-2704 TGGYTGEWGKDG
+2704 TGGYTGEWGQDG
-2716 RLALLHQKELVL
+2716 KLAVLHQKELVL

-2740 NVVRDIVRQIDA
+2740 NIVRDIVQQIDA
-2752 QALYSHGRR
+2752 QALYSRGRR

-2779 IEASFPN
+2779 IEANFPN

>member
-97 DALVSLG
+97 DALISLG

-296 AETVGLSYEYATAA
+296 ADTVGLSYEYATAA

-463 LKDDFFV
+463 LKDDFFI

-501 LLVNKIFGDKIIAG
+501 ILVNKIFGDKIIAG
-515 VQTLAHNLMNLT
+515 TQTLAHNLMNLT

-551 LNPNS
+551 LNPNP

-563 ATAVSTT
+563 ATAVSVT
-570 ADRVLAIQK
+570 ADRILAIQK

-597 IILESVQ
+597 IMLDAVQ

-624 RLLANDI
+624 RLSANEI

-649 SLRSIMS
+649 SLRAIMS
-656 EYDNGTP
+656 EYDNGTS
-663 ISNITL
+663 INDIAL
-669 PTSKGAQQ
+669 PTSRGAQQ
-677 GVIDQLNSNLGLNGS
+677 GVIDQLNNNLGLNGS

-697 EDLTNKTQ
+697 DDLTNKTQ

-722 IKDFDGLEES
+722 IKDFDGLGES
-732 IKSNAKQLAEFEHEA
+732 IKNNAAQLAEFEHEA
-747 DQLDK
+747 DQLAK
-752 LKSSVGNWQK
+752 LKLSVGNWQK
-762 DPNFDLEGYKQQF
+762 DPNFNLEGYKQQF

-799 AEALQRSRRA
+799 AEALQKSRRA
-809 AAGNADQIEQF
+809 AVGNTAQIEQF
-820 AKKYKLSTDEVQRFT
+820 AEKYKLSTDEVQRFAN
-835 EQLKKAEEMGLT
+835 QLKEAEKRGLS
-847 YEEYLKR
+847 YKEYLEQ
-854 TGEAAVWAGKSIEN
+854 TGEAAVAFGNSVSNTSK
-868 ASTKVSKMAVISE
+868 KVSKMAVISE

-890 MGVSSVVSAIDTFN
+890 MGVSSVISAIN
-904 SDEDLS
+904 AVNDEDLS

-925 LPMICDGLLK
+925 LPMILNGLLK
-935 FSALISAKS
+935 FGALISAKS

-952 NLSKGV
+952 NLGKDV

-969 SQIEAILKEAG
+969 SQIEAILKKAG
-980 IGDKVIK
+980 IGDEIIK

-1000 PGLIGRLGSKLSK
+1000 PGLIGKIGPKLSK
-1013 AGSVMAGFLTNPI
+1013 AGSAIAGLLTNPI

-1052 AAAMEEAT
+1052 TAAMEEAT

-1074 GKVENLKSSYSEYSS
+1074 GKVENLKNSYSEYSS

-1156 AQVASI
+1156 AQVAYI

-1175 DIVDKGFDNSLNSDS
+1175 DIVDKGFDKSLNSDS

-1203 IIIGALPDESGE
+1203 IIVGALPDESGGINE
-1215 IDQAK
+1215 AK
-1220 MDESIAAM
+1220 MNESIAAM
-1228 ADSAKVTKEQAEA
+1228 ADNAKVTKEQAEA

-1266 NSSRIAALT
+1266 NSSRVAALT

-1295 GIVNRVIE
+1295 GVINRVIE

-1312 IKSDD
+1312 KKTTLVEGNENQTD
-1317 SEAARTYGDTKSGLL
+1317 
-1332 KGYADT
+1332 DT
-1338 TLRKHTPF
+1338 TLRERTPF
-1346 SWSATAEGEAAFKE
+1346 SWSATAEGETAFKE
-1360 YLKNQGKTEE
+1360 YLKNQNKTEE

-1378 ADFKKDRITWKQTG
+1378 ADFKKDRITWQQAG
-1392 ENDTTVDKDIFYD
+1392 EDGTTTDKEIFYD
-1405 SLVNSVNGARETKAA
+1405 SLVNSVNAARETEAA

-1433 ITALTNSSDVTES
+1433 ITALMNSSNATES

-1484 KAAAKITEGM
+1484 KAAAEITEGM

-1500 TQVAPPDISGDY
+1500 TQVAPPDVSGDY

-1575 NGLNNLNNVLDDEID
+1575 NGLNNLNNVLDDEIG

-1802 QYIDSVM
+1802 QYVDSVM

-1814 HPKGS
+1814 HPKGGPS
-1819 SGAGGIIVTP
+1819 NAGGITVTP

-1841 KSSGGGG
+1841 KSSGGGGGGG

-2032 LSKSERRQYDSY
+2032 LSNSERRQYDSY

-2059 ATQQGID
+2059 ATQQGIND
-2066 KLQAAIAEQE
+2066 LSAAIAEQE

-2114 IGTMFDNYFDDS
+2114 IGTMFDNYFDDL

-2156 NFNKIS
+2156 NFNKINNQ
-2162 ERLLSNQ
+2162 LMQNQ
-2169 RTLLGLSQQKLSSAT
+2169 RTLLELSQKKLSSTAK
-2184 DEVKYWQDLATA
+2184 EVQYWQDLATA

-2201 SLDDLKNSSWWADD
+2201 SLDDLKNSSWWAND
-2215 QVKKIAEN
+2215 QVKKMAEN
-2223 ATLAEDS
+2223 AALAEDS

-2274 VEKVVAAQK
+2274 IEKVVAIQK
-2283 KGLLN
+2283 KDLLN

-2414 DVEDKIQ
+2414 DVEDKMQ

-2797 DNLINLASQYANKK
+2797 DNLINLASQYVNKK

>member
-1 MSAARTV
+1 MNAARTV

-22 AALSRLNTN
+22 AALSRLSTN

-46 RLPEQLNTAS
+46 RLPEQLNAAS
-56 AAAIKLRENLQSAI
+56 IAAIKLRENLQNAI

-104 PAGQAAFMDLS
+104 PTGQAAFMDLS

-145 QLSSTAIHTF
+145 QLSSTAIHRFIGTI
-155 VGAVQTAYH
+155 QTAYN
-164 YAQDLNKSLNDIR
+164 YAQDLNKSLNNIR

-240 TAAQTVSDQLTAVWE
+240 TAAKTVSDQLTAIWE

-275 GAATASSTDEIADGL
+275 GAATASSTDEIAEGL

-296 AETVGLSYEYATAA
+296 ADTVGLSYEYATAA

-351 NKYSSALEVVGVNIK
+351 NKYSSALEAVGVNIK
-366 NEAGELKSMD
+366 NEAGQLKDMD

-382 GSKWDTIGKD
+382 GAKWDTIGKD
-392 QQVALAQTVAGVRQY
+392 QQIALAQTVAGVRQY
-407 TQFIALMD
+407 NQFIALMD
-415 NWDFMKENLNTAAN
+415 NWDFMQENLQTVAKAS
-429 ATGTLDKQ
+429 GTLDEQ
-437 AEIYA
+437 AQIYA
-442 ESWEAAQKRVQAA
+442 ESWEAAKKRVQAA
-455 AESIYQDL
+455 AEGIYQDL
-463 LKDDFFV
+463 LKDDFFIQ
-470 GLTDD
+470 LTNN
-475 FGAIIEFIDKII
+475 FGSILEFIDSII

-515 VQTLAHNLMNLT
+515 AQTLAHNLMNLT

-563 ATAVSTT
+563 AAAVSTT

-631 RSKASFGSYDY
+631 RGKASFGSYEY

-649 SLRSIMS
+649 SLRAIMS
-656 EYDNGTP
+656 QYDNGTS
-663 ISNITL
+663 INDIAL

-677 GVIDQLNSNLGLNGS
+677 GVINQLNSNLGLNGS

-697 EDLTNKTQ
+697 DDLINKTQ

-722 IKDFDGLEES
+722 IKDFDGLGES
-732 IKSNAKQLAEFEHEA
+732 IRNNATQLAEFEHKA
-747 DQLDK
+747 DQLNNLK
-752 LKSSVGNWQK
+752 LSVGNWQK

-799 AEALQRSRRA
+799 VEALQKSQRA
-809 AAGNADQIEQF
+809 AAGNTAQIEQF
-820 AKKYKLSTDEVQRFT
+820 AKKYKLSADQVKRFA
-835 EQLKKAEEMGLT
+835 EQLKEAEKRGLS
-847 YEEYLKR
+847 YKEYLKQ
-854 TGEAAVWAGKSIEN
+854 TGEAAVWAGANIEN
-868 ASTKVSKMAVISE
+868 ASTKVNKLAVVQGVANTLFGIGMSVSAVTNAINSLQDDSISTWQKTLNVIMALSMVLPTVTTLFTSLGQGYTLLVYGITGYSAAQAKAAAITLAEMGITQASTKEDKQAAAARLALTLGIEEESAAILVNSTLQAKSLKTRILELATKIKEAVVTKATTVATWAHNAALALQNLLMSKSLELTTAGIVAFAGLAAILAGGLAIALAIGIKKWANYETATEQATRQAEESATAADKAKEAFNSLKDTLKEYDEGVSALADLTNGTEAFREKLAETNKAALKLIEQLQLIYGKDWKYDNSNGQIVFLDENGQIDEDFVKNQTEESEKQYQQTQDVAVIADAEVSKTKASDRSKFDGYNEVKTYQPTEKSE
-881 IGNGLMSVQ
+881 TASQIVQAGIKASDIDSVIQSLGEENITWNADTQSFSPGDYDKIREALVALGYDRSDVDSIDNFSYFVDDLYYQKQNNGKKYIDRLDYMDELATS
-890 MGVSSVVSAIDTFN
+890 VSAGEGQIVGTVLRDVNSKVKGALDDAQLNNIAADSYSQAATDGNVKEAQAEINQLSENELRQRYAEFN
-904 SDEDLS
+904 SAYRYNADTGALQLQDEKGNWTDLK
-910 GWERFSSILMSLSMG
+910 E
-925 LPMICDGLLK
+925 
-935 FSALISAKS
+935 
-944 ITKIAGLE
+944 
-952 NLSKGV
+952 
-958 IQKLLSSAGDK
+958 GDK
-969 SQIEAILKEAG
+969 GYVSTDTIKTNLKTN
-980 IGDKVIK
+980 I
-987 STVDQVEKASTGL
+987 QVEKAQEIANSEAEDTWYGQFRKDASSGFGEVQGSNIRSMLDAMLNAIRQNGNPLTEEDIQDRHLGL
-1000 PGLIGRLGSKLSK
+1000 SSEDIE
-1013 AGSVMAGFLTNPI
+1013 FLMQ
-1026 ALGVV
+1026 
-1031 AAVAAV
+1031 
-1037 GATVYLAV
+1037 
-1045 TERKRQA
+1045 KQ
-1052 AAAMEEAT
+1052 
-1060 QSAKEASAAYEELK
+1060 EELR
-1074 GKVENLKSSYSEYSS
+1074 GVLIDVNDLYTTGQQDLLGLAEEYSS
-1089 ILKTLGNLKTGTAEW
+1089 CSDEAE
-1104 TEAVVELNNQVL
+1104 EFSAAVKRYGKNSEQAKKAQDKLNQAIKNAQWR
-1116 ELLKTYPQL
+1116 KL
-1125 AEYINNNN
+1125 A
-1133 GILTIDAEGYE
+1133 DS
-1144 KVAKEMATSAAA
+1144 VAK
-1156 AQVASI
+1156 
-1162 DSQKKTLTATINY
+1162 
-1175 DIVDKGFDNSLNSDS
+1175 
-1190 MLRMADAI
+1190 
-1198 QKDAG
+1198 
-1203 IIIGALPDESGE
+1203 
-1215 IDQAK
+1215 
-1220 MDESIAAM
+1220 
-1228 ADSAKVTKEQAEA
+1228 
-1241 VLSNSECLDYLRET
+1241 VLSNMEDLDEESDEYKDECKSLAKSFNDIFKT
-1255 VTTTNTKLDTL
+1255 NVTQDWVADNIDLFKKWSQSSGDEARKLEL
-1266 NSSRIAALT
+1266 QILASAKAA
-1275 SSMDL
+1275 
-1280 TEDQRALANSSELMQ
+1280 SSE
-1295 GIVNRVIE
+1295 NF
-1303 NNYDKIDNN
+1303 KP
-1312 IKSDD
+1312 IK
-1317 SEAARTYGDTKSGLL
+1317 L
-1332 KGYADT
+1332 KADGT
-1338 TLRKHTPF
+1338 G
-1346 SWSATAEGEAAFKE
+1346 AE
-1360 YLKNQGKTEE
+1360 
-1370 EIAAIWKS
+1370 
-1378 ADFKKDRITWKQTG
+1378 QT
-1392 ENDTTVDKDIFYD
+1392 I
-1405 SLVNSVNGARETKAA
+1405 R
-1420 QQSSQD
+1420 
-1426 VANVLNK
+1426 
-1433 ITALTNSSDVTES
+1433 S
-1446 AYGKYLSTGS
+1446 AYDFYL
-1456 VNSLTEEEFK
+1456 
-1466 ALQGVGPQIAEY
+1466 
-1478 IESGGK
+1478 
-1484 KAAAKITEGM
+1484 
-1494 KAVMDT
+1494 
-1500 TQVAPPDISGDY
+1500 
-1512 DSAAHDRYLHTSG
+1512 
-1525 QQILSSN
+1525 
-1532 AESLDTSVEALEAYT
+1532 
-1547 AELLKNNTALDGNYE
+1547 
-1562 KAAKMAV
+1562 
-1569 ANVKFA
+1569 
-1575 NGLNNLNNVLDDEID
+1575 
-1590 NVKNASKK
+1590 
-1598 NLDYYKSLGKITQAV
+1598 YYKSLIESGKITI
-1613 NDLYD
+1613 
-1618 TDVDADFVA
+1618 TAD
-1627 ENLELIEEAAKGSE
+1627 G
-1641 KALAE
+1641 
-1646 LSVAIVKADLNNR
+1646 KADISAL
-1659 KTLDKVDLNSV
+1659 LNS
-1670 SKDIQGAATYLN
+1670 L
-1682 SALAD
+1682 
-1687 YSYNLYSINEGLA
+1687 
-1700 AMQANMADASGPMTL
+1700 
-1715 AAALEGCGVK
+1715 
-1725 AETFIGSLNR
+1725 
-1735 VAVATGQ
+1735 
-1742 TYAQM
+1742 
-1747 EADLAKMG
+1747 DLAKISAADVAAVLSAIG
-1755 MSMSDFDVTYAEV
+1755 QTDVTINGVVVSTADMSASEGSFADFMKAASGAAGSPMKVEDFQSNVTATGVV
-1768 PTKEDVAL
+1768 PNFDPS
-1776 TTTERTVT
+1776 
-1784 DLGDGKYIMQDK
+1784 KYISDA
-1796 ITNIEH
+1796 N
-1802 QYIDSVM
+1802 
-1809 QVPQI
+1809 
-1814 HPKGS
+1814 
-1819 SGAGGIIVTP
+1819 
-1829 PSSGGAGLVSGG
+1829 SSGGG
-1841 KSSGGGG
+1841 GGGG

-1863 RYHVIKKQLDNL
+1863 RYHTIKKQLDNL

-1890 GENRLRVMDRE
+1890 GANRLRVMDQE

-1915 VDEINSYYSQDRAA
+1915 VDEIDSYYSQDRAA

-2017 IHDDQIDF
+2017 INDDQIDF

-2032 LSKSERRQYDSY
+2032 LSNSERRQYDSY
-2044 LVQQEKALELQKKRA
+2044 LIQQKKMLELQQKRLT
-2059 ATQQGID
+2059 TQHGID
-2066 KLQAAIAEQE
+2066 DLQAAIAEHE
-2076 ARGLEMTDE
+2076 AQGLEITDE
-2085 QNEQLRTYKETLADI
+2085 ENEQLRTYKETLADI
-2100 DDQIFDIK
+2100 DDQIFNIK

-2114 IGTMFDNYFDDS
+2114 IGTTFDNYFDDL

-2132 ISTLNG
+2132 ISTLNDMMG
-2138 IMETTRDTLD
+2138 TTHDTLD
-2148 LLGYNNLD
+2148 LLGYDDLD
-2156 NFNKIS
+2156 NFNRIN
-2162 ERLLSNQ
+2162 EQLLSNQ
-2169 RTLLGLSQQKLSSAT
+2169 RVMLEMSQKKLSSTT
-2184 DEVKYWQDLATA
+2184 DEVDYWQDLADTVK
-2196 MEGIN
+2196 EVN
-2201 SLDDLKNSSWWADD
+2201 SLDDLNDSPFWENAND
-2215 QVKKIAEN
+2215 QIKKIAEN
-2223 ATLAEDS
+2223 AALAGDS
-2230 IKAVKDAINNQLKEA
+2230 IKVVKDAINDQLKEA
-2245 TDRQLETQQ
+2245 TERQLETQQ
-2254 KIYESINDIVQAIE
+2254 EIYESINDIVQAIE
-2268 DNWVNA
+2268 DNWVDA
-2274 VEKVVAAQK
+2274 VEKVVAVQK

-2297 SDLAD
+2297 GDLAD

-2414 DVEDKIQ
+2414 DVEDKMQ

-2443 EYYDALSDI
+2443 QYYDALSDI
-2452 YANTSLTQEE
+2452 YTDASLTQEE
-2462 KNQREEA
+2462 RNKREEA

-2498 TILGKMYPEYENL
+2498 TILGKMYPEYKTL

-2526 TMIQKQYQA
+2526 TMIQDQYK
-2535 TTGYYQELA
+2535 TTTEYYQELA
-2544 KVMGITDKDVL
+2544 KAMGITDENVL
-2555 NDLGLMKAAIADAM
+2555 NDLGSMKTAIAKAM
-2569 RTAQENMQT
+2569 IAAQESMQT
-2578 SIKDS
+2578 AISNS
-2583 QEKFDSTVQNMD
+2583 QENFDTTTKNMND
-2595 KLVDSINEMS
+2595 LVKTIDEMGE
-2605 NALRDWVE
+2605 ALREWVK

-2632 IKAMNNNDMASA
+2632 IKALKNNDMDSA

-2664 YTWNSKEAMIKDL
+2664 YSWDSKEAMVKDF
-2677 QEHGVQVSDENA
+2677 QEQGVQISGEKADR
-2689 AILWDKYNSTTQKYD
+2689 LWNKYNSTTQKYD
-2704 TGGYTGEWGKDG
+2704 TGGYTGEWGQDG
-2716 RLALLHQKELVL
+2716 KLAVLHQKELVL

-2740 NVVRDIVRQIDA
+2740 NIVRDIVQQIDA
-2752 QALYSHGRR
+2752 QALYSRGRR

-2779 IEASFPN
+2779 IEANFPN

>member
-1 MSAARTV
+1 MNAARTV

-46 RLPEQLNTAS
+46 RLQEQLNTAS
-56 AAAIKLRENLQSAI
+56 VAAIKLRENLQNAI

-104 PAGQAAFMDLS
+104 PTGQAAFMDLS

-145 QLSSTAIHTF
+145 QLSSTAIHSF
-155 VGAVQTAYH
+155 IGAIQTAYN
-164 YAQDLNKSLNDIR
+164 YAQDLNKSLNNIR

-218 GLDDKAVQERS
+218 GLDDKAVQERT

-275 GAATASSTDEIADGL
+275 GAATASSTDEIAEGL

-296 AETVGLSYEYATAA
+296 ADTVGLSYEYATAA

-322 DVVGTALK
+322 DIVGTALK

-351 NKYSSALEVVGVNIK
+351 NKYSSALEAVGVNIK
-366 NEAGELKSMD
+366 NEAGQLKDMD

-382 GSKWDTIGKD
+382 GAKWNTIGKD
-392 QQVALAQTVAGVRQY
+392 QQIALAQTVAGVRQY
-407 TQFIALMD
+407 NQFIALMD
-415 NWDFMKENLNTAAN
+415 NWDFMQENLQTVAKAS
-429 ATGTLDKQ
+429 GTLEEQ
-437 AEIYA
+437 NEIYA
-442 ESWEAAQKRVQAA
+442 ESWEAAKKRVQAA
-455 AESIYQDL
+455 AEGIYQDL
-463 LKDDFFV
+463 LKDDFFIW
-470 GLTDD
+470 LTDA
-475 FGAIIEFIDKII
+475 FGSVLEFIDKII
-487 DSLGGLSGVLPGIA
+487 DSLGGLYGVLPGIA

-515 VQTLAHNLMNLT
+515 AQTLAHNLMNLT

-624 RLLANDI
+624 RLSANEI
-631 RSKASFGSYDY
+631 RSKASFGSYEY

-649 SLRSIMS
+649 SLRAIMS
-656 EYDNGTP
+656 EYDNGTS
-663 ISNITL
+663 IKDITL
-669 PTSKGAQQ
+669 PSSKGAQQ

-697 EDLTNKTQ
+697 DDLTNKTQ

-722 IKDFDGLEES
+722 IKDFDGLGES
-732 IKSNAKQLAEFEHEA
+732 IRNNAVQLAEFEHKA
-747 DQLDK
+747 DQLANLK
-752 LKSSVGNWQK
+752 LSVGNWQK

-792 TAVDNAS
+792 TAVDNAQ
-799 AEALQRSRRA
+799 AEALQRSQRA
-809 AAGNADQIEQF
+809 AAGNTAQIEQF
-820 AKKYKLSTDEVQRFT
+820 AKKYKLSREEVQRFA

-847 YEEYLKR
+847 YKEYLKQ
-854 TGEAAVWAGKSIEN
+854 TGEAAAWAGANFENTSKKVNKLAVAQGVANTLFSIGMSVSAVTNAIESLQDDSISPWQKTLN
-868 ASTKVSKMAVISE
+868 IIMALSMALPTVTTLFTSLGQGYTLLVYGITGYSAAQAKAAAITLAEMGITQASTKEDKQAAAARLALTLGIKEESAAILVNSTLQSKSLKTRILELATKIKEAVVTGATTVATWAHNAALAVQNLLLGESLVLTSAGIALFALLGVALVGLAAILIKGIVAWANYETATEQATRQAEESAMAADKAKEAFNSLKDTLKEYDDGVSALADLTDGTEAFREKLAETNKAALKLIEQLQLIYGKDWKYDNTNGQIVFLDENGQIDEDFVKNQTEEAEKQYQQTQDVAVIADAVASKTEASDTSKFDDYNATNYKTSE
-881 IGNGLMSVQ
+881 KSKTASQIVQAGIKASDIDSVIQSLGDNITWDANNKSFSPGDYKKIREALVAFGYDRSDVDSIDNFGYFVDDLYYQKQNNGQKYADRLDYMDELATSVSTGEGQ
-890 MGVSSVVSAIDTFN
+890 IVGTVLSDVNSKVKNALDDAQLNNIAAESYDEAATDENVKEAQAEIDQLSENELKQRYAEFN
-904 SDEDLS
+904 SAYRYNADTGALQLQDEQGNWTDLK
-910 GWERFSSILMSLSMG
+910 E
-925 LPMICDGLLK
+925 
-935 FSALISAKS
+935 
-944 ITKIAGLE
+944 
-952 NLSKGV
+952 
-958 IQKLLSSAGDK
+958 GDK
-969 SQIEAILKEAG
+969 GYVSTDTIKTNLKTN
-980 IGDKVIK
+980 V
-987 STVDQVEKASTGL
+987 QVEKAQELANSNAEDTWFDQFKKDASSSFSGNQKDKVNDLLVQMRESGNPLTEEDIQSTI
-1000 PGLIGRLGSKLSK
+1000 PGLSPEDIE
-1013 AGSVMAGFLTNPI
+1013 FLMQ
-1026 ALGVV
+1026 
-1031 AAVAAV
+1031 
-1037 GATVYLAV
+1037 
-1045 TERKRQA
+1045 KQ
-1052 AAAMEEAT
+1052 
-1060 QSAKEASAAYEELK
+1060 EELR
-1074 GKVENLKSSYSEYSS
+1074 GVLTDVNDLYTTGQQDLLGLAEEYSS
-1089 ILKTLGNLKTGTAEW
+1089 CSDEAE
-1104 TEAVVELNNQVL
+1104 EFSAAVKRYGKNSEQAKKAQDKLNQAIKNAQWR
-1116 ELLKTYPQL
+1116 KL
-1125 AEYINNNN
+1125 A
-1133 GILTIDAEGYE
+1133 DS
-1144 KVAKEMATSAAA
+1144 VAK
-1156 AQVASI
+1156 
-1162 DSQKKTLTATINY
+1162 
-1175 DIVDKGFDNSLNSDS
+1175 
-1190 MLRMADAI
+1190 
-1198 QKDAG
+1198 
-1203 IIIGALPDESGE
+1203 
-1215 IDQAK
+1215 
-1220 MDESIAAM
+1220 
-1228 ADSAKVTKEQAEA
+1228 
-1241 VLSNSECLDYLRET
+1241 VLSNMEDLDEESDEYKDECKSLAKSFNDIFKT
-1255 VTTTNTKLDTL
+1255 NVTQDWVADN
-1266 NSSRIAALT
+1266 I
-1275 SSMDL
+1275 DL
-1280 TEDQRALANSSELMQ
+1280 
-1295 GIVNRVIE
+1295 
-1303 NNYDKIDNN
+1303 
-1312 IKSDD
+1312 
-1317 SEAARTYGDTKSGLL
+1317 
-1332 KGYADT
+1332 
-1338 TLRKHTPF
+1338 
-1346 SWSATAEGEAAFKE
+1346 
-1360 YLKNQGKTEE
+1360 
-1370 EIAAIWKS
+1370 
-1378 ADFKKDRITWKQTG
+1378 FKKW
-1392 ENDTTVDKDIFYD
+1392 
-1405 SLVNSVNGARETKAA
+1405 S
-1420 QQSSQD
+1420 QSSGD
-1426 VANVLNK
+1426 EARKL
-1433 ITALTNSSDVTES
+1433 E
-1446 AYGKYLSTGS
+1446 
-1456 VNSLTEEEFK
+1456 
-1466 ALQGVGPQIAEY
+1466 LQIL
-1478 IESGGK
+1478 
-1484 KAAAKITEGM
+1484 AAAKAASSENFKPIEL
-1494 KAVMDT
+1494 KADENGVVQT
-1500 TQVAPPDISGDY
+1500 IRSAY
-1512 DSAAHDRYLHTSG
+1512 DFYL
-1525 QQILSSN
+1525 
-1532 AESLDTSVEALEAYT
+1532 
-1547 AELLKNNTALDGNYE
+1547 
-1562 KAAKMAV
+1562 
-1569 ANVKFA
+1569 
-1575 NGLNNLNNVLDDEID
+1575 
-1590 NVKNASKK
+1590 
-1598 NLDYYKSLGKITQAV
+1598 YYKSLIESGKITITADGKADISALLNSLNLAEMSAADVAAV
-1613 NDLYD
+1613 LSAIGQ
-1618 TDVDADFVA
+1618 TDVTINGVVVSTADMSASKGNFADF
-1627 ENLELIEEAAKGSE
+1627 LEAAG
-1641 KALAE
+1641 LG
-1646 LSVAIVKADLNNR
+1646 
-1659 KTLDKVDLNSV
+1659 TVDFTS
-1670 SKDIQGAATYLN
+1670 DIT
-1682 SALAD
+1682 
-1687 YSYNLYSINEGLA
+1687 
-1700 AMQANMADASGPMTL
+1700 
-1715 AAALEGCGVK
+1715 
-1725 AETFIGSLNR
+1725 
-1735 VAVATGQ
+1735 ATG
-1742 TYAQM
+1742 TVP
-1747 EADLAKMG
+1747 
-1755 MSMSDFDVTYAEV
+1755 DFN
-1768 PTKEDVAL
+1768 PS
-1776 TTTERTVT
+1776 
-1784 DLGDGKYIMQDK
+1784 KYISDA
-1796 ITNIEH
+1796 N
-1802 QYIDSVM
+1802 
-1809 QVPQI
+1809 
-1814 HPKGS
+1814 
-1819 SGAGGIIVTP
+1819 
-1829 PSSGGAGLVSGG
+1829 SSGGGG
-1841 KSSGGGG
+1841 GGGG

-1863 RYHVIKKQLDNL
+1863 RYHTIKKQLDNL

-1890 GENRLRVMDRE
+1890 GANRLRVMDQE

-1915 VDEINSYYSQDRAA
+1915 VNEIDSYYSQDRAA

-1966 ESYNDFKEILN
+1966 ESYNEFKDILN

-2032 LSKSERRQYDSY
+2032 LSNSERRQYDSY
-2044 LVQQEKALELQKKRA
+2044 LIQQKKMLELQQKRLT
-2059 ATQQGID
+2059 TQQGID
-2066 KLQAAIAEQE
+2066 DLQAAIAEHE
-2076 ARGLEMTDE
+2076 AQGLEITDE
-2085 QNEQLRTYKETLADI
+2085 ENEQLRTYKETLADI

-2114 IGTMFDNYFDDS
+2114 IGTTFDNYFDDL

-2132 ISTLNG
+2132 ISTLNDMMG
-2138 IMETTRDTLD
+2138 TTRDTLD
-2148 LLGYNNLD
+2148 LLGYDNLD
-2156 NFNKIS
+2156 IFNRINGQ
-2162 ERLLSNQ
+2162 LLSNQ
-2169 RTLLGLSQQKLSSAT
+2169 RVMLEMSQKKLSSAT
-2184 DEVKYWQDLATA
+2184 DEVDYWQDLADA
-2196 MEGIN
+2196 VKEVD
-2201 SLDDLKNSSWWADD
+2201 SLDDLKDSPFWENAND
-2215 QVKKIAEN
+2215 QIKKIAEN
-2223 ATLAEDS
+2223 AALAGDS
-2230 IKAVKDAINNQLKEA
+2230 IKVVKDAINDQLKEA
-2245 TDRQLETQQ
+2245 TERQLETQQ
-2254 KIYESINDIVQAIE
+2254 EIYESINDIVQAIE
-2268 DNWVNA
+2268 DNWVDA
-2274 VEKVVAAQK
+2274 VEKVVAVQK

-2297 SDLAD
+2297 GDLAD

-2338 KLKDV
+2338 KIKDV

-2414 DVEDKIQ
+2414 DVEDKMQ

-2443 EYYDALSDI
+2443 QYYDALSDI
-2452 YANTSLTQEE
+2452 YTDASLTQEE
-2462 KNQREEA
+2462 RNKREEA

-2491 SGMNFED
+2491 SGMNFKD
-2498 TILGKMYPEYENL
+2498 TILGTMYPEYETL

-2526 TMIQKQYQA
+2526 TMIQDQYKA
-2535 TTGYYQELA
+2535 TTKYYQKLA
-2544 KVMGITDKDVL
+2544 QVMGITDENVL
-2555 NDLGLMKAAIADAM
+2555 NDLGSMKEEIAKAM
-2569 RTAQENMQT
+2569 IAAQENMQT
-2578 SIKDS
+2578 AISNS
-2583 QEKFDSTVQNMD
+2583 QENFDATTKNMND
-2595 KLVDSINEMS
+2595 LVKTIDEMGE
-2605 NALRDWVE
+2605 ALREWVK

-2632 IKAMNNNDMASA
+2632 IKALKNNDMDSA

-2664 YTWNSKEAMIKDL
+2664 YSWDSKEAMVKDF
-2677 QEHGVQVSDENA
+2677 QEQGVQISSEKADR
-2689 AILWDKYNSTTQKYD
+2689 LWDKYNNTTQKYD
-2704 TGGYTGEWGKDG
+2704 TGGYTGEWGQDG
-2716 RLALLHQKELVL
+2716 KLAVLHQKELVL

-2740 NVVRDIVRQIDA
+2740 NIVRDIVQQIDA
-2752 QALYSHGRR
+2752 QALYSRGRR

-2766 IETRAETLEQNVH
+2766 IQTRAETLEQNVH
-2779 IEASFPN
+2779 IEANFPN

>member
-1 MSAARTV
+1 MNAARTV

-46 RLPEQLNTAS
+46 RLQEQLNTAS
-56 AAAIKLRENLQSAI
+56 VAAIKLRENLQNAI

-82 NHEMEKSG
+82 NHEMKKSG

-104 PAGQAAFMDLS
+104 PTGQAAFMDLS

-145 QLSSTAIHTF
+145 QLSSTAIHHFIGTI
-155 VGAVQTAYH
+155 QTAYN
-164 YAQDLNKSLNDIR
+164 YAQDLNKSLNNIR

-218 GLDDKAVQERS
+218 GLDDKAVQERT

-275 GAATASSTDEIADGL
+275 GAATASSTDEIAGGL

-296 AETVGLSYEYATAA
+296 ADTVGLSYEYATAA

-330 TLFARI
+330 TLFARV
-336 EGLNLGETLDDGTTL
+336 EGLKLGETLDDGTTL
-351 NKYSSALEVVGVNIK
+351 NKYSSALESVGVNIK
-366 NEAGELKSMD
+366 NEAGELKDMD
-376 EILDEI
+376 EILEEI
-382 GSKWDTIGKD
+382 GAKWGTMHRD
-392 QQVALAQTVAGVRQY
+392 QQIALAQTVAGVRQY

-415 NWDFMKENLNTAAN
+415 NWDFMQENLDTVAKAS
-429 ATGTLDKQ
+429 GTLDEQ
-437 AEIYA
+437 AQIYA
-442 ESWEAAQKRVQAA
+442 ESWEAARKRVQAA
-455 AESIYQDL
+455 AEGIYQDL
-463 LKDDFFV
+463 LKDDFFIW
-470 GLTDD
+470 LTNG
-475 FGAIIEFIDKII
+475 FGSILEFIDKII

-631 RSKASFGSYDY
+631 RSNASFGSYKN

-649 SLRSIMS
+649 SLRAIMS
-656 EYDNGTP
+656 EYDNGTS

-697 EDLTNKTQ
+697 DDLTNKTQ

-712 SLSTASVQSF
+712 SLSTASVYSF
-722 IKDFDGLEES
+722 IEDFDSLGES
-732 IKSNAKQLAEFEHEA
+732 IRNNAVQLAEFEHEA
-747 DQLDK
+747 DQLTK

-775 RDLGYSISDAA
+775 RDLGYSINDAA

-792 TAVDNAS
+792 TAVSNAE
-799 AEALQRSRRA
+799 AEALQKSQRA
-809 AAGNADQIEQF
+809 AAGNTDQIEQF
-820 AKKYKLSTDEVQRFT
+820 AKKYKLSTEQVQRFA
-835 EQLKKAEEMGLT
+835 EQLKKAEKMGLT
-847 YEEYLKR
+847 YKEYLEQ
-854 TGEAAVWAGKSIEN
+854 TGEAAVWAGANIAN
-868 ASTKVSKMAVISE
+868 ASNKVNKLAVVQDVANTLFSIRMSVSAVTNAIESLQDDSISPWQKTLNIIMALSMALPTVTTLFTSLGQGYTLLVYGITGYSAAQAKAAAITLAEMGITQASTEEDKQAAAARLALTLGIKEESAAILVNSTLQSKSLKTRILELATKIKEAVVTKATTVATWAHNAALALQNLLMSKSLVLTTAGIVAFAGLAAILAGLAIALAIGIKKWANYETATEQATRQAEESATAADKAKEAFNSLKDTLKEYDDGVSALADLTEGTEAFREKLAETNKAALKLIEQLQLIYGKDWKYDNSNGQIVFLDENGQIDEDFVKNQTEESEKQYQQTQDVAVIADAAASKTEASDRSKFDDYNEVKTYQPTEKSKTASQIVQAGIKASDIDSVIQSLSLSE
-881 IGNGLMSVQ
+881 NITWDANNKSFSPGDYEKIREALVALGYDESDVNSIDNFSYFVDDLYYQKQNNGQKYADRLDYMDELATL
-890 MGVSSVVSAIDTFN
+890 VSTGEGQIVGTVLSDVNSKVKGALDDAQLDEIATESYDKAAGYKDIQDAQAEIDQLSENQLKQRYAEFN
-904 SDEDLS
+904 SAYRYNADTGALQLQDEKGNWTDLK
-910 GWERFSSILMSLSMG
+910 E
-925 LPMICDGLLK
+925 
-935 FSALISAKS
+935 
-944 ITKIAGLE
+944 
-952 NLSKGV
+952 
-958 IQKLLSSAGDK
+958 GDK
-969 SQIEAILKEAG
+969 GYVSTDTIKTNLKTN
-980 IGDKVIK
+980 I
-987 STVDQVEKASTGL
+987 QVEKAQELANSEAENTWFKQFEEEASSGFSGKQKRVVESL
-1000 PGLIGRLGSKLSK
+1000 LQQMRGSENPMTEGDIQSEASKLGLNLS
-1013 AGSVMAGFLTNPI
+1013 SEDIEFLMQ
-1026 ALGVV
+1026 
-1031 AAVAAV
+1031 
-1037 GATVYLAV
+1037 
-1045 TERKRQA
+1045 KQ
-1052 AAAMEEAT
+1052 
-1060 QSAKEASAAYEELK
+1060 EELR
-1074 GKVENLKSSYSEYSS
+1074 GVLTDVNELYTTGQQDLLGLAEEYSS
-1089 ILKTLGNLKTGTAEW
+1089 CSDEAE
-1104 TEAVVELNNQVL
+1104 EF
-1116 ELLKTYPQL
+1116 
-1125 AEYINNNN
+1125 
-1133 GILTIDAEGYE
+1133 
-1144 KVAKEMATSAAA
+1144 SAA
-1156 AQVASI
+1156 V
-1162 DSQKKTLTATINY
+1162 KRYGK
-1175 DIVDKGFDNSLNSDS
+1175 NS
-1190 MLRMADAI
+1190 
-1198 QKDAG
+1198 
-1203 IIIGALPDESGE
+1203 E
-1215 IDQAK
+1215 QAK
-1220 MDESIAAM
+1220 KAQDKLNQAIKNAQWRKL
-1228 ADSAKVTKEQAEA
+1228 ADSVAE
-1241 VLSNSECLDYLRET
+1241 VLSNMEDLDEESDEYKDECKSLAKSFNDIFKT
-1255 VTTTNTKLDTL
+1255 NVTQDWVADN
-1266 NSSRIAALT
+1266 I
-1275 SSMDL
+1275 DL
-1280 TEDQRALANSSELMQ
+1280 
-1295 GIVNRVIE
+1295 
-1303 NNYDKIDNN
+1303 
-1312 IKSDD
+1312 
-1317 SEAARTYGDTKSGLL
+1317 
-1332 KGYADT
+1332 
-1338 TLRKHTPF
+1338 
-1346 SWSATAEGEAAFKE
+1346 
-1360 YLKNQGKTEE
+1360 
-1370 EIAAIWKS
+1370 
-1378 ADFKKDRITWKQTG
+1378 FKKW
-1392 ENDTTVDKDIFYD
+1392 
-1405 SLVNSVNGARETKAA
+1405 S
-1420 QQSSQD
+1420 QSSGD
-1426 VANVLNK
+1426 EARKL
-1433 ITALTNSSDVTES
+1433 E
-1446 AYGKYLSTGS
+1446 
-1456 VNSLTEEEFK
+1456 
-1466 ALQGVGPQIAEY
+1466 LQIL
-1478 IESGGK
+1478 
-1484 KAAAKITEGM
+1484 AAAKAASSENFKPIEL
-1494 KAVMDT
+1494 KADENGVVQT
-1500 TQVAPPDISGDY
+1500 IRSAY
-1512 DSAAHDRYLHTSG
+1512 DFYL
-1525 QQILSSN
+1525 
-1532 AESLDTSVEALEAYT
+1532 
-1547 AELLKNNTALDGNYE
+1547 
-1562 KAAKMAV
+1562 
-1569 ANVKFA
+1569 
-1575 NGLNNLNNVLDDEID
+1575 
-1590 NVKNASKK
+1590 
-1598 NLDYYKSLGKITQAV
+1598 YYKSLIESGKITITADGKADISALLNSLNLAEMSAADVAAV
-1613 NDLYD
+1613 LSAIGQ
-1618 TDVDADFVA
+1618 TDVTINGVVVSTADMSASKDTFDKFM
-1627 ENLELIEEAAKGSE
+1627 EAAG
-1641 KALAE
+1641 
-1646 LSVAIVKADLNNR
+1646 
-1659 KTLDKVDLNSV
+1659 LDTVNFTGDV
-1670 SKDIQGAATYLN
+1670 T
-1682 SALAD
+1682 
-1687 YSYNLYSINEGLA
+1687 
-1700 AMQANMADASGPMTL
+1700 
-1715 AAALEGCGVK
+1715 
-1725 AETFIGSLNR
+1725 
-1735 VAVATGQ
+1735 ATGVVPN
-1742 TYAQM
+1742 
-1747 EADLAKMG
+1747 
-1755 MSMSDFDVTYAEV
+1755 FD
-1768 PTKEDVAL
+1768 PS
-1776 TTTERTVT
+1776 
-1784 DLGDGKYIMQDK
+1784 KYISDA
-1796 ITNIEH
+1796 N
-1802 QYIDSVM
+1802 
-1809 QVPQI
+1809 
-1814 HPKGS
+1814 
-1819 SGAGGIIVTP
+1819 
-1829 PSSGGAGLVSGG
+1829 SSGGG
-1841 KSSGGGG
+1841 GGGG

-1863 RYHVIKKQLDNL
+1863 RYHTIKKQLDNL

-1890 GENRLRVMDRE
+1890 GANRLRVMDQE

-1915 VDEINSYYSQDRAA
+1915 VDEIDSYYSQDRAA

-2044 LVQQEKALELQKKRA
+2044 LVQQKKMLELQQKRFT
-2059 ATQQGID
+2059 TQQGID
-2066 KLQAAIAEQE
+2066 DLQAAIAEHE
-2076 ARGLEMTDE
+2076 AQGLEITDE
-2085 QNEQLRTYKETLADI
+2085 ENEQLRTYKETLADI

-2114 IGTMFDNYFDDS
+2114 IGTVFDNYFDDL

-2132 ISTLNG
+2132 ISTLNDMTG
-2138 IMETTRDTLD
+2138 TTRDTLD
-2148 LLGYNNLD
+2148 LLGYDNLD
-2156 NFNKIS
+2156 IFNRINGQ
-2162 ERLLSNQ
+2162 LLSNQ
-2169 RTLLGLSQQKLSSAT
+2169 RVMLGMSQQKLSNAT
-2184 DEVKYWQDLATA
+2184 GEVDYWKRLAATVK
-2196 MEGIN
+2196 EVD
-2201 SLDDLKNSSWWADD
+2201 SLDDLKNSSFWEDAND
-2215 QVKKIAEN
+2215 QIKNIAEN
-2223 ATLAEDS
+2223 AILAGDS
-2230 IKAVKDAINNQLKEA
+2230 IKVVKDAINNQLKEA
-2245 TDRQLETQQ
+2245 TERQLETQQ
-2254 KIYESINDIVQAIE
+2254 EIYESINDIVQAIE
-2268 DNWVNA
+2268 DNWVDA
-2274 VEKVVAAQK
+2274 VEKVVAVQK

-2297 SDLAD
+2297 GDLAD

-2414 DVEDKIQ
+2414 DVEDKMQ

-2452 YANTSLTQEE
+2452 YTDASLTQEE
-2462 KNQREEA
+2462 RNKREEA

-2491 SGMNFED
+2491 SGMNFKD
-2498 TILGKMYPEYENL
+2498 TILGTMYPEYETL
-2511 QKFNDNFASSADTTF
+2511 QKFNDNFASSANATF
-2526 TMIQKQYQA
+2526 AQIQKQYEA
-2535 TTGYYQELA
+2535 TTGYYRDLA
-2544 KVMGITDKDVL
+2544 QAMGITDENVL
-2555 NDLGLMKAAIADAM
+2555 NNLELMKTAIANAM
-2569 RTAQENMQT
+2569 LAAQKNMQT
-2578 SIKDS
+2578 AISKS
-2583 QEKFDSTVQNMD
+2583 QENFDATTKNMNDLVKTID
-2595 KLVDSINEMS
+2595 KMGE
-2605 NALRDWVE
+2605 ALQEWVK

-2623 SNADYFDLM
+2623 SNADYFDLI
-2632 IKAMNNNDMASA
+2632 IKALKNNDMDSA

-2664 YTWNSKEAMIKDL
+2664 YSWDSKEAMVKDF
-2677 QEHGVQVSDENA
+2677 QEQGVQISSEKADR
-2689 AILWDKYNSTTQKYD
+2689 LWDKYNNTTQKYD
-2704 TGGYTGEWGKDG
+2704 TGGYTGEWGQDG
-2716 RLALLHQKELVL
+2716 KLAVLHQKELVL

-2740 NVVRDIVRQIDA
+2740 NVVRDIVQQIDA
-2752 QALYSHGRR
+2752 QALYSRGRR

-2779 IEASFPN
+2779 IEANFPN

>member
-262 HTAEWY
+262 HAAEWY

-296 AETVGLSYEYATAA
+296 ADTVGLSYEYATAA

-376 EILDEI
+376 AILDEI

-442 ESWEAAQKRVQAA
+442 ESWEAARKRVQAA

-463 LKDDFFV
+463 LKDDFFI

-501 LLVNKIFGDKIIAG
+501 ILVNKIFGDKIIAG
-515 VQTLAHNLMNLT
+515 TQTLAHNLMNLT

-551 LNPNS
+551 LNPNR

-597 IILESVQ
+597 IMLESVQ

-610 QARAKQLDLAQEEA
+610 QARAKQLDLAQKEA
-624 RLLANDI
+624 RLLADDI

-677 GVIDQLNSNLGLNGS
+677 GVIDQLNNNLGLNGS

-697 EDLTNKTQ
+697 DDLTNKTQ

-722 IKDFDGLEES
+722 IKDFDSLGES
-732 IKSNAKQLAEFEHEA
+732 IKNNATQLAEFEHEA
-747 DQLDK
+747 DQLADLK
-752 LKSSVGNWQK
+752 LSVGNWQE
-762 DPNFDLEGYKQQF
+762 DPNFDLEGYKKQF

-792 TAVDNAS
+792 TEVSKAQA
-799 AEALQRSRRA
+799 AALQKSQRA

-820 AKKYKLSTDEVQRFT
+820 AKKYKLSREEVQHFA
-835 EQLKKAEEMGLT
+835 EQLKQAEKMGLS
-847 YEEYLKR
+847 YKEYLKQ
-854 TGEAAVWAGKSIEN
+854 TGEAAAWAGANIAN
-868 ASTKVSKMAVISE
+868 ASTKVSKLAVVQGVANTLFGIGMSISAVTNAVESLQDDSISPWQKTLNIIMALSTALPTVTTLFTSLGQGYTLLAYGITGFSAAQAKAAAITLADMGITQASTEADKKAAAARLALTLGISE
-881 IGNGLMSVQ
+881 ESAAILVNSTLQSKSLKTRILELATKIKEAVVTGVTTAATWAHNAALAVQNLLLGESLALTSAGIALFALLGVALVGLAAILIKGIVAWANYETATEQATRQAEESATAADKAKEAFNSLKDTLKEYDD
-890 MGVSSVVSAIDTFN
+890 GVSALADLTEGTEAFREKLAETNKAALKLIEQLQLIYGKDWKYSSNGQIVFLDENGQVDENFVKNKTEEAEKQYQQTQDVAAIANAAASRTEAADVSNFAKYNETTYKASEKSETASQIVQAGIKASDID
-904 SDEDLS
+904 S
-910 GWERFSSILMSLSMG
+910 
-925 LPMICDGLLK
+925 
-935 FSALISAKS
+935 
-944 ITKIAGLE
+944 
-952 NLSKGV
+952 V
-958 IQKLLSSAGDK
+958 IQSLGENITWDAKNKSFSAGDYDKIREALVALGYDK
-969 SQIEAILKEAG
+969 SDVNNIDNFGQFVDDLYYQKQNNGQKYANRLDYMDELATSVSSGEGQVVGTVLNDVNSKVKSALDGAQLDKIASDSYNDAATKEDVTTAQVGINQLSENELKQRYAEFNSAYRYNTDTGALQLQDKEGNWTDLKE
-980 IGDKVIK
+980 GDEGYV
-987 STVDQVEKASTGL
+987 STDTIRKNLKTNIQVEKAQELANQEAENTWFKQFEEEASSGFSGKQKRVVESLLQQMRGSENPMTEEN
-1000 PGLIGRLGSKLSK
+1000 IQSEASKLDLNLS
-1013 AGSVMAGFLTNPI
+1013 SEDIEFLMQ
-1026 ALGVV
+1026 
-1031 AAVAAV
+1031 
-1037 GATVYLAV
+1037 
-1045 TERKRQA
+1045 KQ
-1052 AAAMEEAT
+1052 
-1060 QSAKEASAAYEELK
+1060 EELRDVLTDVNDLYTT
-1074 GKVENLKSSYSEYSS
+1074 GQQELLGLANEYSS
-1089 ILKTLGNLKTGTAEW
+1089 CSDEAE
-1104 TEAVVELNNQVL
+1104 EFSAAVKRYGKNSEQAKKAQDKLNQAIKNAQWR
-1116 ELLKTYPQL
+1116 KL
-1125 AEYINNNN
+1125 A
-1133 GILTIDAEGYE
+1133 DS
-1144 KVAKEMATSAAA
+1144 VAK
-1156 AQVASI
+1156 
-1162 DSQKKTLTATINY
+1162 
-1175 DIVDKGFDNSLNSDS
+1175 
-1190 MLRMADAI
+1190 
-1198 QKDAG
+1198 
-1203 IIIGALPDESGE
+1203 
-1215 IDQAK
+1215 
-1220 MDESIAAM
+1220 
-1228 ADSAKVTKEQAEA
+1228 
-1241 VLSNSECLDYLRET
+1241 VLSNMEDLDEESDEYKDECKSLAKSFNDIFK
-1255 VTTTNTKLDTL
+1255 TNVSQDWVADNIDLFKKWSQSSGNEARKLEL
-1266 NSSRIAALT
+1266 QILAA
-1275 SSMDL
+1275 
-1280 TEDQRALANSSELMQ
+1280 ANAASSENFKP
-1295 GIVNRVIE
+1295 IVLKADETGAVQTFRTA
-1303 NNYDKIDNN
+1303 YD
-1312 IKSDD
+1312 
-1317 SEAARTYGDTKSGLL
+1317 
-1332 KGYADT
+1332 
-1338 TLRKHTPF
+1338 F
-1346 SWSATAEGEAAFKE
+1346 
-1360 YLKNQGKTEE
+1360 YL
-1370 EIAAIWKS
+1370 
-1378 ADFKKDRITWKQTG
+1378 
-1392 ENDTTVDKDIFYD
+1392 
-1405 SLVNSVNGARETKAA
+1405 
-1420 QQSSQD
+1420 
-1426 VANVLNK
+1426 
-1433 ITALTNSSDVTES
+1433 
-1446 AYGKYLSTGS
+1446 
-1456 VNSLTEEEFK
+1456 
-1466 ALQGVGPQIAEY
+1466 
-1478 IESGGK
+1478 
-1484 KAAAKITEGM
+1484 
-1494 KAVMDT
+1494 
-1500 TQVAPPDISGDY
+1500 
-1512 DSAAHDRYLHTSG
+1512 
-1525 QQILSSN
+1525 
-1532 AESLDTSVEALEAYT
+1532 
-1547 AELLKNNTALDGNYE
+1547 
-1562 KAAKMAV
+1562 
-1569 ANVKFA
+1569 
-1575 NGLNNLNNVLDDEID
+1575 
-1590 NVKNASKK
+1590 
-1598 NLDYYKSLGKITQAV
+1598 YYKSLIESGKITITADGKADISALL
-1613 NDLYD
+1613 NALDLAGATAAD
-1618 TDVDADFVA
+1618 VAAILSAIGQTDVTINGVVVSTADMSGSDDTFA
-1627 ENLELIEEAAKGSE
+1627 KFMESASAAAGS
-1641 KALAE
+1641 
-1646 LSVAIVKADLNNR
+1646 
-1659 KTLDKVDLNSV
+1659 
-1670 SKDIQGAATYLN
+1670 
-1682 SALAD
+1682 
-1687 YSYNLYSINEGLA
+1687 
-1700 AMQANMADASGPMTL
+1700 PMTE
-1715 AAALEGCGVK
+1715 ASFKSNV
-1725 AETFIGSLNR
+1725 T
-1735 VAVATGQ
+1735 ATGVVP
-1742 TYAQM
+1742 
-1747 EADLAKMG
+1747 
-1755 MSMSDFDVTYAEV
+1755 DFN
-1768 PTKEDVAL
+1768 PS
-1776 TTTERTVT
+1776 
-1784 DLGDGKYIMQDK
+1784 KYISDA
-1796 ITNIEH
+1796 N
-1802 QYIDSVM
+1802 
-1809 QVPQI
+1809 
-1814 HPKGS
+1814 
-1819 SGAGGIIVTP
+1819 
-1829 PSSGGAGLVSGG
+1829 SSGGG
-1841 KSSGGGG
+1841 GGGG

-1890 GENRLRVMDRE
+1890 GVNRLRVMDRE
-1901 AAKLEEQIAAQKRY
+1901 AAKLEEQIAAQKHY

-2032 LSKSERRQYDSY
+2032 LSNSERRQYDSY

-2059 ATQQGID
+2059 ATQQGIND
-2066 KLQAAIAEQE
+2066 LSAAIAEQE

-2114 IGTMFDNYFDDS
+2114 IRTMFDNYFDDL

-2156 NFNKIS
+2156 NFNKINNQ
-2162 ERLLSNQ
+2162 LMQNQ
-2169 RTLLGLSQQKLSSAT
+2169 RTLLELSQKKLSSTAK
-2184 DEVKYWQDLATA
+2184 EVQYWQDLATA

-2201 SLDDLKNSSWWADD
+2201 SLDDLKNSSWWAND
-2215 QVKKIAEN
+2215 QVKKMAKN
-2223 ATLAEDS
+2223 AALAEDS
-2230 IKAVKDAINNQLKEA
+2230 IKAIKDAINNQLKEA

-2297 SDLAD
+2297 GDLAD

-2414 DVEDKIQ
+2414 DVEDKMQ

-2429 TMRDTGEKILSIQQ
+2429 TMRDAGEKILSIQK

-2452 YANTSLTQEE
+2452 YENTSLTQEE

-2544 KVMGITDKDVL
+2544 KVMGITNEDVL
-2555 NDLGLMKAAIADAM
+2555 NDLGLMKIAIAEAM
-2569 RTAQENMQT
+2569 QAAQKNMQT
-2578 SIKDS
+2578 SIENS
-2583 QEKFDSTVQNMD
+2583 QKNFDSTVQNMD

-2632 IKAMNNNDMASA
+2632 AKAMNNNDMASA

-2664 YTWNSKEAMIKDL
+2664 YAWNSKEAMIKDL
-2677 QEHGVQVSDENA
+2677 QEHGAQVSDENA

-2752 QALYSHGRR
+2752 QALYSRGRR

-2779 IEASFPN
+2779 IEANFPN

>member
-1 MSAARTV
+1 MNAARTV

-46 RLPEQLNTAS
+46 RLQEQLNTAS
-56 AAAIKLRENLQSAI
+56 VAAIKLRENLQNAI

-104 PAGQAAFMDLS
+104 PTGQAAFMDLS

-145 QLSSTAIHTF
+145 QLSSTAIHSF
-155 VGAVQTAYH
+155 IGAIQTAYN
-164 YAQDLNKSLNDIR
+164 YAQDLNKSLNNIR

-275 GAATASSTDEIADGL
+275 GAATASSTDEIAEGL

-296 AETVGLSYEYATAA
+296 ADTVGLSYEYATAA

-322 DVVGTALK
+322 DIVGTALK

-351 NKYSSALEVVGVNIK
+351 NKYSSALEAVGVNIK
-366 NEAGELKSMD
+366 NEAGQLKDMD

-382 GSKWDTIGKD
+382 GAKWGTIGKD
-392 QQVALAQTVAGVRQY
+392 QQIALAQTVAGVRQY
-407 TQFIALMD
+407 NQFIALMD
-415 NWDFMKENLNTAAN
+415 NWDFMQENLQTVAKAS
-429 ATGTLDKQ
+429 GTLEEQ
-437 AEIYA
+437 NEIYA
-442 ESWEAAQKRVQAA
+442 ESWEAARKRVQAA
-455 AESIYQDL
+455 AEGIYQDL
-463 LKDDFFV
+463 LKDDFFIQ
-470 GLTDD
+470 LTDG
-475 FGAIIEFIDKII
+475 FGSVLEFIDKII

-515 VQTLAHNLMNLT
+515 AQTLAHNLMNLT

-563 ATAVSTT
+563 AAAVSTT

-631 RSKASFGSYDY
+631 RGKASFGSYEY

-649 SLRSIMS
+649 SLRAIMS
-656 EYDNGTP
+656 QYDNGTS
-663 ISNITL
+663 INDIAL
-669 PTSKGAQQ
+669 PTSRSAQQ

-697 EDLTNKTQ
+697 DDLTNKTQ

-722 IKDFDGLEES
+722 IKDFDGLGES
-732 IKSNAKQLAEFEHEA
+732 IRNNAKQLAEFEHKA
-747 DQLDK
+747 DQLDNLK
-752 LKSSVGNWQK
+752 LSVGNWQK

-792 TAVDNAS
+792 TAVDNAQ
-799 AEALQRSRRA
+799 AEALQRSQRA
-809 AAGNADQIEQF
+809 AAGNTAQIEQF
-820 AKKYKLSTDEVQRFT
+820 AKKYKLSAEEVQHFA

-868 ASTKVSKMAVISE
+868 ASTKVDKMAVVSE

-890 MGVSSVVSAIDTFN
+890 MGVSSVVSAIN
-904 SDEDLS
+904 AVNDEDLS
-910 GWERFSSILMSLSMG
+910 GWEKFSSILMSLSMG
-925 LPMICDGLLK
+925 LPMLCNGLLK
-935 FSALISAKS
+935 FTTLISAKS

-952 NLSKGV
+952 NLGKDV

-969 SQIEAILKEAG
+969 SQIEAILKKAG
-980 IGDKVIK
+980 IGDEIIK
-987 STVDQVEKASTGL
+987 STVDQVDKASTGL
-1000 PGLIGRLGSKLSK
+1000 PGLINKLGSKLSK
-1013 AGSVMAGFLTNPI
+1013 AGSVIAGLLTNPI
-1026 ALGVV
+1026 ALGVM

-1052 AAAMEEAT
+1052 TAAMEAAT

-1156 AQVASI
+1156 AQVAYI
-1162 DSQKKTLTATINY
+1162 DSQKKSLTTTINY
-1175 DIVDKGFDNSLNSDS
+1175 DIADKGFDKSLNSDS

-1203 IIIGALPDESGE
+1203 IIIGALPDESGG

-1228 ADSAKVTKEQAEA
+1228 AESAKVTKEQAEA

-1266 NSSRIAALT
+1266 NSSRVAALT

-1295 GIVNRVIE
+1295 GVVNRVIE
-1303 NNYDKIDNN
+1303 DNYDKIDNN
-1312 IKSDD
+1312 KKTTLV
-1317 SEAARTYGDTKSGLL
+1317 EGNEVQTG
-1332 KGYADT
+1332 DT
-1338 TLRKHTPF
+1338 TLRYRSPF

-1378 ADFKKDRITWKQTG
+1378 ADFKKNRITWKQAG
-1392 ENDTTVDKDIFYD
+1392 EDDTTVDKEISYD
-1405 SLVNSVNGARETKAA
+1405 SLVNSVNAARETAAA

-1433 ITALTNSSDVTES
+1433 ITALTNSSNVTES

-1456 VNSLTEEEFK
+1456 VDSLTEEQFN
-1466 ALQGVGPQIAEY
+1466 ALKQVGEQVSDSIANGGQIA
-1478 IESGGK
+1478 
-1484 KAAAKITEGM
+1484 ADNITESMRG
-1494 KAVMDT
+1494 VMDA
-1500 TQVAPPDISGDY
+1500 TQVAPPTISGDY

-1547 AELLKNNTALDGNYE
+1547 AELLENNTALDGNYE

-1569 ANVKFA
+1569 ANVKFT

-1598 NLDYYKSLGKITQAV
+1598 NLDYYKSLGKITQAI

-1646 LSVAIVKADLNNR
+1646 LSIAIVKADLNNR
-1659 KTLDKVDLNSV
+1659 KTLDAVDLNSV
-1670 SKDIQGAATYLN
+1670 GEDVQTAAKYLN

-1700 AMQANMADASGPMTL
+1700 AMQANMSDASGPMTL
-1715 AAALEGCGVK
+1715 AAALDGCGIK

-1735 VAVATGQ
+1735 MAVATGQ

-1802 QYIDSVM
+1802 QYIDSIM

-1814 HPKGS
+1814 RPKGS
-1819 SGAGGIIVTP
+1819 SGAGGITVTP

-1848 GGSQK
+1848 GGGGGSQK

-1863 RYHVIKKQLDNL
+1863 RYHTIKKEIGNL

-1890 GENRLRVMDRE
+1890 GANRLRVMDQE

-1915 VDEINSYYSQDRAA
+1915 VDEIDSYYSQDRAA

-1943 TNYEQIMQEQLDIFN
+1943 TNYEQIVQEQLDIFN

-2017 IHDDQIDF
+2017 INDDQIDF
-2025 LERRLDR
+2025 LERRLNR
-2032 LSKSERRQYDSY
+2032 LSNSERRQYNSY
-2044 LVQQEKALELQKKRA
+2044 LVQQKKMSELQDKRLEI
-2059 ATQQGID
+2059 QKGINTI
-2066 KLQAAIAEQE
+2066 QADIAKQE
-2076 ARGLEMTDE
+2076 AQGLEMTDE

-2114 IGTMFDNYFDDS
+2114 IGIVFDNYFDDL

-2132 ISTLNG
+2132 ISTLNDM
-2138 IMETTRDTLD
+2138 METTRDTLD
-2148 LLGYNNLD
+2148 LLGYDDLD
-2156 NFNKIS
+2156 NFNRINGQ
-2162 ERLLSNQ
+2162 LQLNQ
-2169 RTLLGLSQQKLSSAT
+2169 RVMLGMSQKKLSSTT
-2184 DEVKYWQDLATA
+2184 DEVKYWQNLASA
-2196 MEGIN
+2196 VKEID
-2201 SLDDLKNSSWWADD
+2201 SLDDLKDSSVWEDVND
-2215 QVKKIAEN
+2215 QIKKIAEN
-2223 ATLAEDS
+2223 AALAGDS
-2230 IKAVKDAINNQLKEA
+2230 IEVVKDAINDQLKEA
-2245 TDRQLETQQ
+2245 TERQLETQQ
-2254 KIYESINDIVQAIE
+2254 EIYKSINDIVQAIE
-2268 DNWVNA
+2268 DNWVDA
-2274 VEKVVAAQK
+2274 VEKVVAVQK

-2297 SDLAD
+2297 GDLTD

-2343 LEEVNAL
+2343 LEKVNAL

-2368 YDLRLAEIALEEA
+2368 YDLRVAEIALEEA

-2404 DAEEVSKAEQ
+2404 DAEAVSKAEQ
-2414 DVEDKIQ
+2414 DVEDKMQ

-2452 YANTSLTQEE
+2452 YTDASLTQEE
-2462 KNQREEA
+2462 RNKREEA

-2491 SGMNFED
+2491 SGMNFKD
-2498 TILGKMYPEYENL
+2498 TILGTMYPEYETL

-2526 TMIQKQYQA
+2526 TMIQDQYK
-2535 TTGYYQELA
+2535 TTTEYYQELA
-2544 KVMGITDKDVL
+2544 KAMGITDENVL
-2555 NDLGLMKAAIADAM
+2555 NDLGSMKTAIAKAM
-2569 RTAQENMQT
+2569 IAAQENMQT
-2578 SIKDS
+2578 AISNS
-2583 QEKFDSTVQNMD
+2583 QENFDATTKNMND
-2595 KLVDSINEMS
+2595 LVKTIDEMGE
-2605 NALRDWVE
+2605 ALREWVK

-2623 SNADYFDLM
+2623 SNADYFVLM
-2632 IKAMNNNDMASA
+2632 IKALKNNDMDSA

-2664 YTWNSKEAMIKDL
+2664 YSWDSKEAMVKDF
-2677 QEHGVQVSDENA
+2677 QEQGVQISGEKADR
-2689 AILWDKYNSTTQKYD
+2689 LWDKYNNTTQKYD
-2704 TGGYTGEWGKDG
+2704 TGGYTGEWGQDG
-2716 RLALLHQKELVL
+2716 KLAVLHQKELVL

-2740 NVVRDIVRQIDA
+2740 NIVRDIVQQIDA
-2752 QALYSHGRR
+2752 QALYSRGRR

-2779 IEASFPN
+2779 IEANFPN

>member
-1 MSAARTV
+1 MNAARTV

-22 AALSRLNTN
+22 AALSRLSTN

-46 RLPEQLNTAS
+46 RLQEQLNTAS
-56 AAAIKLRENLQSAI
+56 VAAIKLRENLQNAI
-70 NVDTGRLDLSKF
+70 NIDTGRLDLSKF
-82 NHEMEKSG
+82 NHEMKKSG

-104 PAGQAAFMDLS
+104 PTGRAAFMDLS

-130 LVDKLWDSLKRTAGW
+130 LVDKLWNSLKRTAGW
-145 QLSSTAIHTF
+145 QLSSTAIHRFIGTI
-155 VGAVQTAYH
+155 QTAYN
-164 YAQDLNKSLNDIR
+164 YAQDLNKSLNNIR
-177 IVTGYGSDR
+177 IVTGYGSDK

-275 GAATASSTDEIADGL
+275 GAATASSTDEIAEGL

-296 AETVGLSYEYATAA
+296 ADTVGLSYEYATAA

-322 DVVGTALK
+322 DIVGTALK

-351 NKYSSALEVVGVNIK
+351 NKYSSALEAVGVNIK
-366 NEAGELKSMD
+366 NEAGQLKDMD

-382 GSKWDTIGKD
+382 GARWNTIGKD
-392 QQVALAQTVAGVRQY
+392 QQIALAQTVAGVRQY
-407 TQFIALMD
+407 NQFIALMD
-415 NWDFMKENLNTAAN
+415 NWDFMQENLQTVAKAS
-429 ATGTLDKQ
+429 GTLEEQ
-437 AEIYA
+437 NEIYA
-442 ESWEAAQKRVQAA
+442 ESWEAAKKRVQAA
-455 AESIYQDL
+455 AEGIYQDL
-463 LKDDFFV
+463 LKDDFFIW
-470 GLTDD
+470 LTDA
-475 FGAIIEFIDKII
+475 FGSVLEFIDKII
-487 DSLGGLSGVLPGIA
+487 DSLGGLYGVLPGIA

-515 VQTLAHNLMNLT
+515 AQTLAHNLMNLT

-624 RLLANDI
+624 RLSANEI
-631 RSKASFGSYDY
+631 RSKASFGSYEY

-649 SLRSIMS
+649 SLRAIMS
-656 EYDNGTP
+656 EYDNGTS
-663 ISNITL
+663 IKDITL
-669 PTSKGAQQ
+669 PSSKGAQQ

-697 EDLTNKTQ
+697 DDLTNKTQ

-722 IKDFDGLEES
+722 IKDFDGLGES
-732 IKSNAKQLAEFEHEA
+732 IRNNAVQLAEFEHKA
-747 DQLDK
+747 DQLANLK
-752 LKSSVGNWQK
+752 LSVGNWQK

-792 TAVDNAS
+792 TAVDNAQ
-799 AEALQRSRRA
+799 AEALQRSQRA
-809 AAGNADQIEQF
+809 AAGNTAQIEQF
-820 AKKYKLSTDEVQRFT
+820 AKKYKLSREEVQRFA

-847 YEEYLKR
+847 YKEYLKQ
-854 TGEAAVWAGKSIEN
+854 TGEAAAWAGANFENTSKKVNKLAVAQGVANTLFSIGMSVSAVTNAIESLQDDSISPWQKTLN
-868 ASTKVSKMAVISE
+868 IIMALSMALPTVTTLFTSLGQGYTLLVYGITGYSAAQAKAAAITLAEMGITQASTKEDKQAAAARLALTLGIKEESAAILVNSTLQSKSLKTRILELATKIKEAVVTGATTVATWAHNAALAVQNLLLGESLVLTSAGIALFALLGVALVGLAAILIKGIVAWANYETATEQATRQAEESAMAADKAKEAFNSLKDTLKEYDDGVSALADLTDGTEAFREKLAETNKAALKLIEQLQLIYGKDWKYDNTNGQIVFLDENGQIDEDFVKNQTEEAEKQYQQTQDVAVIADAVASKTEASDTSKFDDYNATNYKTSE
-881 IGNGLMSVQ
+881 KSKAASQIVQAGIKASDIDSVIQSLGDNITWNAKNKSFSSPGDYKKIREALVAFGYDRSDVDSIDNFGYFVDDLYYQKQNNGQKYTDRLDYMDELATSVSTGEGQ
-890 MGVSSVVSAIDTFN
+890 IAGAVLSDVNSKVKNALDDAQLNNIAAESYDEAATDENVKKAQAEIDQLSENELKQRYAEFN
-904 SDEDLS
+904 SAYRYNADTGALQLQDEQGNWTDL
-910 GWERFSSILMSLSMG
+910 
-925 LPMICDGLLK
+925 K
-935 FSALISAKS
+935 K
-944 ITKIAGLE
+944 
-952 NLSKGV
+952 
-958 IQKLLSSAGDK
+958 GDK
-969 SQIEAILKEAG
+969 GYVSTDTIKTNLKTN
-980 IGDKVIK
+980 V
-987 STVDQVEKASTGL
+987 QVEKAQELANSNAEDTWFDQFKKDASSSFSGNQKDKVNDLLVQMRESGNPLTEEDIQSTI
-1000 PGLIGRLGSKLSK
+1000 PGLSPEDIE
-1013 AGSVMAGFLTNPI
+1013 FLMQ
-1026 ALGVV
+1026 
-1031 AAVAAV
+1031 
-1037 GATVYLAV
+1037 
-1045 TERKRQA
+1045 KQ
-1052 AAAMEEAT
+1052 
-1060 QSAKEASAAYEELK
+1060 EELR
-1074 GKVENLKSSYSEYSS
+1074 GVLTDVNDLYTTGQQDLLGLAEEYSS
-1089 ILKTLGNLKTGTAEW
+1089 CSDEAE
-1104 TEAVVELNNQVL
+1104 EFSAAVKRYGKNSEQAKKAQDKLNQAIKNAQWR
-1116 ELLKTYPQL
+1116 KL
-1125 AEYINNNN
+1125 A
-1133 GILTIDAEGYE
+1133 DS
-1144 KVAKEMATSAAA
+1144 VAK
-1156 AQVASI
+1156 
-1162 DSQKKTLTATINY
+1162 
-1175 DIVDKGFDNSLNSDS
+1175 
-1190 MLRMADAI
+1190 
-1198 QKDAG
+1198 
-1203 IIIGALPDESGE
+1203 
-1215 IDQAK
+1215 
-1220 MDESIAAM
+1220 
-1228 ADSAKVTKEQAEA
+1228 
-1241 VLSNSECLDYLRET
+1241 VLSNMEDLDEESDEYKDECKSLAKSFNDIFKT
-1255 VTTTNTKLDTL
+1255 NVTQDWVADN
-1266 NSSRIAALT
+1266 I
-1275 SSMDL
+1275 DL
-1280 TEDQRALANSSELMQ
+1280 
-1295 GIVNRVIE
+1295 
-1303 NNYDKIDNN
+1303 
-1312 IKSDD
+1312 
-1317 SEAARTYGDTKSGLL
+1317 
-1332 KGYADT
+1332 
-1338 TLRKHTPF
+1338 
-1346 SWSATAEGEAAFKE
+1346 
-1360 YLKNQGKTEE
+1360 
-1370 EIAAIWKS
+1370 
-1378 ADFKKDRITWKQTG
+1378 FKKW
-1392 ENDTTVDKDIFYD
+1392 
-1405 SLVNSVNGARETKAA
+1405 S
-1420 QQSSQD
+1420 QSSGD
-1426 VANVLNK
+1426 EARKL
-1433 ITALTNSSDVTES
+1433 E
-1446 AYGKYLSTGS
+1446 
-1456 VNSLTEEEFK
+1456 
-1466 ALQGVGPQIAEY
+1466 LQIL
-1478 IESGGK
+1478 
-1484 KAAAKITEGM
+1484 AAAKAASSENFKPIEL
-1494 KAVMDT
+1494 KADENGVVQT
-1500 TQVAPPDISGDY
+1500 IRSAY
-1512 DSAAHDRYLHTSG
+1512 DFYL
-1525 QQILSSN
+1525 
-1532 AESLDTSVEALEAYT
+1532 
-1547 AELLKNNTALDGNYE
+1547 
-1562 KAAKMAV
+1562 
-1569 ANVKFA
+1569 
-1575 NGLNNLNNVLDDEID
+1575 
-1590 NVKNASKK
+1590 
-1598 NLDYYKSLGKITQAV
+1598 YYKSLIESGKITITADGKADISALLNSLNLAEMSAADVAAV
-1613 NDLYD
+1613 LSAIGQ
-1618 TDVDADFVA
+1618 TDVTINGVVVSTADMSASKGNFADF
-1627 ENLELIEEAAKGSE
+1627 LEAAG
-1641 KALAE
+1641 LG
-1646 LSVAIVKADLNNR
+1646 
-1659 KTLDKVDLNSV
+1659 TVDFTS
-1670 SKDIQGAATYLN
+1670 DIT
-1682 SALAD
+1682 
-1687 YSYNLYSINEGLA
+1687 
-1700 AMQANMADASGPMTL
+1700 
-1715 AAALEGCGVK
+1715 
-1725 AETFIGSLNR
+1725 
-1735 VAVATGQ
+1735 ATG
-1742 TYAQM
+1742 TVP
-1747 EADLAKMG
+1747 
-1755 MSMSDFDVTYAEV
+1755 DFN
-1768 PTKEDVAL
+1768 PS
-1776 TTTERTVT
+1776 
-1784 DLGDGKYIMQDK
+1784 KYISDA
-1796 ITNIEH
+1796 N
-1802 QYIDSVM
+1802 
-1809 QVPQI
+1809 
-1814 HPKGS
+1814 
-1819 SGAGGIIVTP
+1819 
-1829 PSSGGAGLVSGG
+1829 SSGGGG
-1841 KSSGGGG
+1841 GGGG

-1863 RYHVIKKQLDNL
+1863 RYHTIKKQLDNL

-1890 GENRLRVMDRE
+1890 GANRLRVMDQE

-1915 VDEINSYYSQDRAA
+1915 VNEIDSYYSQDRAA

-1966 ESYNDFKEILN
+1966 ESYNEFKDILN

-2032 LSKSERRQYDSY
+2032 LSNSERRQYDSY
-2044 LVQQEKALELQKKRA
+2044 LIQQKKMLELQQKRLT
-2059 ATQQGID
+2059 TQQGID
-2066 KLQAAIAEQE
+2066 DLQAAIAEHE
-2076 ARGLEMTDE
+2076 AQGLEITDE
-2085 QNEQLRTYKETLADI
+2085 ENEQLRTYKETLADI

-2114 IGTMFDNYFDDS
+2114 IGTTFDNYFDDL

-2132 ISTLNG
+2132 ISTLNDMMG
-2138 IMETTRDTLD
+2138 TTRDTLD
-2148 LLGYNNLD
+2148 LLGYDNLD
-2156 NFNKIS
+2156 IFNRINGQ
-2162 ERLLSNQ
+2162 LLSNQ
-2169 RTLLGLSQQKLSSAT
+2169 RVMLEMSQKKLSSAT
-2184 DEVKYWQDLATA
+2184 DEVDYWQDLADA
-2196 MEGIN
+2196 VKEVD
-2201 SLDDLKNSSWWADD
+2201 SLDDLKDSPFWENAND
-2215 QVKKIAEN
+2215 QIKKIAEN
-2223 ATLAEDS
+2223 AALAGDS
-2230 IKAVKDAINNQLKEA
+2230 IKVVKDAINDQLKEA
-2245 TDRQLETQQ
+2245 TERQLETQQ
-2254 KIYESINDIVQAIE
+2254 EIYESINDIVQAIE
-2268 DNWVNA
+2268 DNWVDA
-2274 VEKVVAAQK
+2274 VEKVVAVQK

-2297 SDLAD
+2297 GDLAD

-2338 KLKDV
+2338 KIKDV

-2414 DVEDKIQ
+2414 DVEDKMQ

-2443 EYYDALSDI
+2443 QYYDALSDI
-2452 YANTSLTQEE
+2452 YTDASLTQEE
-2462 KNQREEA
+2462 RNKREEA

-2491 SGMNFED
+2491 SGMNFKD
-2498 TILGKMYPEYENL
+2498 TILGTMYPEYETL

-2526 TMIQKQYQA
+2526 TMIQDQYKA
-2535 TTGYYQELA
+2535 TTKYYQKLA
-2544 KVMGITDKDVL
+2544 QVMGITDENVL
-2555 NDLGLMKAAIADAM
+2555 NDLGSMKEEIAKAM
-2569 RTAQENMQT
+2569 IAAQENMQT
-2578 SIKDS
+2578 AISNS
-2583 QEKFDSTVQNMD
+2583 QENFDATTKNMND
-2595 KLVDSINEMS
+2595 LVKTIDEMGE
-2605 NALRDWVE
+2605 ALREWVK

-2632 IKAMNNNDMASA
+2632 IKALKNNDMDSA

-2664 YTWNSKEAMIKDL
+2664 YSWDSKEAMVKDF
-2677 QEHGVQVSDENA
+2677 QEQGVQISSEKADR
-2689 AILWDKYNSTTQKYD
+2689 LWDKYNNTTQKYD
-2704 TGGYTGEWGKDG
+2704 TGGYTGEWGQDG
-2716 RLALLHQKELVL
+2716 KLAVLHQKELVL

-2740 NVVRDIVRQIDA
+2740 NIVRDIVQQIDA
-2752 QALYSHGRR
+2752 QALYSRGRR

-2766 IETRAETLEQNVH
+2766 IQTRAETLEQNVH
-2779 IEASFPN
+2779 IEANFPN

>member
-1 MSAARTV
+1 MNAARTV

-56 AAAIKLRENLQSAI
+56 VAAIKLRENLQNAI
-70 NVDTGRLDLSKF
+70 NVDTGKLDLSKF

-104 PAGQAAFMDLS
+104 PTGQAAFMDLS

-125 KQTNV
+125 RQTNV

-145 QLSSTAIHTF
+145 QLSSTAIHAF
-155 VGAVQTAYH
+155 VGAISTAYN

-275 GAATASSTDEIADGL
+275 GAATASSTDEIAEGL

-296 AETVGLSYEYATAA
+296 ADTVGLSYEYATAA

-351 NKYSSALEVVGVNIK
+351 NKYSKALDAVGVNIK

-382 GSKWDTIGKD
+382 GAKWDTIGKD
-392 QQVALAQTVAGVRQY
+392 QQIALAQTVAGVRQY

-415 NWDFMKENLNTAAN
+415 NWDFMQENLETVARAS
-429 ATGTLDKQ
+429 GTLDEQ
-437 AEIYA
+437 AQIYA
-442 ESWEAAQKRVQAA
+442 ESWEAAKKRVQAA
-455 AESIYQDL
+455 AEGIYQDL
-463 LKDDFFV
+463 LKDDFFIW
-470 GLTDD
+470 LTNG
-475 FGAIIEFIDKII
+475 FGSVVEFIDKII

-501 LLVNKIFGDKIIAG
+501 ILVNKIFGDKIIAG
-515 VQTLAHNLMNLT
+515 AQTLAHNLMNLT

-597 IILESVQ
+597 IMLDAVQ

-624 RLLANDI
+624 RLSANEI

-649 SLRSIMS
+649 SLRAIMS
-656 EYDNGTP
+656 EYDNGAS
-663 ISNITL
+663 INDIVL

-697 EDLTNKTQ
+697 DDLTNKTQ
-705 KFQQALQ
+705 KFQQALE

-722 IKDFDGLEES
+722 VKDFDGLGES
-732 IKSNAKQLAEFEHEA
+732 IRNNAKQLAEFEHEA
-747 DQLDK
+747 DQLTK

-792 TAVDNAS
+792 TAVSNAET
-799 AEALQRSRRA
+799 EALQKSRRA

-820 AKKYKLSTDEVQRFT
+820 AKKYKLSADEVQRFA
-835 EQLKKAEEMGLT
+835 EQLKKAEKMGLT
-847 YEEYLKR
+847 YEEYLKK
-854 TGEAAVWAGKSIEN
+854 TGEAAVWAGKNIEN
-868 ASTKVSKMAVISE
+868 ASKKVSKIEVAK
-881 IGNGLMSVQ
+881 GL
-890 MGVSSVVSAIDTFN
+890 AN
-904 SDEDLS
+904 N
-910 GWERFSSILMSLSMG
+910 LMSLQMG
-925 LPMICDGLLK
+925 FASLRTFFTTLADD
-935 FSALISAKS
+935 SA
-944 ITKIAGLE
+944 
-952 NLSKGV
+952 
-958 IQKLLSSAGDK
+958 SAGDK
-969 SQIEAILKEAG
+969 IMASLSALTFGISGIVVPLTSGMNSLTTALRSYTAAEIVAEAATSFSNKAKSRKIILENQAKIATILSANASKDLTAAELAEKLAAEGIGTEKTRLGIAEAILNKQKGQSLIVTGLNTLAHKLEEKALSEENASLGLNIALWITKKLAALGAVGAIMVVVGAIAILTGAVMGIIALVNNIKNNSLSGQLKGLTEESKNAAQAADDATNKYKELKDAVSDYENGVKSLADLTKGTQEFEDATEKANEAAKKLIKTYNIKNWSIVPETGLIKIDDKELEDAQNQAKTEKTEAQTTASAFSAAQTKVQIQKELQDLSDRYIADYSTNTNNQVIGYAG
-980 IGDKVIK
+980 TASDIDKIVTAMGNFSGGAELFFNDVKANVTEALGWNADELSLAQQSFIQNIENDSEAFKTHAEAIWKDKNSIPDQRKDSMLEQFQTGIEGFTSSSQQKEIVDAVYAQTADQTEAAAKEKYDNLSGDKLYQAYAALQNYSSYDTGTWLDGKEKFYDEKGQEVANVSDAVMREALREAEVQTQLGLQQEQAKNVVGLENGSDTDSAIAKMVTTQGDWDSGIQRLTEQELAALQEMTDAQKADYADIFKSFGLDLDKAIASVTGDNAKQAGELQASGAKKHQEEEIK
-987 STVDQVEKASTGL
+987 STAETYGLTEEMIESQVEALQEQKEAYNENKDAAIQAVKEQL
-1000 PGLIGRLGSKLSK
+1000 RLQK
-1013 AGSVMAGFLTNPI
+1013 AGTNLNKI
-1026 ALGVV
+1026 W
-1031 AAVAAV
+1031 
-1037 GATVYLAV
+1037 
-1045 TERKRQA
+1045 KDN
-1052 AAAMEEAT
+1052 
-1060 QSAKEASAAYEELK
+1060 SAAIKKWTQGLDD
-1074 GKVENLKSSYSEYSS
+1074 S
-1089 ILKTLGNLKTGTAEW
+1089 IETQQ
-1104 TEAVVELNNQVL
+1104 AVVELQNALNDVFKTKVSTAFIKKNFDVIQSAMEGDTEAVQRFQDLAAEDVL
-1116 ELLKTYPQL
+1116 LTVKGVSDFDDLDQQL
-1125 AEYINNNN
+1125 QDLHNTIVAYAEQSDFTIGAQIEDQGFINSCQA
-1133 GILTIDAEGYE
+1133 I
-1144 KVAKEMATSAAA
+1144 VAAA
-1156 AQVASI
+1156 GMTAAQA
-1162 DSQKKTLTATINY
+1162 QQYFNAMGY
-1175 DIVDKGFDNSLNSDS
+1175 DVEFDT
-1190 MLRMADAI
+1190 
-1198 QKDAG
+1198 
-1203 IIIGALPDESGE
+1203 GE
-1215 IDQAK
+1215 
-1220 MDESIAAM
+1220 
-1228 ADSAKVTKEQAEA
+1228 
-1241 VLSNSECLDYLRET
+1241 
-1255 VTTTNTKLDTL
+1255 TTNTQTYTYHKLDVEKTKE
-1266 NSSRIAALT
+1266 AGG
-1275 SSMDL
+1275 MPQF
-1280 TEDQRALANSSELMQ
+1280 EDAET
-1295 GIVNRVIE
+1295 VIE
-1303 NNYDKIDNN
+1303 A
-1312 IKSDD
+1312 S
-1317 SEAARTYGDTKSGLL
+1317 
-1332 KGYADT
+1332 
-1338 TLRKHTPF
+1338 
-1346 SWSATAEGEAAFKE
+1346 
-1360 YLKNQGKTEE
+1360 
-1370 EIAAIWKS
+1370 
-1378 ADFKKDRITWKQTG
+1378 
-1392 ENDTTVDKDIFYD
+1392 
-1405 SLVNSVNGARETKAA
+1405 
-1420 QQSSQD
+1420 
-1426 VANVLNK
+1426 
-1433 ITALTNSSDVTES
+1433 
-1446 AYGKYLSTGS
+1446 
-1456 VNSLTEEEFK
+1456 
-1466 ALQGVGPQIAEY
+1466 
-1478 IESGGK
+1478 
-1484 KAAAKITEGM
+1484 
-1494 KAVMDT
+1494 
-1500 TQVAPPDISGDY
+1500 TQVAGTAIKTITPNGNFGGNIDF
-1512 DSAAHDRYLHTSG
+1512 
-1525 QQILSSN
+1525 SN
-1532 AESLDTSVEALEAYT
+1532 AKY
-1547 AELLKNNTALDGNYE
+1547 
-1562 KAAKMAV
+1562 
-1569 ANVKFA
+1569 
-1575 NGLNNLNNVLDDEID
+1575 NG
-1590 NVKNASKK
+1590 
-1598 NLDYYKSLGKITQAV
+1598 G
-1613 NDLYD
+1613 
-1618 TDVDADFVA
+1618 
-1627 ENLELIEEAAKGSE
+1627 
-1641 KALAE
+1641 
-1646 LSVAIVKADLNNR
+1646 
-1659 KTLDKVDLNSV
+1659 
-1670 SKDIQGAATYLN
+1670 
-1682 SALAD
+1682 
-1687 YSYNLYSINEGLA
+1687 
-1700 AMQANMADASGPMTL
+1700 
-1715 AAALEGCGVK
+1715 
-1725 AETFIGSLNR
+1725 
-1735 VAVATGQ
+1735 
-1742 TYAQM
+1742 
-1747 EADLAKMG
+1747 
-1755 MSMSDFDVTYAEV
+1755 
-1768 PTKEDVAL
+1768 
-1776 TTTERTVT
+1776 
-1784 DLGDGKYIMQDK
+1784 
-1796 ITNIEH
+1796 
-1802 QYIDSVM
+1802 
-1809 QVPQI
+1809 
-1814 HPKGS
+1814 
-1819 SGAGGIIVTP
+1819 
-1829 PSSGGAGLVSGG
+1829 SGG
-1841 KSSGGGG
+1841 KSSGGGGGGGG

-1863 RYHVIKKQLDNL
+1863 RYHTIKKQLDNL

-1883 AAKDRAF
+1883 TAKDRAF
-1890 GENRLRVMDRE
+1890 GANRLRVMDQE

-1915 VDEINSYYSQDRAA
+1915 VNEIDSYYSQDRAA
-1929 IAAYGAVFDEDGII
+1929 IAAYGAVFDENGII

-1966 ESYNDFKEILN
+1966 ESYNDFKDILN

-2032 LSKSERRQYDSY
+2032 LSNSERRQYDSY
-2044 LVQQEKALELQKKRA
+2044 LVQQEKVLELQQKRL

-2066 KLQAAIAEQE
+2066 DLQAAIAEHE

-2085 QNEQLRTYKETLADI
+2085 ENEQLRTYKETLADI

-2114 IGTMFDNYFDDS
+2114 IGTVFDNYFDDL

-2132 ISTLNG
+2132 ISTLNDM
-2138 IMETTRDTLD
+2138 METTRDTLD
-2148 LLGYNNLD
+2148 LLGYDNLEI
-2156 NFNKIS
+2156 FNDINKQ
-2162 ERLLSNQ
+2162 LLSNQ
-2169 RTLLGLSQQKLSSAT
+2169 RTMLGMSQQKLSSAT
-2184 DEVKYWQDLATA
+2184 NEVNYWQDLATFVK
-2196 MEGIN
+2196 EID
-2201 SLDDLKNSSWWADD
+2201 SLDDLKDSHFWANDS
-2215 QVKKIAEN
+2215 VKKIAEN
-2223 ATLAEDS
+2223 AALAEDS

-2245 TDRQLETQQ
+2245 TERQLETQQ
-2254 KIYESINDIVQAIE
+2254 EIYESINDIVQAIE
-2268 DNWVNA
+2268 DNWVDA

-2297 SDLAD
+2297 GDLVD

-2414 DVEDKIQ
+2414 DVEDKMQ

-2443 EYYDALSDI
+2443 EFYDALSDI
-2452 YANTSLTQEE
+2452 YTDASLTQDE
-2462 KNQREEA
+2462 KNQREAA
-2469 LRESTMKKLSYY
+2469 LRESTMKKLMYY

-2498 TILGKMYPEYENL
+2498 TILGTMYPEYENL
-2511 QKFNDNFASSADTTF
+2511 QKFNDGFASSADATF
-2526 TMIQKQYQA
+2526 AQMQKQYEA
-2535 TTGYYQELA
+2535 TTGYYRDLA
-2544 KVMGITDKDVL
+2544 KAMGITDENVL
-2555 NDLGLMKAAIADAM
+2555 NNLELMKAAIADAM
-2569 RTAQENMQT
+2569 LAAQKNMQT
-2578 SIKDS
+2578 AITKS
-2583 QEKFDSTVQNMD
+2583 QENFDSTAQNMD
-2595 KLVDSINEMS
+2595 KLADTIKEMGES
-2605 NALRDWVE
+2605 LQKWVE

-2632 IKAMNNNDMASA
+2632 IKALKNNDMDSA

-2664 YTWNSKEAMIKDL
+2664 YSWSSKEVMVEDFQKQGIWL
-2677 QEHGVQVSDENA
+2677 SDEKA
-2689 AILWDKYNSTTQKYD
+2689 DSLWNKYSSTTKKYD
-2704 TGGYTGEWGKDG
+2704 TGGYTGEWGQDG
-2716 RLALLHQKELVL
+2716 RLAVLHQKELVL

-2752 QALYSHGRR
+2752 QALYSRGRR

-2779 IEASFPN
+2779 IEANFPN

>member
-1 MSAARTV
+1 MNAARTV

-56 AAAIKLRENLQSAI
+56 VAAIKLRENLQNAI
-70 NVDTGRLDLSKF
+70 NVDTGKLDLSKF
-82 NHEMEKSG
+82 NHEMKKSG

-104 PAGQAAFMDLS
+104 PTGQAAFMDLS

-125 KQTNV
+125 RQTNV

-145 QLSSTAIHTF
+145 QLSSTAIHAF
-155 VGAVQTAYH
+155 VGAISTAYN

-240 TAAQTVSDQLTAVWE
+240 AAAQTVSDQLTAIWE

-262 HTAEWY
+262 HAAEWY

-275 GAATASSTDEIADGL
+275 GAATASSTDEIAEGL

-296 AETVGLSYEYATAA
+296 ADTVGLSYEYATAA

-351 NKYSSALEVVGVNIK
+351 NKYSKALDAVGVNIK

-382 GSKWDTIGKD
+382 GAKWDTIGKD
-392 QQVALAQTVAGVRQY
+392 QQIALAQTVAGVRQY

-415 NWDFMKENLNTAAN
+415 NWDFMQENLETVAN

-442 ESWEAAQKRVQAA
+442 ESWEAAKKRVQAA

-463 LKDDFFV
+463 LKDDFFIW
-470 GLTDD
+470 LTNG
-475 FGAIIEFIDKII
+475 FGSIIGFIDKII

-515 VQTLAHNLMNLT
+515 AQTLAHNLMNLT

-542 EEVAQLQKG
+542 EEAAQLQKG

-597 IILESVQ
+597 IMLDAVQ

-624 RLLANDI
+624 RLSANEI
-631 RSKASFGSYDY
+631 RSKASFGSYEN

-649 SLRSIMS
+649 SLRAIMS
-656 EYDNGTP
+656 EYDNGAS
-663 ISNITL
+663 INDIVL

-697 EDLTNKTQ
+697 DDLTNKTQ
-705 KFQQALQ
+705 KFQQALE

-722 IKDFDGLEES
+722 VKDFDGLGES
-732 IKSNAKQLAEFEHEA
+732 IRNNAKQLAEFEHEA
-747 DQLDK
+747 DQLTK

-792 TAVDNAS
+792 TAVSNVET
-799 AEALQRSRRA
+799 EALQKSRRA

-820 AKKYKLSTDEVQRFT
+820 AKKYKLSTDEVQRFA
-835 EQLKKAEEMGLT
+835 EQLKKAEKMGLT
-847 YEEYLKR
+847 YEEYLKE
-854 TGEAAVWAGKSIEN
+854 TGEAAVWAGKNIEN
-868 ASTKVSKMAVISE
+868 ASKKVSKIEVAK
-881 IGNGLMSVQ
+881 GL
-890 MGVSSVVSAIDTFN
+890 AN
-904 SDEDLS
+904 N
-910 GWERFSSILMSLSMG
+910 LMSLQMG
-925 LPMICDGLLK
+925 FASLRTFFTTLADD
-935 FSALISAKS
+935 SA
-944 ITKIAGLE
+944 
-952 NLSKGV
+952 
-958 IQKLLSSAGDK
+958 SAGDK
-969 SQIEAILKEAG
+969 IMASLSALTFGISGIVVPLTSGMNSLTTALRSYTAAEIVAEAATSFSNKAKSRKIILENQAKIATILSANASKDLTAAELAEKLAAEGIGTEKTRLGIAEAILNKQKGQSLIVTGLNTLAHKLEEKALSEENVSLGLNIALWITKKLAALDAVGAIMVVVGAIAILTGAVMGIIALVNNIKNNSLSGQLKGLTEESKNAAQAADDATNKYKELKDAVSDYENGVKSLADLTKGTQEFEDATEKANEAAKKLIKTYNIKNWSIVPETGLIKIDDKELEDAQNQAKTEKTEAQTTASAFSAAQTKVQIQKELQDLSDRYIADYSTNTNNQVIGYAG
-980 IGDKVIK
+980 TASDIDKIVTAMGNFSGGAELFFNDVKANVTEALGWNADELSLAQQSFIQNIENDSEAFKTHAEAIWKDKNSIPDQRKDSMLEQFQTGIEGFTSSSQQKEIVDAVYAQTADQTEAAAKEKYDNLSGDELYQAYAALQNYSSYDTGTWLDGKEKFYDEKGQEVANVSDAVMREALREAEVQTQLGLQQEQAKNVVGLENGSDTDSAIAKMVTTQGDWDSGIQRLTEQELAALQEMTDAQKADYADIFKSFGLDLDKAIASVTGDNAKQAGELQASGAKKRQEEEIK
-987 STVDQVEKASTGL
+987 STAETYGLTEEMIESQVEALQEQKEAYNENKDAAIQAVKEQL
-1000 PGLIGRLGSKLSK
+1000 RLQK
-1013 AGSVMAGFLTNPI
+1013 AGTNLNKI
-1026 ALGVV
+1026 W
-1031 AAVAAV
+1031 
-1037 GATVYLAV
+1037 
-1045 TERKRQA
+1045 KDN
-1052 AAAMEEAT
+1052 
-1060 QSAKEASAAYEELK
+1060 SAAIKKWTQGLDD
-1074 GKVENLKSSYSEYSS
+1074 S
-1089 ILKTLGNLKTGTAEW
+1089 IETQQ
-1104 TEAVVELNNQVL
+1104 AVVELQNALNDVFKTKVSTAFIKKNFDVIQSAMEGDTEAVQRFQDLAAEDVL
-1116 ELLKTYPQL
+1116 LTVKGVSDFDDLDQQL
-1125 AEYINNNN
+1125 QDLHNTIVAYAEQSDFTIGAQIEDQGFINSCQA
-1133 GILTIDAEGYE
+1133 I
-1144 KVAKEMATSAAA
+1144 VAAA
-1156 AQVASI
+1156 GMTAAQA
-1162 DSQKKTLTATINY
+1162 QQYFNAMGY
-1175 DIVDKGFDNSLNSDS
+1175 DVEFDT
-1190 MLRMADAI
+1190 
-1198 QKDAG
+1198 
-1203 IIIGALPDESGE
+1203 GE
-1215 IDQAK
+1215 
-1220 MDESIAAM
+1220 
-1228 ADSAKVTKEQAEA
+1228 
-1241 VLSNSECLDYLRET
+1241 
-1255 VTTTNTKLDTL
+1255 TTNTQTYTYHKLDVEKTKE
-1266 NSSRIAALT
+1266 AGG
-1275 SSMDL
+1275 MPQF
-1280 TEDQRALANSSELMQ
+1280 EDAET
-1295 GIVNRVIE
+1295 VIE
-1303 NNYDKIDNN
+1303 A
-1312 IKSDD
+1312 S
-1317 SEAARTYGDTKSGLL
+1317 
-1332 KGYADT
+1332 
-1338 TLRKHTPF
+1338 
-1346 SWSATAEGEAAFKE
+1346 
-1360 YLKNQGKTEE
+1360 
-1370 EIAAIWKS
+1370 
-1378 ADFKKDRITWKQTG
+1378 
-1392 ENDTTVDKDIFYD
+1392 
-1405 SLVNSVNGARETKAA
+1405 
-1420 QQSSQD
+1420 
-1426 VANVLNK
+1426 
-1433 ITALTNSSDVTES
+1433 
-1446 AYGKYLSTGS
+1446 
-1456 VNSLTEEEFK
+1456 
-1466 ALQGVGPQIAEY
+1466 
-1478 IESGGK
+1478 
-1484 KAAAKITEGM
+1484 
-1494 KAVMDT
+1494 
-1500 TQVAPPDISGDY
+1500 TQVAGTAIKTITPNGNFGGNIDF
-1512 DSAAHDRYLHTSG
+1512 
-1525 QQILSSN
+1525 SN
-1532 AESLDTSVEALEAYT
+1532 AKY
-1547 AELLKNNTALDGNYE
+1547 
-1562 KAAKMAV
+1562 
-1569 ANVKFA
+1569 
-1575 NGLNNLNNVLDDEID
+1575 NG
-1590 NVKNASKK
+1590 
-1598 NLDYYKSLGKITQAV
+1598 G
-1613 NDLYD
+1613 
-1618 TDVDADFVA
+1618 
-1627 ENLELIEEAAKGSE
+1627 
-1641 KALAE
+1641 
-1646 LSVAIVKADLNNR
+1646 
-1659 KTLDKVDLNSV
+1659 
-1670 SKDIQGAATYLN
+1670 
-1682 SALAD
+1682 
-1687 YSYNLYSINEGLA
+1687 
-1700 AMQANMADASGPMTL
+1700 
-1715 AAALEGCGVK
+1715 
-1725 AETFIGSLNR
+1725 
-1735 VAVATGQ
+1735 
-1742 TYAQM
+1742 
-1747 EADLAKMG
+1747 
-1755 MSMSDFDVTYAEV
+1755 
-1768 PTKEDVAL
+1768 
-1776 TTTERTVT
+1776 
-1784 DLGDGKYIMQDK
+1784 
-1796 ITNIEH
+1796 
-1802 QYIDSVM
+1802 
-1809 QVPQI
+1809 
-1814 HPKGS
+1814 
-1819 SGAGGIIVTP
+1819 
-1829 PSSGGAGLVSGG
+1829 SGG
-1841 KSSGGGG
+1841 KSSGGGGGGGG

-1863 RYHVIKKQLDNL
+1863 RYHTIKKQLDNL

-1890 GENRLRVMDRE
+1890 GANRLRVMDQE

-1915 VDEINSYYSQDRAA
+1915 VDEIDSYYSQDRAA
-1929 IAAYGAVFDEDGII
+1929 IAAYGAVFDENGII

-1966 ESYNDFKEILN
+1966 ESYNDFKDILN

-2032 LSKSERRQYDSY
+2032 LSNSERRQYDSY
-2044 LVQQEKALELQKKRA
+2044 LVQQEKVLELQQKRL

-2066 KLQAAIAEQE
+2066 DLQATIAEHE

-2085 QNEQLRTYKETLADI
+2085 ENEQLRTYKETLADI

-2114 IGTMFDNYFDDS
+2114 IGTVFDNYFDDL

-2132 ISTLNG
+2132 ISTLNDM
-2138 IMETTRDTLD
+2138 METTRDTLD
-2148 LLGYNNLD
+2148 LLGYDNLEI
-2156 NFNKIS
+2156 FNDINKQ
-2162 ERLLSNQ
+2162 LLSNQ
-2169 RTLLGLSQQKLSSAT
+2169 RTMLGMSQQKLSSAT
-2184 DEVKYWQDLATA
+2184 DEVNYWQDLATFVK
-2196 MEGIN
+2196 EID
-2201 SLDDLKNSSWWADD
+2201 SLEDLKDSHFWANDS
-2215 QVKKIAEN
+2215 VKKIAEN
-2223 ATLAEDS
+2223 AALAEDS

-2245 TDRQLETQQ
+2245 TERQLETQQ
-2254 KIYESINDIVQAIE
+2254 EIYESINDIVQAIE
-2268 DNWVNA
+2268 DNWVDA

-2297 SDLAD
+2297 GDLVD

-2414 DVEDKIQ
+2414 DVEDKMQ

-2429 TMRDTGEKILSIQQ
+2429 TMRDMGQNILQVQ
-2443 EYYDALSDI
+2443 KDYFDAFSDI
-2452 YANTSLTQEE
+2452 STDTSLTWETKSARIKELQGD
-2462 KNQREEA
+2462 
-2469 LRESTMKKLSYY
+2469 TMKKLTYY

-2491 SGMNFED
+2491 SGMNFKD
-2498 TILGKMYPEYENL
+2498 TILGTMYPEYENL
-2511 QKFNDNFASSADTTF
+2511 QKFNDGFANSANATF
-2526 TMIQKQYQA
+2526 AQIQKQYEA
-2535 TTGYYQELA
+2535 TTGYYRDLA
-2544 KVMGITDKDVL
+2544 KAMGITDESTL
-2555 NDLGLMKAAIADAM
+2555 NNLESMKTAIANAM
-2569 RTAQENMQT
+2569 LAAQQNMQT
-2578 SIKDS
+2578 AISKS
-2583 QEKFDSTVQNMD
+2583 QENFDATTKNMND
-2595 KLVDSINEMS
+2595 LVKTIKEMGES
-2605 NALRDWVE
+2605 LQKWVE

-2632 IKAMNNNDMASA
+2632 IKALKNNDMDSA

-2664 YTWNSKEAMIKDL
+2664 YDWSSKEAMVKDF
-2677 QEHGVQVSDENA
+2677 QEQGVWISDEKANS
-2689 AILWDKYNSTTQKYD
+2689 LWDKYSSTLKKYD
-2704 TGGYTGEWGKDG
+2704 TGGYTGEWGQDG
-2716 RLALLHQKELVL
+2716 KLAVLHQKELVL

-2752 QALYSHGRR
+2752 QALYSRGRR

-2779 IEASFPN
+2779 IEANFPN

>member
-1 MSAARTV
+1 MNAARTV

-56 AAAIKLRENLQSAI
+56 VAAIKLRENLQNAI
-70 NVDTGRLDLSKF
+70 NVDTGKLDLSKF

-104 PAGQAAFMDLS
+104 PTGQAAFMDLS

-125 KQTNV
+125 RQTNV

-145 QLSSTAIHTF
+145 QLSSTAIHAF
-155 VGAVQTAYH
+155 VGAISTAYN

-240 TAAQTVSDQLTAVWE
+240 TAAQTVSDQLTAIWE
-255 NFMKDGE
+255 NFMKDGK
-262 HTAEWY
+262 HAAEWY

-275 GAATASSTDEIADGL
+275 GAETASSTDEIAEGL

-296 AETVGLSYEYATAA
+296 ADTVGLSYEYATAA

-351 NKYSSALEVVGVNIK
+351 NKYSKALDAVGVNIK

-382 GSKWDTIGKD
+382 GAKWDTIGKD
-392 QQVALAQTVAGVRQY
+392 QQIALAQTVAGVRQY

-415 NWDFMKENLNTAAN
+415 NWDFMQENLETVAN

-442 ESWEAAQKRVQAA
+442 ESWEAAKKRVQAA

-463 LKDDFFV
+463 LKDDFFIW
-470 GLTDD
+470 LTNG
-475 FGAIIEFIDKII
+475 FGSIIGFIDKII

-515 VQTLAHNLMNLT
+515 AQTLAHNLMNLT

-597 IILESVQ
+597 IMLDAVQ

-624 RLLANDI
+624 RLSANEI
-631 RSKASFGSYDY
+631 RSKASFGSYEN

-649 SLRSIMS
+649 SLRAIMS
-656 EYDNGTP
+656 EYDNGAS
-663 ISNITL
+663 INDIVL

-697 EDLTNKTQ
+697 DDLTNKTQ
-705 KFQQALQ
+705 KFQQALE

-722 IKDFDGLEES
+722 VKDFDGLGES
-732 IKSNAKQLAEFEHEA
+732 IRNNAKQLAEFEHEA
-747 DQLDK
+747 DQLTK

-792 TAVDNAS
+792 TAVSNAET
-799 AEALQRSRRA
+799 EALQKSRRA

-820 AKKYKLSTDEVQRFT
+820 AKKYKLSTDEVQRFA
-835 EQLKKAEEMGLT
+835 EQLKKAEKMGLT
-847 YEEYLKR
+847 YEEYLKK
-854 TGEAAVWAGKSIEN
+854 TGEAAVWAGKNIEN
-868 ASTKVSKMAVISE
+868 ASKKVSKIEVAK
-881 IGNGLMSVQ
+881 GL
-890 MGVSSVVSAIDTFN
+890 AN
-904 SDEDLS
+904 N
-910 GWERFSSILMSLSMG
+910 LMSLQMG
-925 LPMICDGLLK
+925 FASLRTFFTTLADD
-935 FSALISAKS
+935 SA
-944 ITKIAGLE
+944 
-952 NLSKGV
+952 
-958 IQKLLSSAGDK
+958 SAGDK
-969 SQIEAILKEAG
+969 IMASLSALTFGISGIVVPLTSGMNSLTTALRSYTAAEIVAEAATSFSNKAKSRKIILENQAKIATILSANASKDLTAAELAEKLAAEGIGTEKTRLGIAEAILNKQKGQSLIVTGLNTLAHKLEEKALSEENVSLGLNIALWITKKLAALGAVGAIMVVVGAIAILTGAVMGIIALVNNIKNNSLSGQLKGLTEESKNAAQAADDATNKYKELKDAVSDYENGVKSLADLTKGTQEFEDATEKANEAAKKLIKTYNIKNWSIVPETGLIKIDDKELEDAQNQAKTEKTEAQTTASAFSAAQTKVQIQKELQVLSDRYIADYSTNTNNQVIGYAGTASDIDKIVTAMGNFSGGAELFFNDVKANVTEALGWNADELSLAQQTFIQNIENDSEAFKTHAEAIWKDKNSIPDQRKDSMLAQFQTDIEGFTSSSQQKEIVDAVYAQTADQTEAAAKEKYDNLSGDELYQAYAALQNYSSYDTGTWFDGKEKFYDENGQEVANVSDAVMREALREAEVQTQLGLQQEQAKNVVELENGSDTDSAIAKMVTTQGDWDSGIQRLTEQELAALQGMTDAQKADYADIFKSFGLDLDQAIASVTGDNAKQAGELQASGAKKRQEEEIKSTAETYGLTEEMIESQVEALQEQKEAYNENKDAAIQAVKEQLRLQKAGTNLNKIWKDNSAAIKKWTQGLDNSIETQQAVVKLQNALNDVFKTKVSTAFIKKNFDVIQSAMEGDTEAVQRFQDLAAEDVLLTVKGVSDFDDLDQQLQDLHNTIVAYAEQSDFTIGAQIEDQGFINSCQAIVAAAGMTAAQAQQYFNAMGYDVEFDTGETTNTQTYTYHKLDVEKTKEAG
-980 IGDKVIK
+980 GMPQFEDAETVI
-987 STVDQVEKASTGL
+987 
-1000 PGLIGRLGSKLSK
+1000 
-1013 AGSVMAGFLTNPI
+1013 
-1026 ALGVV
+1026 
-1031 AAVAAV
+1031 
-1037 GATVYLAV
+1037 
-1045 TERKRQA
+1045 
-1052 AAAMEEAT
+1052 
-1060 QSAKEASAAYEELK
+1060 EAS
-1074 GKVENLKSSYSEYSS
+1074 
-1089 ILKTLGNLKTGTAEW
+1089 
-1104 TEAVVELNNQVL
+1104 
-1116 ELLKTYPQL
+1116 
-1125 AEYINNNN
+1125 
-1133 GILTIDAEGYE
+1133 
-1144 KVAKEMATSAAA
+1144 
-1156 AQVASI
+1156 
-1162 DSQKKTLTATINY
+1162 
-1175 DIVDKGFDNSLNSDS
+1175 
-1190 MLRMADAI
+1190 
-1198 QKDAG
+1198 
-1203 IIIGALPDESGE
+1203 
-1215 IDQAK
+1215 
-1220 MDESIAAM
+1220 
-1228 ADSAKVTKEQAEA
+1228 
-1241 VLSNSECLDYLRET
+1241 
-1255 VTTTNTKLDTL
+1255 
-1266 NSSRIAALT
+1266 
-1275 SSMDL
+1275 
-1280 TEDQRALANSSELMQ
+1280 
-1295 GIVNRVIE
+1295 
-1303 NNYDKIDNN
+1303 
-1312 IKSDD
+1312 
-1317 SEAARTYGDTKSGLL
+1317 
-1332 KGYADT
+1332 
-1338 TLRKHTPF
+1338 
-1346 SWSATAEGEAAFKE
+1346 
-1360 YLKNQGKTEE
+1360 
-1370 EIAAIWKS
+1370 
-1378 ADFKKDRITWKQTG
+1378 
-1392 ENDTTVDKDIFYD
+1392 
-1405 SLVNSVNGARETKAA
+1405 
-1420 QQSSQD
+1420 
-1426 VANVLNK
+1426 
-1433 ITALTNSSDVTES
+1433 
-1446 AYGKYLSTGS
+1446 
-1456 VNSLTEEEFK
+1456 
-1466 ALQGVGPQIAEY
+1466 
-1478 IESGGK
+1478 
-1484 KAAAKITEGM
+1484 
-1494 KAVMDT
+1494 
-1500 TQVAPPDISGDY
+1500 TQVAGTAIKTITPNGNFGGNIDF
-1512 DSAAHDRYLHTSG
+1512 
-1525 QQILSSN
+1525 SN
-1532 AESLDTSVEALEAYT
+1532 AKY
-1547 AELLKNNTALDGNYE
+1547 
-1562 KAAKMAV
+1562 
-1569 ANVKFA
+1569 
-1575 NGLNNLNNVLDDEID
+1575 NG
-1590 NVKNASKK
+1590 
-1598 NLDYYKSLGKITQAV
+1598 G
-1613 NDLYD
+1613 
-1618 TDVDADFVA
+1618 
-1627 ENLELIEEAAKGSE
+1627 
-1641 KALAE
+1641 
-1646 LSVAIVKADLNNR
+1646 
-1659 KTLDKVDLNSV
+1659 
-1670 SKDIQGAATYLN
+1670 
-1682 SALAD
+1682 
-1687 YSYNLYSINEGLA
+1687 
-1700 AMQANMADASGPMTL
+1700 
-1715 AAALEGCGVK
+1715 
-1725 AETFIGSLNR
+1725 
-1735 VAVATGQ
+1735 
-1742 TYAQM
+1742 
-1747 EADLAKMG
+1747 
-1755 MSMSDFDVTYAEV
+1755 
-1768 PTKEDVAL
+1768 
-1776 TTTERTVT
+1776 
-1784 DLGDGKYIMQDK
+1784 
-1796 ITNIEH
+1796 
-1802 QYIDSVM
+1802 
-1809 QVPQI
+1809 
-1814 HPKGS
+1814 
-1819 SGAGGIIVTP
+1819 
-1829 PSSGGAGLVSGG
+1829 SGG
-1841 KSSGGGG
+1841 KSSGGGGGGGG

-1863 RYHVIKKQLDNL
+1863 RYHTIKKQLDNL

-1890 GENRLRVMDRE
+1890 GANRLRVMDQE

-1915 VDEINSYYSQDRAA
+1915 VDEIDSYYSQDRAA
-1929 IAAYGAVFDEDGII
+1929 IAAYGAVFDENGII

-1966 ESYNDFKEILN
+1966 ESYNDFKDILN

-2017 IHDDQIDF
+2017 IHDDQTDF

-2032 LSKSERRQYDSY
+2032 LSNSERRQYDSY
-2044 LVQQEKALELQKKRA
+2044 LVQQEKVLELQQKRL

-2066 KLQAAIAEQE
+2066 DLQAAIAEHE

-2085 QNEQLRTYKETLADI
+2085 ENEQLRTYKETLADI

-2114 IGTMFDNYFDDS
+2114 IGTVFDNYFDDL

-2132 ISTLNG
+2132 ISTLNDM
-2138 IMETTRDTLD
+2138 METTRDTLD
-2148 LLGYNNLD
+2148 LLGYDNLEI
-2156 NFNKIS
+2156 FNDINKQ
-2162 ERLLSNQ
+2162 LLSNQ
-2169 RTLLGLSQQKLSSAT
+2169 RTMLGMSQQKLSSAT
-2184 DEVKYWQDLATA
+2184 DEVNYWQDLATFVK
-2196 MEGIN
+2196 EID
-2201 SLDDLKNSSWWADD
+2201 SLDDLKDSHFWANDS
-2215 QVKKIAEN
+2215 VKKIAEN
-2223 ATLAEDS
+2223 AALAEDS

-2245 TDRQLETQQ
+2245 TERQLETQQ
-2254 KIYESINDIVQAIE
+2254 EIYESINDIVQAIE
-2268 DNWVNA
+2268 DNWADA

-2297 SDLAD
+2297 GDLVD

-2414 DVEDKIQ
+2414 DVEDKMQ

-2429 TMRDTGEKILSIQQ
+2429 TMRDMGQNILQVQ
-2443 EYYDALSDI
+2443 KDYFDAFSDI
-2452 YANTSLTQEE
+2452 STDTSLTWETKSARIKELQGD
-2462 KNQREEA
+2462 
-2469 LRESTMKKLSYY
+2469 TMKKLTYY

-2491 SGMNFED
+2491 SGMNFKD
-2498 TILGKMYPEYENL
+2498 TILGTMYPEYENL
-2511 QKFNDNFASSADTTF
+2511 QKFNDGFANSANATF
-2526 TMIQKQYQA
+2526 AQIQKQYEA
-2535 TTGYYQELA
+2535 TTGYYRDLA
-2544 KVMGITDKDVL
+2544 KAMGITDESTL
-2555 NDLGLMKAAIADAM
+2555 NNLESMKTAIANAM
-2569 RTAQENMQT
+2569 LAAQQNMQT
-2578 SIKDS
+2578 AISKS
-2583 QEKFDSTVQNMD
+2583 QENFDATTKNMND
-2595 KLVDSINEMS
+2595 LVKTIKEMGES
-2605 NALRDWVE
+2605 LQKWVE

-2632 IKAMNNNDMASA
+2632 IKALKNNDMDSA

-2664 YTWNSKEAMIKDL
+2664 YDWSSKEAMVKDF
-2677 QEHGVQVSDENA
+2677 QEQGVWISDEKANS
-2689 AILWDKYNSTTQKYD
+2689 LWDKYSSTLKKYD
-2704 TGGYTGEWGKDG
+2704 TGGYTGEWGQDG
-2716 RLALLHQKELVL
+2716 KLAVLHQKELVL

-2752 QALYSHGRR
+2752 QALYSRGRR

-2779 IEASFPN
+2779 IEANFPN

>member
-1 MSAARTV
+1 MNAARTV

-56 AAAIKLRENLQSAI
+56 VAAIKLRENLQNAI

-104 PAGQAAFMDLS
+104 PTGQAAFMDLS

-145 QLSSTAIHTF
+145 QLSSTAIHRFIGTI
-155 VGAVQTAYH
+155 QTAYN
-164 YAQDLNKSLNDIR
+164 YAQDLNKSLNNIR

-240 TAAQTVSDQLTAVWE
+240 TAAQTVSDQLTAIWE

-275 GAATASSTDEIADGL
+275 GATTASSTDEIAEGL

-296 AETVGLSYEYATAA
+296 ADTVGLSYEYATAA

-351 NKYSSALEVVGVNIK
+351 NKYSSALEAVGVNIK
-366 NEAGELKSMD
+366 NEAGELKRMD

-392 QQVALAQTVAGVRQY
+392 QQIALAQTVAGVRQY
-407 TQFIALMD
+407 NQFIALMD
-415 NWDFMKENLNTAAN
+415 NWDFMQENLQTVAKAS
-429 ATGTLDKQ
+429 GTLDEQ
-437 AEIYA
+437 AQIYA
-442 ESWEAAQKRVQAA
+442 ESWEAARKRVQAA
-455 AESIYQDL
+455 AEGIYQDL
-463 LKDDFFV
+463 LKDDFFIW
-470 GLTDD
+470 LTNG
-475 FGAIIEFIDKII
+475 FGSVLEFIDKII

-515 VQTLAHNLMNLT
+515 AQTLAHNLMNLT

-563 ATAVSTT
+563 AAAVSTT

-631 RSKASFGSYDY
+631 RSKASFGSYEY

-649 SLRSIMS
+649 SLRAIMS
-656 EYDNGTP
+656 EYDNGTS
-663 ISNITL
+663 INDIAL
-669 PTSKGAQQ
+669 PTSRGAQQ

-697 EDLTNKTQ
+697 DDLTNKTQ

-722 IKDFDGLEES
+722 IKDFDGLGES
-732 IKSNAKQLAEFEHEA
+732 IRNNATQLAEFEHKA
-747 DQLDK
+747 DQLNNLK
-752 LKSSVGNWQK
+752 LSVGNWQK

-799 AEALQRSRRA
+799 AEALQRSQRA
-809 AAGNADQIEQF
+809 AAGNTAQIEQF
-820 AKKYKLSTDEVQRFT
+820 AKKYKLSREEVQRFA
-835 EQLKKAEEMGLT
+835 EQLKKAEQMGLT
-847 YEEYLKR
+847 YKEYLKQ
-854 TGEAAVWAGKSIEN
+854 TGEAAVWAGANFENTSKKVNKLAVVQGVANTLFGIGMSISSVKNAIESLQDDSISTWQKTLN
-868 ASTKVSKMAVISE
+868 IIMALSMALPTVTTLFTSLGQGYTLLVYGITGYSAAQAKAAAITLAEMGITQASTEEDKQAAAARLAVTLGIKEESAAILVNSTLKSKSLKTRILELATKIKEAVVTGATTVATWAHNAALAVQNMLLGESLVLTSAGIALFALLGVALVGLAAILIKGIVAWANYETATEQATRQAEESATAADKAKEAFNSLKDTLKEYDDGVSALADLTDGTEAFREKLAETNKAALKLIEQLQLIYGKDWKYDNNGQIVFLDENGQIDENFVKNQTEEAEKKYQQTQDVAVIADAAASKTKASDTSNFDDYNATNYKASE
-881 IGNGLMSVQ
+881 KSKTASQIVQAGIKASDIDSVIQSLSLSENITWDANNKSFSPGDYEKIREALVALGYDESDVASINDFGYFIDDLYYQKQNNGQKYADRLDYMDELATSVSTGEGQVVGTVLSDVNSKVKGALDDAQLNDIATDSYSKAAGNKDVQ
-890 MGVSSVVSAIDTFN
+890 AAQAEIDQLSENELKQRYAQFN
-904 SDEDLS
+904 SAYRYNADTGALQLQDEEGNWTDIKEGDEGYVS
-910 GWERFSSILMSLSMG
+910 TDTIKTN
-925 LPMICDGLLK
+925 LK
-935 FSALISAKS
+935 TNI
-944 ITKIAGLE
+944 
-952 NLSKGV
+952 
-958 IQKLLSSAGDK
+958 
-969 SQIEAILKEAG
+969 
-980 IGDKVIK
+980 
-987 STVDQVEKASTGL
+987 QVEKAQE
-1000 PGLIGRLGSKLSK
+1000 
-1013 AGSVMAGFLTNPI
+1013 I
-1026 ALGVV
+1026 ANSN
-1031 AAVAAV
+1031 A
-1037 GATVYLAV
+1037 
-1045 TERKRQA
+1045 
-1052 AAAMEEAT
+1052 EEAWFT
-1060 QSAKEASAAYEELK
+1060 QFQKDASSSFSGEQQNKVNNLLQRMYDNKSGKPLTEEDIQKYSQDEGLGLNPEDIEFLMQKQEELR
-1074 GKVENLKSSYSEYSS
+1074 GVLTDVNELYTTGQQDLLGLAEEYSS
-1089 ILKTLGNLKTGTAEW
+1089 CSDEAE
-1104 TEAVVELNNQVL
+1104 EFSSAVKRYGKNSEQAKKAQDKLNQAIKNAQWR
-1116 ELLKTYPQL
+1116 KL
-1125 AEYINNNN
+1125 A
-1133 GILTIDAEGYE
+1133 DS
-1144 KVAKEMATSAAA
+1144 VAK
-1156 AQVASI
+1156 
-1162 DSQKKTLTATINY
+1162 
-1175 DIVDKGFDNSLNSDS
+1175 
-1190 MLRMADAI
+1190 
-1198 QKDAG
+1198 
-1203 IIIGALPDESGE
+1203 
-1215 IDQAK
+1215 
-1220 MDESIAAM
+1220 
-1228 ADSAKVTKEQAEA
+1228 
-1241 VLSNSECLDYLRET
+1241 VLSNMEDLDEESDEYKDECKSLAKSFNDIFKTDVSQDWVADNIDLFKKWSQSSGDEAR
-1255 VTTTNTKLDTL
+1255 KLEL
-1266 NSSRIAALT
+1266 QILAA
-1275 SSMDL
+1275 
-1280 TEDQRALANSSELMQ
+1280 ANAASSE
-1295 GIVNRVIE
+1295 NFKPIE
-1303 NNYDKIDNN
+1303 
-1312 IKSDD
+1312 
-1317 SEAARTYGDTKSGLL
+1317 L
-1332 KGYADT
+1332 KAD
-1338 TLRKHTPF
+1338 
-1346 SWSATAEGEAAFKE
+1346 ENGVV
-1360 YLKNQGKTEE
+1360 
-1370 EIAAIWKS
+1370 
-1378 ADFKKDRITWKQTG
+1378 QT
-1392 ENDTTVDKDIFYD
+1392 I
-1405 SLVNSVNGARETKAA
+1405 R
-1420 QQSSQD
+1420 
-1426 VANVLNK
+1426 
-1433 ITALTNSSDVTES
+1433 S
-1446 AYGKYLSTGS
+1446 AYDFYL
-1456 VNSLTEEEFK
+1456 
-1466 ALQGVGPQIAEY
+1466 
-1478 IESGGK
+1478 
-1484 KAAAKITEGM
+1484 
-1494 KAVMDT
+1494 
-1500 TQVAPPDISGDY
+1500 
-1512 DSAAHDRYLHTSG
+1512 
-1525 QQILSSN
+1525 
-1532 AESLDTSVEALEAYT
+1532 
-1547 AELLKNNTALDGNYE
+1547 
-1562 KAAKMAV
+1562 
-1569 ANVKFA
+1569 
-1575 NGLNNLNNVLDDEID
+1575 
-1590 NVKNASKK
+1590 
-1598 NLDYYKSLGKITQAV
+1598 YYKSLIESGKITITADGKADISALLNSLNLAEMSAADVAAV
-1613 NDLYD
+1613 LSAIGQ
-1618 TDVDADFVA
+1618 TDVTINGVVVSTADMSASGSDFADF
-1627 ENLELIEEAAKGSE
+1627 LEAAG
-1641 KALAE
+1641 LG
-1646 LSVAIVKADLNNR
+1646 
-1659 KTLDKVDLNSV
+1659 TVDFTS
-1670 SKDIQGAATYLN
+1670 DIT
-1682 SALAD
+1682 
-1687 YSYNLYSINEGLA
+1687 
-1700 AMQANMADASGPMTL
+1700 
-1715 AAALEGCGVK
+1715 
-1725 AETFIGSLNR
+1725 
-1735 VAVATGQ
+1735 ATGVVPN
-1742 TYAQM
+1742 
-1747 EADLAKMG
+1747 
-1755 MSMSDFDVTYAEV
+1755 FD
-1768 PTKEDVAL
+1768 PS
-1776 TTTERTVT
+1776 
-1784 DLGDGKYIMQDK
+1784 KYISDA
-1796 ITNIEH
+1796 N
-1802 QYIDSVM
+1802 
-1809 QVPQI
+1809 
-1814 HPKGS
+1814 
-1819 SGAGGIIVTP
+1819 
-1829 PSSGGAGLVSGG
+1829 SSGGG
-1841 KSSGGGG
+1841 GGGG

-1863 RYHVIKKQLDNL
+1863 RYHTIKKQLDNL

-1890 GENRLRVMDRE
+1890 GANRLRVMDQE

-1915 VDEINSYYSQDRAA
+1915 IDEIDSYYSQDRAA

-2017 IHDDQIDF
+2017 INDDQIDF

-2032 LSKSERRQYDSY
+2032 LSNSERRQYDSY
-2044 LVQQEKALELQKKRA
+2044 LIQQKKMLELQQKRLT
-2059 ATQQGID
+2059 TQQGID
-2066 KLQAAIAEQE
+2066 DLQAVIAEHE
-2076 ARGLEMTDE
+2076 AQGLEITDE
-2085 QNEQLRTYKETLADI
+2085 ENEQLRTYKETLADI

-2114 IGTMFDNYFDDS
+2114 IGTVFDNYFDDL

-2132 ISTLNG
+2132 ISTLNDM
-2138 IMETTRDTLD
+2138 METTRDTLD
-2148 LLGYNNLD
+2148 LLGYDDLD
-2156 NFNKIS
+2156 NFNRINGQ
-2162 ERLLSNQ
+2162 LLSN
-2169 RTLLGLSQQKLSSAT
+2169 RKVMLEMSQKKLSSAT
-2184 DEVKYWQDLATA
+2184 DEVDYWQNLASTVK
-2196 MEGIN
+2196 EID
-2201 SLDDLKNSSWWADD
+2201 SLDDLKDSPFWENAND
-2215 QVKKIAEN
+2215 QIKKIAEN
-2223 ATLAEDS
+2223 AALAGDS
-2230 IKAVKDAINNQLKEA
+2230 IKVVKDAINNQLKEA
-2245 TDRQLETQQ
+2245 TERQLETQQ
-2254 KIYESINDIVQAIE
+2254 EIYESISDIVQAIE
-2268 DNWVNA
+2268 DNWVDA
-2274 VEKVVAAQK
+2274 VEKVVAVQK

-2297 SDLAD
+2297 GDLAD

-2414 DVEDKIQ
+2414 DVEDKMQ

-2452 YANTSLTQEE
+2452 YTDASLTQEE
-2462 KNQREEA
+2462 RNKREEA
-2469 LRESTMKKLSYY
+2469 LRESTMKQLSYY

-2491 SGMNFED
+2491 SGMNFKD
-2498 TILGKMYPEYENL
+2498 TILGTMYPEYENL
-2511 QKFNDNFASSADTTF
+2511 QKFNDGFASSADATF
-2526 TMIQKQYQA
+2526 AQIQKQYEA
-2535 TTGYYQELA
+2535 TTGYYRDLA
-2544 KVMGITDKDVL
+2544 KAMGITDENVL
-2555 NDLGLMKAAIADAM
+2555 NNLELMKAAITDAM
-2569 RTAQENMQT
+2569 LTAQKNMQT
-2578 SIKDS
+2578 AISDSQKNFDATTQNMNDLVKSIK
-2583 QEKFDSTVQNMD
+2583 
-2595 KLVDSINEMS
+2595 EMGES
-2605 NALRDWVE
+2605 LREWVK

-2632 IKAMNNNDMASA
+2632 IKALKNNDMDSA

-2664 YTWNSKEAMIKDL
+2664 YSWDSKEAMVKDF
-2677 QEHGVQVSDENA
+2677 QEQGVQISGEKADR
-2689 AILWDKYNSTTQKYD
+2689 LWDKYNNTTQKYD
-2704 TGGYTGEWGKDG
+2704 TGGYTGEWGQDG
-2716 RLALLHQKELVL
+2716 KLAVLHQKELVL

-2740 NVVRDIVRQIDA
+2740 NIVRDIVQQIDA
-2752 QALYSHGRR
+2752 QALYSRGRR

-2779 IEASFPN
+2779 IEANFPN

>member
-1 MSAARTV
+1 MNAARTV

-46 RLPEQLNTAS
+46 RLPEQLNAAS
-56 AAAIKLRENLQSAI
+56 VAAIKLRENLQNAI

-104 PAGQAAFMDLS
+104 PTGQAAFMDLS

-145 QLSSTAIHTF
+145 QLSSTAIHRFIGTI
-155 VGAVQTAYH
+155 QTAYN
-164 YAQDLNKSLNDIR
+164 YAQDLNKSLNNIR

-240 TAAQTVSDQLTAVWE
+240 TAAQTVSDQLTAIWE
-255 NFMKDGE
+255 NFMKDGK

-275 GAATASSTDEIADGL
+275 GATTASSTDEIAEGL

-296 AETVGLSYEYATAA
+296 ADTVGLSYEYATAA

-351 NKYSSALEVVGVNIK
+351 NKYSSALNAVGVNIK
-366 NEAGELKSMD
+366 NEAGQLKDMD

-382 GSKWDTIGKD
+382 GTKWNTIGKD
-392 QQVALAQTVAGVRQY
+392 QQIALAQTVAGVRQY
-407 TQFIALMD
+407 NQFIALMD
-415 NWDFMKENLNTAAN
+415 NWDFMQENLQTVAKAS
-429 ATGTLDKQ
+429 GTLDEQ
-437 AEIYA
+437 AQIYA
-442 ESWEAAQKRVQAA
+442 ESWEAAKKRVQAA
-455 AESIYQDL
+455 AEGIYQDL
-463 LKDDFFV
+463 LKDDFFIW
-470 GLTDD
+470 LTNG
-475 FGAIIEFIDKII
+475 FGSVLEFIDKII

-515 VQTLAHNLMNLT
+515 AQTLAHNLMNLT
-527 AAGRAANMKRDVSRY
+527 ATGRAANMKRDVSRY

-563 ATAVSTT
+563 AAAVSTT

-631 RSKASFGSYDY
+631 RGKASFGSYEY

-649 SLRSIMS
+649 SLRAIMS
-656 EYDNGTP
+656 EYDNGTS
-663 ISNITL
+663 INDIAL

-697 EDLTNKTQ
+697 DDLTNKTQ

-722 IKDFDGLEES
+722 IKDFDGLGES
-732 IKSNAKQLAEFEHEA
+732 IRNNATQLAEFEHKA
-747 DQLDK
+747 DQLANLK
-752 LKSSVGNWQK
+752 LSVGNWQK
-762 DPNFDLEGYKQQF
+762 DPNFNLEGYKQQF
-775 RDLGYSISDAA
+775 RDLGYSISDTA

-792 TAVDNAS
+792 TAVSHAE
-799 AEALQRSRRA
+799 AEALQKSQRA
-809 AAGNADQIEQF
+809 AAGNTAQIEQF
-820 AKKYKLSTDEVQRFT
+820 AKKYKLSTEEVQRFAN
-835 EQLKKAEEMGLT
+835 QLKEAEKRGLS
-847 YEEYLKR
+847 YKEYLKQ
-854 TGEAAVWAGKSIEN
+854 TGEAAVWAGANIEN
-868 ASTKVSKMAVISE
+868 ASTKISKVKVVNNFANTLFSIGMSVSAVTNAINSLQDDSISTWQKTLNVIMALSMVLPTVTTLFTSLGQGYTLLVYGITGYSAAQAKAAAITLAEMGITQASTKEDKQAAAARLALTLGIKEESAAILVNSTLQSKSLKTRILELATKIKEAVVTGATTVATWAHNAALAVQNLLLGESLVLTSAGIALFALLGVALVGLAAILIKGIVAWANYETATEQATRQAEESATAADKAKEAFNSLKDTLKEYDEGVSALADLTDGTEAFREKLAETNKAALELIEQLQLIYGKDWKYDNSNGQIVFLDENGQIDEDFVKNQTEEAEKQYQQTQDVAVIADAAASKTKASDTSNFDDYNATNYKTSE
-881 IGNGLMSVQ
+881 KSKTASQIVQAGIKASDIDSVIQSLSLSENITWDANNKSFSSPDDYKKIREALVALGYDESDVNSIEHLGYFVDDLYYQKQNNGQKYADRLDYMDELATSVSTGEGQVVGTVLSDVNSKVKGALDDAQLNDIATKSYDEAATNEDVQTAQAEIDQLSENQLKQRYAQFNSAYRYNADTGALQLQDEEGNWTDLKEGDE
-890 MGVSSVVSAIDTFN
+890 GYVSADT
-904 SDEDLS
+904 
-910 GWERFSSILMSLSMG
+910 IKTSLKTN
-925 LPMICDGLLK
+925 I
-935 FSALISAKS
+935 
-944 ITKIAGLE
+944 
-952 NLSKGV
+952 
-958 IQKLLSSAGDK
+958 
-969 SQIEAILKEAG
+969 
-980 IGDKVIK
+980 
-987 STVDQVEKASTGL
+987 QVEKAQEIANSDAEDAWFDQFKEGVSSGFTGFSEEQKTNL
-1000 PGLIGRLGSKLSK
+1000 NGLLDTMRTNKDQDPLTEEKIEEYSQENGLGLSPEDIE
-1013 AGSVMAGFLTNPI
+1013 FLMQ
-1026 ALGVV
+1026 
-1031 AAVAAV
+1031 
-1037 GATVYLAV
+1037 
-1045 TERKRQA
+1045 KQ
-1052 AAAMEEAT
+1052 
-1060 QSAKEASAAYEELK
+1060 EELR
-1074 GKVENLKSSYSEYSS
+1074 GVLTDVNDLYTTGQQDLLGLAEEYSS
-1089 ILKTLGNLKTGTAEW
+1089 CSDEAE
-1104 TEAVVELNNQVL
+1104 EFSAAVKRYGKNSEQAKKAQDKLNQAIKNAQWR
-1116 ELLKTYPQL
+1116 KL
-1125 AEYINNNN
+1125 A
-1133 GILTIDAEGYE
+1133 DS
-1144 KVAKEMATSAAA
+1144 VAK
-1156 AQVASI
+1156 
-1162 DSQKKTLTATINY
+1162 
-1175 DIVDKGFDNSLNSDS
+1175 
-1190 MLRMADAI
+1190 
-1198 QKDAG
+1198 
-1203 IIIGALPDESGE
+1203 
-1215 IDQAK
+1215 
-1220 MDESIAAM
+1220 
-1228 ADSAKVTKEQAEA
+1228 
-1241 VLSNSECLDYLRET
+1241 VLSNMEDLDEESDEYKDECKSLAKSFNDIFKT
-1255 VTTTNTKLDTL
+1255 NVTQDWVADNIDLFKKWSQSSGDEARKLEL
-1266 NSSRIAALT
+1266 QILASAKAA
-1275 SSMDL
+1275 
-1280 TEDQRALANSSELMQ
+1280 SSE
-1295 GIVNRVIE
+1295 NF
-1303 NNYDKIDNN
+1303 KP
-1312 IKSDD
+1312 IK
-1317 SEAARTYGDTKSGLL
+1317 L
-1332 KGYADT
+1332 KADET
-1338 TLRKHTPF
+1338 GV
-1346 SWSATAEGEAAFKE
+1346 E
-1360 YLKNQGKTEE
+1360 
-1370 EIAAIWKS
+1370 
-1378 ADFKKDRITWKQTG
+1378 QT
-1392 ENDTTVDKDIFYD
+1392 I
-1405 SLVNSVNGARETKAA
+1405 R
-1420 QQSSQD
+1420 
-1426 VANVLNK
+1426 
-1433 ITALTNSSDVTES
+1433 S
-1446 AYGKYLSTGS
+1446 AYDFYL
-1456 VNSLTEEEFK
+1456 
-1466 ALQGVGPQIAEY
+1466 
-1478 IESGGK
+1478 
-1484 KAAAKITEGM
+1484 
-1494 KAVMDT
+1494 
-1500 TQVAPPDISGDY
+1500 
-1512 DSAAHDRYLHTSG
+1512 
-1525 QQILSSN
+1525 
-1532 AESLDTSVEALEAYT
+1532 
-1547 AELLKNNTALDGNYE
+1547 
-1562 KAAKMAV
+1562 
-1569 ANVKFA
+1569 
-1575 NGLNNLNNVLDDEID
+1575 
-1590 NVKNASKK
+1590 
-1598 NLDYYKSLGKITQAV
+1598 YYKSLIESGKITI
-1613 NDLYD
+1613 
-1618 TDVDADFVA
+1618 TAD
-1627 ENLELIEEAAKGSE
+1627 G
-1641 KALAE
+1641 
-1646 LSVAIVKADLNNR
+1646 KADISAL
-1659 KTLDKVDLNSV
+1659 LNS
-1670 SKDIQGAATYLN
+1670 L
-1682 SALAD
+1682 
-1687 YSYNLYSINEGLA
+1687 
-1700 AMQANMADASGPMTL
+1700 
-1715 AAALEGCGVK
+1715 
-1725 AETFIGSLNR
+1725 
-1735 VAVATGQ
+1735 
-1742 TYAQM
+1742 
-1747 EADLAKMG
+1747 DLAKMSAADVAAVLSAIG
-1755 MSMSDFDVTYAEV
+1755 QTDVTINGVVVSTADMSASEGSFANFLDAAGLGTVNFESGITATGVV
-1768 PTKEDVAL
+1768 PDFNP
-1776 TTTERTVT
+1776 
-1784 DLGDGKYIMQDK
+1784 GKYISDA
-1796 ITNIEH
+1796 N
-1802 QYIDSVM
+1802 
-1809 QVPQI
+1809 
-1814 HPKGS
+1814 
-1819 SGAGGIIVTP
+1819 
-1829 PSSGGAGLVSGG
+1829 SSGGG
-1841 KSSGGGG
+1841 GGGG

-1863 RYHVIKKQLDNL
+1863 RYHTIKKQLDNL

-1890 GENRLRVMDRE
+1890 GTNRLRVMDQE

-1915 VDEINSYYSQDRAA
+1915 VDEIDSYYSQDRAA
-1929 IAAYGAVFDEDGII
+1929 IAAYGAVFDENGII

-1966 ESYNDFKEILN
+1966 ESYNEFKDILN

-2032 LSKSERRQYDSY
+2032 LSNSERRQYDSY
-2044 LVQQEKALELQKKRA
+2044 LIQQKKMLELQQKRFE
-2059 ATQQGID
+2059 TQQGID
-2066 KLQAAIAEQE
+2066 ALQAAIAEHE
-2076 ARGLEMTDE
+2076 AQGLEITDE
-2085 QNEQLRTYKETLADI
+2085 ENEQLRTYKETLADI

-2114 IGTMFDNYFDDS
+2114 IGTVFDNYFDDL

-2132 ISTLNG
+2132 ISTLNDM
-2138 IMETTRDTLD
+2138 METTRDTLD
-2148 LLGYNNLD
+2148 LMGYDDLD
-2156 NFNKIS
+2156 NFNRIN
-2162 ERLLSNQ
+2162 EQLLSNQ
-2169 RTLLGLSQQKLSSAT
+2169 RVMLEMSQKKLSSVA
-2184 DEVKYWQDLATA
+2184 DEVDYWQDLAATVK
-2196 MEGIN
+2196 EVN
-2201 SLDDLKNSSWWADD
+2201 SLDDLKDSSFWENAND
-2215 QVKKIAEN
+2215 QIKKIAEN
-2223 ATLAEDS
+2223 AALAGDS
-2230 IKAVKDAINNQLKEA
+2230 IKVVKDAINDQLKEA
-2245 TDRQLETQQ
+2245 TERQLETQQ
-2254 KIYESINDIVQAIE
+2254 EIYESINDIVQAIE
-2268 DNWVNA
+2268 DNWVDA
-2274 VEKVVAAQK
+2274 VEKVVAVQK

-2297 SDLAD
+2297 GDLID

-2330 TDNVAAKS
+2330 TDNIAAKS

-2414 DVEDKIQ
+2414 DVEDKMQ

-2429 TMRDTGEKILSIQQ
+2429 TMHDMGQNILQVQ
-2443 EYYDALSDI
+2443 KDYFDAFSDI
-2452 YANTSLTQEE
+2452 STNTSLDWETKSARIKELQ
-2462 KNQREEA
+2462 KN
-2469 LRESTMKKLSYY
+2469 TMKELAFY

-2498 TILGKMYPEYENL
+2498 TILGTMYPEYENL
-2511 QKFNDNFASSADTTF
+2511 QKFNDGFASSANATF
-2526 TMIQKQYQA
+2526 EQIQKQYEA
-2535 TTGYYQELA
+2535 TTGYYRDLA
-2544 KVMGITDKDVL
+2544 KAMGITDENVL
-2555 NDLGLMKAAIADAM
+2555 NNLESMKAAIADAM
-2569 RTAQENMQT
+2569 LTAQQNMQT
-2578 SIKDS
+2578 AIKDS
-2583 QEKFDSTVQNMD
+2583 QEKFNATTENMD
-2595 KLVDSINEMS
+2595 NLADTINKMGE
-2605 NALRDWVE
+2605 ALRNWVK

-2632 IKAMNNNDMASA
+2632 IKALKNNDIDSA

-2664 YTWNSKEAMIKDL
+2664 YSWDSKEAMVKDF
-2677 QEHGVQVSDENA
+2677 QEQGVQISSEKADR
-2689 AILWDKYNSTTQKYD
+2689 LWDKYNNTTQKYD
-2704 TGGYTGEWGKDG
+2704 TGGYTGEWGQDG
-2716 RLALLHQKELVL
+2716 KLAVLHQKELVL

-2740 NVVRDIVRQIDA
+2740 NIVRDIVQQIDA
-2752 QALYSHGRR
+2752 QALYSRGRR

-2779 IEASFPN
+2779 IEANFPN

>member
-1 MSAARTV
+1 MNAARTV

-22 AALSRLNTN
+22 AALSRLSTN

-46 RLPEQLNTAS
+46 RLQEQLNTAS
-56 AAAIKLRENLQSAI
+56 VAAIKLRENLQNAI
-70 NVDTGRLDLSKF
+70 NIDTGRLDLSKF
-82 NHEMEKSG
+82 NHEMKKSG

-104 PAGQAAFMDLS
+104 PTGQAAFMDLS

-145 QLSSTAIHTF
+145 QLSSTAIHSF
-155 VGAVQTAYH
+155 IGAIQTAYN
-164 YAQDLNKSLNDIR
+164 YAQDLNKSLNNIR

-262 HTAEWY
+262 HTTEWY

-275 GAATASSTDEIADGL
+275 GAATASSTDEIAEGL

-296 AETVGLSYEYATAA
+296 ADTVGLSYEYATAA

-322 DVVGTALK
+322 DIVGTALK

-351 NKYSSALEVVGVNIK
+351 NKYSSALEAVGVNIK
-366 NEAGELKSMD
+366 NEAGQLKDMD

-382 GSKWDTIGKD
+382 GAKWGTIGKD
-392 QQVALAQTVAGVRQY
+392 QQIALAQTVAGVRQY
-407 TQFIALMD
+407 NQFIALMD
-415 NWDFMKENLNTAAN
+415 NWDFMQENLQTVAKAS
-429 ATGTLDKQ
+429 GTLEEQ
-437 AEIYA
+437 NEIYA
-442 ESWEAAQKRVQAA
+442 ESWEAARKRVQAA
-455 AESIYQDL
+455 AEGIYQDL
-463 LKDDFFV
+463 LKDDFFIW
-470 GLTDD
+470 LTDG
-475 FGAIIEFIDKII
+475 FGSVLKFIDKII

-515 VQTLAHNLMNLT
+515 AQTLAHNLMNLT

-542 EEVAQLQKG
+542 EEVAQLQKS

-563 ATAVSTT
+563 AAAVSTT

-631 RSKASFGSYDY
+631 RGKASFGSYEY

-649 SLRSIMS
+649 SLRAIMS
-656 EYDNGTP
+656 QYDNGTS
-663 ISNITL
+663 INDIAL
-669 PTSKGAQQ
+669 PTSRSAQQ

-697 EDLTNKTQ
+697 DDLTNKTQ

-722 IKDFDGLEES
+722 IKDFDGLGES
-732 IKSNAKQLAEFEHEA
+732 IRNNARQLAEFEHKA
-747 DQLDK
+747 NQLDNLK
-752 LKSSVGNWQK
+752 LSVGNWQK

-792 TAVDNAS
+792 TAVDNAQ
-799 AEALQRSRRA
+799 AEALRKSQRA
-809 AAGNADQIEQF
+809 AAGNTAQIEQF
-820 AKKYKLSTDEVQRFT
+820 AKKYKLSADEVQRFAN
-835 EQLKKAEEMGLT
+835 QLKEAEKRGLS
-847 YEEYLKR
+847 YEEYLKQ
-854 TGEAAVWAGKSIEN
+854 TGEAAVWAGKNIEN

-890 MGVSSVVSAIDTFN
+890 MGVSSVISAIN
-904 SDEDLS
+904 AVNDEDLS
-910 GWERFSSILMSLSMG
+910 GWEKFSSILMSLSMG
-925 LPMICDGLLK
+925 LPMLCSGLLK
-935 FSALISAKS
+935 FTALISAKS

-952 NLSKGV
+952 NLGKDI

-980 IGDKVIK
+980 IGDEIIK
-987 STVDQVEKASTGL
+987 STVDQVDKASTGL
-1000 PGLIGRLGSKLSK
+1000 PGLVNKLGSKLSK
-1013 AGSVMAGFLTNPI
+1013 AGSVIASLLTNPI
-1026 ALGVV
+1026 ALGVA

-1052 AAAMEEAT
+1052 AAAMEAAA
-1060 QSAKEASAAYEELK
+1060 QSAKEASVAYEELK

-1156 AQVASI
+1156 AQVAYI
-1162 DSQKKTLTATINY
+1162 DSQKKSLTTTINY
-1175 DIVDKGFDNSLNSDS
+1175 DIVDKGFDKSLNSDS

-1203 IIIGALPDESGE
+1203 IIIGALPDESGG

-1220 MDESIAAM
+1220 MDESIAAL
-1228 ADSAKVTKEQAEA
+1228 ADNAKVTQEQAEA
-1241 VLSNSECLDYLRET
+1241 VLSNSECLNYLRET

-1295 GIVNRVIE
+1295 GVVNRVIE

-1312 IKSDD
+1312 EKTTLVEGNEIQ
-1317 SEAARTYGDTKSGLL
+1317 TG
-1332 KGYADT
+1332 DT
-1338 TLRKHTPF
+1338 TLRQHTPF
-1346 SWSATAEGEAAFKE
+1346 SWSATAEGKAAFEE

-1370 EIAAIWKS
+1370 EIAAILKS
-1378 ADFKKDRITWKQTG
+1378 ANFKKDRITWKQTG
-1392 ENDTTVDKDIFYD
+1392 EDDTTVDKNISYD
-1405 SLVNSVNGARETKAA
+1405 SLVNSVNAARETEAA
-1420 QQSSQD
+1420 QRSSQD

-1433 ITALTNSSDVTES
+1433 ITALTNSSNVTES

-1456 VNSLTEEEFK
+1456 VDSLTEEQFN
-1466 ALQGVGPQIAEY
+1466 ALKQVGEQVSDSIANGGQIA
-1478 IESGGK
+1478 
-1484 KAAAKITEGM
+1484 ADNITESMRG
-1494 KAVMDT
+1494 VMDA
-1500 TQVAPPDISGDY
+1500 TQVAPPTISGDY

-1547 AELLKNNTALDGNYE
+1547 AELLENNTALDGNYE

-1575 NGLNNLNNVLDDEID
+1575 NGLNNLNNVLDDEIG

-1598 NLDYYKSLGKITQAV
+1598 NLDYYKSLGKITQAI

-1659 KTLDKVDLNSV
+1659 KTLDAVDLSSV
-1670 SKDIQGAATYLN
+1670 GDDVQTAAEALN
-1682 SALAD
+1682 AALAD
-1687 YSYNLYSINEGLA
+1687 YSSNLDTVNAGLT
-1700 AMQANMADASGPMTL
+1700 AMQANMSDASGPMTL
-1715 AAALEGCGVK
+1715 AAALAGCGIE
-1725 AETFIGSLNR
+1725 ASAFIDSLNSM
-1735 VAVATGQ
+1735 AVATGQ

-1755 MSMSDFDVTYAEV
+1755 MSMSDFDVDYAEV

-1802 QYIDSVM
+1802 QYIDSIM

-1814 HPKGS
+1814 RPKGS
-1819 SGAGGIIVTP
+1819 SGAGGITVTP

-1848 GGSQK
+1848 GGGGGSQK

-1863 RYHVIKKQLDNL
+1863 RYHTIKKEIGNL

-1890 GENRLRVMDRE
+1890 GANRLRVMDQE

-1915 VDEINSYYSQDRAA
+1915 VDEIDSYYSQDRAA

-1966 ESYNDFKEILN
+1966 ESYNEFKDILN

-2017 IHDDQIDF
+2017 INDDQIDF

-2032 LSKSERRQYDSY
+2032 LSNSERRQYDSY
-2044 LVQQEKALELQKKRA
+2044 LIQQKKMLELQQKHLE
-2059 ATQQGID
+2059 TQQGID
-2066 KLQAAIAEQE
+2066 QLQASIAEHE
-2076 ARGLEMTDE
+2076 ARGLEITDE
-2085 QNEQLRTYKETLADI
+2085 ENEQLRTYKETLADI

-2114 IGTMFDNYFDDS
+2114 IGTVFDNYFDNL

-2132 ISTLNG
+2132 ISTLNDMMG
-2138 IMETTRDTLD
+2138 TTRDTLD
-2148 LLGYNNLD
+2148 LLGYDDLN
-2156 NFNKIS
+2156 NFNRIN
-2162 ERLLSNQ
+2162 EQLLSNQ
-2169 RTLLGLSQQKLSSAT
+2169 RVMLEMSQKKLSSVA
-2184 DEVKYWQDLATA
+2184 DEVNYWQDLAATVK
-2196 MEGIN
+2196 EVN
-2201 SLDDLKNSSWWADD
+2201 SLDDLKDSSFWENAND
-2215 QVKKIAEN
+2215 QIKKIAEN
-2223 ATLAEDS
+2223 AALAGDS
-2230 IKAVKDAINNQLKEA
+2230 IKVVKDAINNQLKEA
-2245 TDRQLETQQ
+2245 TKRQLETQQ
-2254 KIYESINDIVQAIE
+2254 EIYESINDIVQAIE
-2268 DNWVNA
+2268 DNWVDA
-2274 VEKVVAAQK
+2274 VEKVVAVQK

-2297 SDLAD
+2297 GDLND

-2414 DVEDKIQ
+2414 DVEDKMQ

-2443 EYYDALSDI
+2443 QYYDALSDI
-2452 YANTSLTQEE
+2452 YTDASLTQEE
-2462 KNQREEA
+2462 RNKREEA

-2491 SGMNFED
+2491 SGMNFEE
-2498 TILGKMYPEYENL
+2498 TILGKMYPEYETL
-2511 QKFNDNFASSADTTF
+2511 QKFNDNFTSSADTTF
-2526 TMIQKQYQA
+2526 TMIQDQYK
-2535 TTGYYQELA
+2535 TTTEYYQELA
-2544 KVMGITDKDVL
+2544 KAMGITDENVL
-2555 NDLGLMKAAIADAM
+2555 NDLGSMKTAIAKAM
-2569 RTAQENMQT
+2569 IAAQQNMQT
-2578 SIKDS
+2578 AISNS
-2583 QEKFDSTVQNMD
+2583 QENFDATTKNMD
-2595 KLVDSINEMS
+2595 NLVKTIDEMGE
-2605 NALRDWVE
+2605 ALREWVK

-2632 IKAMNNNDMASA
+2632 IKALKNNDIDSA

-2664 YTWNSKEAMIKDL
+2664 YSWNSKEAMVKDF
-2677 QEHGVQVSDENA
+2677 QEQGVQISSEKADR
-2689 AILWDKYNSTTQKYD
+2689 LWDKYNSTTQKYD
-2704 TGGYTGEWGKDG
+2704 TGGYTGEWGQDG
-2716 RLALLHQKELVL
+2716 KLAVLHQKELVL

-2740 NVVRDIVRQIDA
+2740 NVVRDIVQQIDA
-2752 QALYSHGRR
+2752 QALYSRGRR

-2766 IETRAETLEQNVH
+2766 IQTRAETLEQNVH
-2779 IEASFPN
+2779 IEANFPN

>member
-1 MSAARTV
+1 MNAARTV

-56 AAAIKLRENLQSAI
+56 VAAIKLRENLQNAI

-104 PAGQAAFMDLS
+104 PTGQAAFMDLS

-145 QLSSTAIHTF
+145 QLSSTAIHAF
-155 VGAVQTAYH
+155 VGAISTAYN

-262 HTAEWY
+262 HAAEWY

-275 GAATASSTDEIADGL
+275 GAATASSTDEIAEGL

-296 AETVGLSYEYATAA
+296 ADTVGLSYEYATAA

-351 NKYSSALEVVGVNIK
+351 NKYSKALDAVGVNIK

-382 GSKWDTIGKD
+382 GAKWGTIGKD
-392 QQVALAQTVAGVRQY
+392 QQIALAQTVAGVRQY

-415 NWDFMKENLNTAAN
+415 NWDFMQENLETVAKAS
-429 ATGTLDKQ
+429 GTLDEQ
-437 AEIYA
+437 AQIYA
-442 ESWEAAQKRVQAA
+442 ESWEAAKKRVQAA
-455 AESIYQDL
+455 AEGIYQDL
-463 LKDDFFV
+463 LKDDFFIW
-470 GLTDD
+470 LTDA
-475 FGAIIEFIDKII
+475 FGSILGFIDKII

-515 VQTLAHNLMNLT
+515 VQTLAHNVMNLT

-624 RLLANDI
+624 RLSANEI

-649 SLRSIMS
+649 SLRAIMS
-656 EYDNGTP
+656 EYDNGTS
-663 ISNITL
+663 INDIAL
-669 PTSKGAQQ
+669 PTSKSAQQ

-697 EDLTNKTQ
+697 DDLTNKTQ

-722 IKDFDGLEES
+722 IKDFDGLGES
-732 IKSNAKQLAEFEHEA
+732 IRNNARQLAEFEHEA
-747 DQLDK
+747 DQLANLK
-752 LKSSVGNWQK
+752 LSVGNWQK

-792 TAVDNAS
+792 TAVDNAQ

-809 AAGNADQIEQF
+809 AAGNADQIDQF
-820 AKKYKLSTDEVQRFT
+820 AKKYKLSADEVQRFT
-835 EQLKKAEEMGLT
+835 EQLKEAEKRGLS
-847 YEEYLKR
+847 YEEYLKQ

-890 MGVSSVVSAIDTFN
+890 MGISSVASAINTAVT
-904 SDEDLS
+904 DEDLS

-925 LPMICDGLLK
+925 FPMILNGLLK
-935 FSALISAKS
+935 FGALISAKS

-952 NLSKGV
+952 NLGKDV

-969 SQIEAILKEAG
+969 SQIEAILKKAG
-980 IGDKVIK
+980 IGDEIIK
-987 STVDQVEKASTGL
+987 STVDQVDKASTGL
-1000 PGLIGRLGSKLSK
+1000 PGLINKLGSKLSK
-1013 AGSVMAGFLTNPI
+1013 AGSVIAGLLTNPI

-1052 AAAMEEAT
+1052 TAAMEAAA

-1089 ILKTLGNLKTGTAEW
+1089 ILKTLGNLKSGTAEW

-1144 KVAKEMATSAAA
+1144 KVAKEMATSTAA

-1175 DIVDKGFDNSLNSDS
+1175 DIADKGFDKSLNSDS

-1255 VTTTNTKLDTL
+1255 VTATNTRLDAL

-1275 SSMDL
+1275 SSMNL

-1295 GIVNRVIE
+1295 GVIKRVIE

-1312 IKSDD
+1312 EKTTLV
-1317 SEAARTYGDTKSGLL
+1317 EGNEVQTG
-1332 KGYADT
+1332 DT
-1338 TLRKHTPF
+1338 TLRQHTPF

-1378 ADFKKDRITWKQTG
+1378 ANFKKDEITWKQTG
-1392 ENDTTVDKDIFYD
+1392 EDDTTVDKNISYD
-1405 SLVNSVNGARETKAA
+1405 SLVNSVNAARETEAA
-1420 QQSSQD
+1420 QRSSQD
-1426 VANVLNK
+1426 VANVLDK
-1433 ITALTNSSDVTES
+1433 ITALTNSSNVTES

-1456 VNSLTEEEFK
+1456 VDSLTEEEFK
-1466 ALQGVGPQIAEY
+1466 ALQGVGPQIADY
-1478 IESGGK
+1478 IKTGGK
-1484 KAAAKITEGM
+1484 DAAVEITEGM

-1500 TQVAPPDISGDY
+1500 TQVAPPAIPEEAQY

-1562 KAAKMAV
+1562 EAAKMAV

-1575 NGLNNLNNVLDDEID
+1575 NGLNNLNNVLDDEIG

-1598 NLDYYKSLGKITQAV
+1598 NLDYYKSLGKITQAI

-1646 LSVAIVKADLNNR
+1646 LSVAIVKADLNSR
-1659 KTLDKVDLNSV
+1659 KTLDAVDLSSV
-1670 SKDIQGAATYLN
+1670 GDDVQTAANNLN
-1682 SALAD
+1682 TALAS
-1687 YSYNLYSINEGLA
+1687 YSSNLDNVNAGLA
-1700 AMQANMADASGPMTL
+1700 AMQANMADVSGPTTL
-1715 AAALEGCGVK
+1715 ANALAGCEIG
-1725 AETFIGSLNR
+1725 AETFIASLNSM
-1735 VAVATGQ
+1735 AIATGQ

-1802 QYIDSVM
+1802 QYIDSIM

-1814 HPKGS
+1814 TPKGGS
-1819 SGAGGIIVTP
+1819 SAGGITVTP

-1848 GGSQK
+1848 GGGGGGSQK
-1853 DKKKSSDEIE
+1853 EQKKSSDEIE
-1863 RYHVIKKQLDNL
+1863 RYHTIKKEIGNL

-1890 GENRLRVMDRE
+1890 GANRLRVMDQE
-1901 AAKLEEQIAAQKRY
+1901 AAKLEEQIAAQRRY
-1915 VDEINSYYSQDRAA
+1915 VDEIDSYYSQDRAA

-1966 ESYNDFKEILN
+1966 ESYNDFKDILN

-2017 IHDDQIDF
+2017 VHDDQIDF

-2032 LSKSERRQYDSY
+2032 LSNSERRQYDSY
-2044 LVQQEKALELQKKRA
+2044 LVEQEKVSELQLKRLE
-2059 ATQQGID
+2059 TQRGID
-2066 KLQAAIAEQE
+2066 AIQADIAKQE
-2076 ARGLEMTDE
+2076 AQGLEMTDE

-2114 IGTMFDNYFDDS
+2114 IGTVFDNYFDDL

-2132 ISTLNG
+2132 ISTLNDM
-2138 IMETTRDTLD
+2138 METTRDTLD
-2148 LLGYNNLD
+2148 LLGYDNLD
-2156 NFNKIS
+2156 IFNDINKQ
-2162 ERLLSNQ
+2162 LLSNQ
-2169 RTLLGLSQQKLSSAT
+2169 RTMLGMSQQKLSSAT
-2184 DEVKYWQDLATA
+2184 DEVNYWQDLATFVK
-2196 MEGIN
+2196 EID
-2201 SLDDLKNSSWWADD
+2201 SLDDLKDSHFWANDS
-2215 QVKKIAEN
+2215 VKKIAEN

-2245 TDRQLETQQ
+2245 TERQLETQQ
-2254 KIYESINDIVQAIE
+2254 EIYESINDIVQAIE
-2268 DNWVNA
+2268 DNWVDA
-2274 VEKVVAAQK
+2274 VEKVVAVQK

-2297 SDLAD
+2297 GDLAD

-2414 DVEDKIQ
+2414 DVEDKMQ

-2443 EYYDALSDI
+2443 EFYDALSDI
-2452 YANTSLTQEE
+2452 YTDASLTQDER
-2462 KNQREEA
+2462 NQREAA
-2469 LRESTMKKLSYY
+2469 LRESTMKKLMYY

-2498 TILGKMYPEYENL
+2498 TILGTMYPEYKNL
-2511 QKFNDNFASSADTTF
+2511 QKFNDGFASSADTTF
-2526 TMIQKQYQA
+2526 TQIQKQYEA
-2535 TTGYYQELA
+2535 TTGYYRDLA
-2544 KVMGITDKDVL
+2544 KAMGITDESIL
-2555 NDLGLMKAAIADAM
+2555 NDLGSMKEAIAKAM
-2569 RTAQENMQT
+2569 LTAQQNMQT
-2578 SIKDS
+2578 AISKS
-2583 QEKFDSTVQNMD
+2583 QENFDATTKNMND
-2595 KLVDSINEMS
+2595 LVKTIKEMGES
-2605 NALRDWVE
+2605 LQKWVE

-2632 IKAMNNNDMASA
+2632 IKALKNNDMGSA

-2664 YTWNSKEAMIKDL
+2664 YDWSSKEAMVKDF
-2677 QEHGVQVSDENA
+2677 QEQGVWISDEKA
-2689 AILWDKYNSTTQKYD
+2689 DSLWNKYSSTLKKYD
-2704 TGGYTGEWGKDG
+2704 TGGYTGEWGQDG
-2716 RLALLHQKELVL
+2716 KLAVLHQKELVL

-2752 QALYSHGRR
+2752 QALYSRGRR

-2779 IEASFPN
+2779 IEANFPN

>member
-1 MSAARTV
+1 MNAARIV

-56 AAAIKLRENLQSAI
+56 VAAIKLRENLQNAI

-97 DALVSLG
+97 DALMSLG
-104 PAGQAAFMDLS
+104 PTGQAAFMDLS

-145 QLSSTAIHTF
+145 QLSSTAIHAF
-155 VGAVQTAYH
+155 VGAISTAYN

-177 IVTGYGSDR
+177 IVTGYSSDR

-240 TAAQTVSDQLTAVWE
+240 TAAQTVSDQLTAIWE

-262 HTAEWY
+262 HAAEWY

-275 GAATASSTDEIADGL
+275 GAATASSTDEIAEGL

-296 AETVGLSYEYATAA
+296 ADTVGLSYEYATAA

-351 NKYSSALEVVGVNIK
+351 NKYSKALDAVGVNIK

-382 GSKWDTIGKD
+382 GAKWDTISKD
-392 QQVALAQTVAGVRQY
+392 QQIALAQTVAGVRQY

-415 NWDFMKENLNTAAN
+415 NWDFMQENLETVAKAS
-429 ATGTLDKQ
+429 GTLDEQ
-437 AEIYA
+437 AQIYA
-442 ESWEAAQKRVQAA
+442 ESWEAAKKRVQAA

-463 LKDDFFV
+463 LKDDFFI
-470 GLTDD
+470 GLTDA
-475 FGAIIEFIDKII
+475 FGSVLEFIDKII

-515 VQTLAHNLMNLT
+515 AQTLAHNLMNLT

-563 ATAVSTT
+563 AAAVSTT

-624 RLLANDI
+624 RLSANEI

-649 SLRSIMS
+649 SLRAIMS

-663 ISNITL
+663 INDIAL

-697 EDLTNKTQ
+697 DDLTNKTQ

-722 IKDFDGLEES
+722 IKDFDGLGES
-732 IKSNAKQLAEFEHEA
+732 IRNNARQLAEFEHEA
-747 DQLDK
+747 DQLANLK
-752 LKSSVGNWQK
+752 LSVGNWQK

-792 TAVDNAS
+792 TAVDNAQ

-809 AAGNADQIEQF
+809 AAGNADQIDQF
-820 AKKYKLSTDEVQRFT
+820 AKKYKLSADEVQRFT
-835 EQLKKAEEMGLT
+835 EQLKEAEKRGLS
-847 YEEYLKR
+847 YEEYLKQ

-890 MGVSSVVSAIDTFN
+890 MGISSVASAINTAVT
-904 SDEDLS
+904 DEDLS

-925 LPMICDGLLK
+925 LPMILNGLLK
-935 FSALISAKS
+935 FGALISAKS

-952 NLSKGV
+952 NLGKDV

-969 SQIEAILKEAG
+969 SQIEAILKKAG

-1000 PGLIGRLGSKLSK
+1000 PGLIGKIGPKLSK
-1013 AGSVMAGFLTNPI
+1013 AGSAIAGLLTNPI

-1052 AAAMEEAT
+1052 TAAMEAAT

-1074 GKVENLKSSYSEYSS
+1074 GKVKNLKSSYSEYSS

-1175 DIVDKGFDNSLNSDS
+1175 DIADKGFDKSLNSDS

-1203 IIIGALPDESGE
+1203 IIIGALPDESGG
-1215 IDQAK
+1215 IDQDK

-1228 ADSAKVTKEQAEA
+1228 AKSAKVTEEQAKA

-1280 TEDQRALANSSELMQ
+1280 SEDQRALANSSELMQ
-1295 GIVNRVIE
+1295 GVIKRVIE

-1312 IKSDD
+1312 EKTTLV
-1317 SEAARTYGDTKSGLL
+1317 EGNEVQTG
-1332 KGYADT
+1332 DT
-1338 TLRKHTPF
+1338 TLRQHTPF

-1378 ADFKKDRITWKQTG
+1378 ADFKKDRITWKQAG
-1392 ENDTTVDKDIFYD
+1392 EDDTTVDKEISYD
-1405 SLVNSVNGARETKAA
+1405 SLVNSVNAARETAAA

-1433 ITALTNSSDVTES
+1433 ITALTNSSNVTES

-1456 VNSLTEEEFK
+1456 VDSLTEEEFK
-1466 ALQGVGPQIAEY
+1466 ALQGVGPQIADY
-1478 IESGGK
+1478 IKTQGK
-1484 KAAAKITEGM
+1484 DAAVEITKGM

-1500 TQVAPPDISGDY
+1500 TQVAPPAIPEEAQY

-1547 AELLKNNTALDGNYE
+1547 AELLENNTALDGNYE

-1575 NGLNNLNNVLDDEID
+1575 NGLNNLNNVLDDEIG

-1598 NLDYYKSLGKITQAV
+1598 NLDYYKSLGKITQAI

-1646 LSVAIVKADLNNR
+1646 LSVTIVKADLNSR
-1659 KTLDKVDLNSV
+1659 KTLDAVDLSSV
-1670 SKDIQGAATYLN
+1670 GDDVQTAANNLN
-1682 SALAD
+1682 TALAS
-1687 YSYNLYSINEGLA
+1687 YSSNLDNVNAGLA
-1700 AMQANMADASGPMTL
+1700 AMQANMADVSGPMTL
-1715 AAALEGCGVK
+1715 ANALAGCEIG
-1725 AETFIGSLNR
+1725 AETFIASLNSM
-1735 VAVATGQ
+1735 AIATGQ

-1802 QYIDSVM
+1802 QYIDSIM

-1814 HPKGS
+1814 TPKGGS
-1819 SGAGGIIVTP
+1819 SAGGITVTP

-1848 GGSQK
+1848 GGGGGGSQK

-1863 RYHVIKKQLDNL
+1863 RYHTIKKEIGNL

-1890 GENRLRVMDRE
+1890 GANRLRVMDQE

-1915 VDEINSYYSQDRAA
+1915 VDEIDSYYSQDRAA

-1966 ESYNDFKEILN
+1966 ESYNDFKDILN

-2017 IHDDQIDF
+2017 VHDDQIDF

-2032 LSKSERRQYDSY
+2032 LSNSERRQYDSY
-2044 LVQQEKALELQKKRA
+2044 LVEQEKVSELQLKRLE
-2059 ATQQGID
+2059 TQRGID
-2066 KLQAAIAEQE
+2066 AIQADIAKQE
-2076 ARGLEMTDE
+2076 AQGLEMTDE

-2114 IGTMFDNYFDDS
+2114 IGTVFDNYFDDL

-2132 ISTLNG
+2132 ISTLNDM
-2138 IMETTRDTLD
+2138 METTRDTLD
-2148 LLGYNNLD
+2148 LLGYDNLD
-2156 NFNKIS
+2156 NFNSINEK
-2162 ERLLSNQ
+2162 LLSNQ
-2169 RTLLGLSQQKLSSAT
+2169 RVMLGMSQQKLSSAT
-2184 DEVKYWQDLATA
+2184 GEVEYWQRLATFV
-2196 MEGIN
+2196 EGID
-2201 SLDDLKNSSWWADD
+2201 SLDDLKNSSFGANDS
-2215 QVKKIAEN
+2215 VKKIAEN
-2223 ATLAEDS
+2223 AALAEDS

-2245 TDRQLETQQ
+2245 TERQLEAQQ
-2254 KIYESINDIVQAIE
+2254 EIYESINDIVQAIE
-2268 DNWVNA
+2268 DNWVDA
-2274 VEKVVAAQK
+2274 IEKVVAVQK

-2297 SDLAD
+2297 GDLAD

-2414 DVEDKIQ
+2414 DVEDKMQ

-2429 TMRDTGEKILSIQQ
+2429 TMRDMGQNILQVQ
-2443 EYYDALSDI
+2443 KDYFDAFSDI
-2452 YANTSLTQEE
+2452 STDTSLTWETKSARIKELQED
-2462 KNQREEA
+2462 
-2469 LRESTMKKLSYY
+2469 TMKKLTYY

-2491 SGMNFED
+2491 SGMNFKD
-2498 TILGKMYPEYENL
+2498 TILGTMYPEYENL
-2511 QKFNDNFASSADTTF
+2511 QKFNDGFASSADTTF
-2526 TMIQKQYQA
+2526 AQIQDQYKA
-2535 TTGYYQELA
+2535 TTGYYRDLA
-2544 KVMGITDKDVL
+2544 KAMGITDENVL
-2555 NDLGLMKAAIADAM
+2555 NNLELMKAAIADAM
-2569 RTAQENMQT
+2569 LAAQKNMQT
-2578 SIKDS
+2578 AISDS
-2583 QEKFDSTVQNMD
+2583 QKNFDATTQNMND
-2595 KLVDSINEMS
+2595 LVKTIKEMGES
-2605 NALRDWVE
+2605 LQKWVE

-2632 IKAMNNNDMASA
+2632 IKALKNNDMDSA

-2664 YTWNSKEAMIKDL
+2664 YSWGSKEAMVKDF
-2677 QEHGVQVSDENA
+2677 QEQGVWISDEKA
-2689 AILWDKYNSTTQKYD
+2689 DSLWNKYNNTTQKYD
-2704 TGGYTGEWGKDG
+2704 TGGYTGEWGHDG
-2716 RLALLHQKELVL
+2716 KLAVLHQKELVL

-2740 NVVRDIVRQIDA
+2740 NVVRDIVQQIDA
-2752 QALYSHGRR
+2752 QALYSRGRR

-2779 IEASFPN
+2779 IEANFPN